1 MNKIY
6 KKIWNR
12 SRGCFVAVSE
22 AMTAASQSSKA
33 GVIIGTVAFLTA
45 VGNNAGATDITV
57 TQSQAVSGNYGQ
69 VVIGGNLGTKE
80 VTIRTPNSIGYS
92 SDSRQYQGSDP
103 SKIDY
108 SYDPHLRTPFSTGY
122 YVNGRRVGENEFFN
136 YWSNSAGGSSVNAD
150 LQSTISA
157 GSSLVANNLT
167 LSSNTASAV
176 TKLTYLGIGYHM
188 SGQGGDGGWTYAY
201 AGTDTSDPQ
210 TKNGVSNLVNN
221 GGSLIAGSINLC
233 PGCNYIQNSGSSNI
247 DDITGD
253 GKVIIN
259 GGEVT
264 TNGLLTLNPAKAANL
279 SVKDLNTLASL
290 NAISYAAGT
299 KASLGAF
306 RPMSDKIQIGNATLK
321 IEGDYTQSIRDQASS
336 AIKNKYG
343 SGVNVQFT
351 GNVATDNSLD
361 LSNGWTSTVLNSV
374 FDENRRADY
383 LFHTLNWNGEGQDKV
398 IGTGDISKNFGV
410 KNVENVGSIT
420 VNSGATFAILGDNAS
435 TRLAGNEFIADHGTL
450 IFGANGLAS
459 GGTATNVSIVNNGT
473 LKVFAGEFSINN
485 LNLDGLLNNS
495 GTLRLNDF
503 NMGNNGRLVSSGT
516 LQADRSKLFSIEDSH
531 IDGLNVVDLGR
542 PQPQEVR
549 QQLTEFFRK
558 YVPENQKVLDE
569 IANHASFTGGKVIV
583 RNAHL
588 TETQRDDLIKAFK
601 DKFGG
606 NTALEFQGTISGVS
620 HDDKLTVAKTN
631 ELYDNVEHLRDV
643 IFVDRNLEGENGAI
657 VVGNSGLRNN
667 TGFTGINEATGTTI
681 QDGKELTLI
690 GGKSDGTGT
699 RFTLAERIISAV
711 GDGAKLILGSLGIKD
726 SSVYQGQAEQVHLS
740 DKGELKVAAGDYL
753 VKNLNSSGGKTTV
766 DKNAVFNSENAT
778 FTEKAV
784 LENNGETVLGTLTGW
799 NGAEVHNNSKLTV
812 NGITQFGGRFINNAN
827 AKLVGTADLDGTL
840 QNSQGASLIANTVN
854 VNGTLRNFG
863 YMEALDNSTVFG
875 TLENP
880 GEIRLFN
887 TAIGSRGDGDIGT
900 IGNTYTLK
908 ATGKTQVSGL
918 IANAQGAVAE
928 FSGDDAELLILD
940 GGVVSNNG
948 TLIADSLIVNDGGY
962 FINGDNAQQTFT
974 ASPLRL
980 RAVAR
985 AVARATEQLKN
996 LTVSEGGT
1004 KTNNGL
1010 AYYGTGTIAGEF
1022 INATGAEAF
1031 GGVSDI
1037 FVDGSGLGITNT
1049 GSIKNAGTFTFGGTL
1064 NNSGSISG
1072 DGLIV
1077 FKRAGLGNDTFTN
1090 AGQIKTGSLEADNI
1104 KYVQTAGS
1112 LSSASGWF
1120 SNSTVDLTGG
1130 TIEHTV
1136 LGSGNTYNL
1145 GAGSGSNDAATFT
1158 VGTLDSSSVVNINR
1172 GATLRT
1178 EHIAM
1183 DGHKTTNLQG
1193 GRLSTTL
1200 DQVFADLDY
1209 STLNLDAVNPDDK
1222 VEVTSNPQIVTGVG
1236 NVIDSVAEGVAFQ
1249 WGTVAF
1255 DDASYSA
1262 ALAGDAVNKL
1272 VAIGD
1277 VPAERRG
1284 ELEVAFNG
1292 KAAERFDVDL
1302 ANSIKATA
1310 AGTLAYATFAN
1321 ETLSN
1326 ETTDNPG
1333 ATSLVVGVNEKGA
1346 IVVPS
1351 SGIPNVLSQ
1360 NMGFMNVTGVTDG
1373 LYINNG
1379 SHFVLVGQSQ
1389 PNPNLAPVEL
1399 ADGTM
1404 WVGGNRNDNGTVT
1417 PSKLTLGSYGSASAT
1432 KGHLAQLNIGI
1443 SPVNNQLGG
1452 AGGQVIVKNGVF
1464 TIDTLNNGSAGYGE
1478 DREGLVIGNA
1488 DDTTTQLIVTNYA
1501 AVDGSAMSNHGLFK
1515 AENIASRNT
1524 NNSFVNHGTFEI
1536 GTADISGYLDN
1547 KGTASFDDLTLREYG
1562 TVNRQDAELTA
1573 GKLTVAGNA
1582 LAGAS
1587 GTYAIR
1593 GELDNQGKL
1602 SVTDE
1607 LTVAGEVTNSGELN
1621 AEKAVV
1627 QAAASD
1633 VEGAEAGSF
1642 INKALAKVDSVLTE
1656 AGSIVS
1662 NATDAVL
1669 TIAGLNNASELQG
1682 TVNNDGTIKVEGTQS
1697 VTVADGEL
1705 NNNGSMENTNALN
1718 VEGGLVNN
1726 KGNLALTGLNITG
1739 GQVSN
1744 DASAYFKDAGVTEI
1758 AMSDTGDVAIQNAG
1772 LLELTEL
1779 QLTKGTISGGTVG
1792 VKETTI
1798 ASVKADGVIDAA
1810 SVGFKDLTNEGVI
1823 TVSDMF
1829 ASANTENSGTVEAA
1843 NIAMSEGDKF
1853 VNEAGA
1859 TAKADKLDISGG
1871 EFVNEAGDTSGIVLT
1886 QIGADGQF
1894 TANGDTTLQQVVSAD
1909 GIINLNKGN
1918 LNIAELDAKDSVYNQ
1933 KAGNFKADKG
1943 FFENST
1949 LNIMGGVFDASEVR
1963 DAEGNVTGLL
1973 GNNVVNISGTNKTP
1987 IINNEDSAEDK
1998 AHYKDNLTQVLAG
2011 VVNSDTTVNIMEGG
2025 VLDVAKIELD
2035 GKADSINLKGGVLQ
2049 TSADQI
2055 FGSVTTE
2062 AIRIDATDAETGTVQ
2077 LPTTVL
2083 SATTVGA
2090 VKDEI
2095 KSGLNV
2101 ESGNLA
2107 LDDDY
2112 FSASLIVSV
2121 TDKIANAFE
2130 NAANLTINFLG
2141 EMTAPFT
2148 ITTANDLEK
2157 EGLDVV
2163 LNPGIVLNTT
2173 TLHNEFADEYNK
2185 DTDASQTI
2193 KGLIIG
2199 AESNDPNTNSINIS
2213 MGFKDVSHTD
2223 KVTIEGGKELVLVGN
2238 TVNAIPEGSFGDD
2251 ANKLLKD
2258 SADGGSIDVNNGTFT
2273 FGSHGGSTPTVG
2285 WILSSNIGENGSLEA
2300 KNGEFADWTIANN
2313 GNVHVHSNAILHT
2326 NSLTGNG
2333 AAVNEGKLSLDEKD
2347 GKGPTFDVAGS
2358 FTNKG
2363 ENSILDASKVEKVT
2377 VSGTHVNEGQADY
2390 KDMLVAEGGSS
2401 TNSGTEQG
2409 NILTVEG
2416 SHANT
2421 GTSIWNGVTVAE
2433 NGKGENAGK
2442 LDVGSVFDVI
2452 GEFVN
2457 KGAEAVLDATKTAV
2471 TNVAGILRNE
2481 GTANY
2486 DDMTIADGGKSE
2498 NSGFEKGDILTVAT
2512 GGQHA
2517 NSGTSIW
2524 NNVTIQ
2530 TGATSTVD
2538 AGAKETITGT
2548 YDIAGDRIN
2557 KGEVDATGVADTTVS
2572 GKLDNQGKSEYDDMT
2587 IQAGGNSD
2595 NSGYEKG
2602 DILTIE
2608 DGGEHTNSGTSIW
2621 NNQTVEKGGSS
2632 VTEEGGKETINDK
2645 YVIEGDKTNK
2655 GEVDAKGVENTE
2667 VKGNLDNQGKSEYDD
2682 MTIGDGGKSDN
2693 SGYEKGDILTVDKGG
2708 EHDNSGTS
2716 IWNNVVV
2723 AGGEVN
2729 NTGDIETEKLTID
2742 DGLVNIGEGSLNAGE
2757 TDLNGGDLVIGNDKD
2772 RTPENRVTAEINPKD
2787 DVIDTNIYVKNN
2799 GDLNLG
2805 PKGGLDWADSIG
2817 SPTVPSGTPSRLVI
2831 TTNVTTGPGGGIAV
2845 GPEVWPDKDNHVQI
2859 GNGDLY
2865 FAKDSLTVIDS
2876 AILSDGKSA
2885 FNTTSDVAKVTVE
2898 PGANLVLGNIEE
2910 VGDYTIV
2917 NGYITDGN
2925 ESDGMWTGG
2934 WTGDNLYALPQDGSG
2949 INWILKLHNDPS
2961 KIWVNATLAD
2971 VRTVYP
2977 DIAIPNIANDDM
2989 LNCKSGDAGAD
3000 FVCRVLRDK
3009 ELDVAG
3015 KTKVL
3020 NSVANIAFAGGAMS
3034 VAMNDLNS
3042 ATDSIEGRVSM
3053 KNEAFTEYGVMR
3065 EWERGNHLWID
3076 IIGGKQKYKSLSATG
3091 ISKAGYDT
3099 NSYGFIMGYDR
3110 KFADKPI
3117 ILGAAFSY
3125 NHGSL
3130 DSTGDVL
3137 KTKNKYNSFG
3147 LHAYGAYA
3155 PVEKVNLIGTLSW
3168 MHNSSDITQ
3177 SINAAGF
3184 NKADA
3189 DVKTNMF
3196 SLGARAEATIPAGK
3210 ANIVPHAGLRYVWA
3224 KSGKY
3229 DTKVD
3234 GKKVWS
3240 NKADATNT
3248 FQLPIGVAVRTDI
3261 ATASGWNV
3269 RPQADVTVI
3278 PQFGDTKQKTK
3289 LSNFNGVSD
3298 KLSGEFAGKF
3308 GTNVNLGV
3316 QADKG
3321 PATIGVRYGFT
3332 GGTKG
3337 KADHMFKLEARYRF

>member
-1 MNKIY
+1 MNKIF
-6 KKIWNR
+6 KKIWNKR
-12 SRGCFVAVSE
+12 RGCFVAVSE
-22 AMTAASQSSKA
+22 AMSSVCQGKTKAVLAASLLLVAQVPAFALVTINGDVVGKDPQFQFQGRGPALADSHTINGNLTWNLGREGDFRRSFLCVSIGAGYFSSLSNTLI
-33 GVIIGTVAFLTA
+33 VN
-45 VGNNAGATDITV
+45 GNFNINNNSWVHIAHNGDE
-57 TQSQAVSGNYGQ
+57 
-69 VVIGGNLGTKE
+69 GGNIYSALNISKDLN
-80 VTIRTPNSIGYS
+80 IS
-92 SDSRQYQGSDP
+92 SDSELSL
-103 SKIDY
+103 I
-108 SYDPHLRTPFSTGY
+108 
-122 YVNGRRVGENEFFN
+122 
-136 YWSNSAGGSSVNAD
+136 SNGGSGND
-150 LQSTISA
+150 PTIHASLNVGGTVYNSGRLISYGGTQA
-157 GSSLVANNLT
+157 GR
-167 LSSNTASAV
+167 
-176 TKLTYLGIGYHM
+176 TYGSFSI
-188 SGQGGDGGWTYAY
+188 
-201 AGTDTSDPQ
+201 
-210 TKNGVSNLVNN
+210 NNLVNN
-221 GGSLIAGSINLC
+221 GTFVFDSPNALNGTFNNITQAGGYFQQGGTN
-233 PGCNYIQNSGSSNI
+233 
-247 DDITGD
+247 DFH
-253 GKVIIN
+253 IN
-259 GGEVT
+259 GTLTVSGGTVG
-264 TNGLLTLNPAKAANL
+264 NNDAIVVGADQGKFSVGQGLNLAGGAVGNL
-279 SVKDLNTLASL
+279 SVLTHVGGSVMVSAGSYGIGTLNKSNGTLTNKSTL
-290 NAISYAAGT
+290 TVSNFNQSNGT
-299 KASLGAF
+299 TTNSGNLT
-306 RPMSDKIQIGNATLK
+306 IGNANLGGTLNST
-321 IEGDYTQSIRDQASS
+321 GTL
-336 AIKNKYG
+336 NL
-343 SGVNVQFT
+343 T
-351 GNVATDNSLD
+351 GNVVTRGNL
-361 LSNGWTSTVLNSV
+361 TST
-374 FDENRRADY
+374 
-383 LFHTLNWNGEGQDKV
+383 G
-398 IGTGDISKNFGV
+398 
-410 KNVENVGSIT
+410 
-420 VNSGATFAILGDNAS
+420 
-435 TRLAGNEFIADHGTL
+435 
-450 IFGANGLAS
+450 
-459 GGTATNVSIVNNGT
+459 
-473 LKVFAGEFSINN
+473 N
-485 LNLDGLLNNS
+485 LNNRGNWTETNRYTIAANLNNS
-495 GTLRLNDF
+495 GSVNF
-503 NMGNNGRLVSSGT
+503 QNGFEFSNGRLTSSGT
-516 LQADRSKLFSIEDSH
+516 VQTNNVFDVFDSIGETGQQDLNYV
-531 IDGLNVVDLGR
+531 GLGSSV
-542 PQPQEVR
+542 PQEVKTS
-549 QQLTEFFRK
+549 LTDFFLK
-558 YVPENQKVLDE
+558 YLPGKLAQNL
-569 IANHASFTGGKVIV
+569 ISHASFTGGKVV
-583 RNAHL
+583 VTGVEL
-588 TETQRDDLIKAFK
+588 TQTQADDLKKAFK

-606 NTALEFQGTISGVS
+606 NTALEFQGTIAGVS
-620 HDDKLTVAKTN
+620 HDDRLTVAKTN

-643 IFVDRNLEGENGAI
+643 IFVDRKLEGENGAI
-657 VVGNSGLRNN
+657 VVGDSGLRNN

-690 GGKSDGTGT
+690 GGKSDGTGN

-726 SSVYQGQAEQVHLS
+726 FSVYQGQAEQVHLS

-778 FTEKAV
+778 FTDKAV

-887 TAIGSRGDGDIGT
+887 TAIGSRGEGDIGT

-1064 NNSGSISG
+1064 NNSGSITG

-1158 VGTLDSSSVVNINR
+1158 VGTLDSSSYVEIRR

-1183 DGHKTTNLQG
+1183 NGNKTTNLVG

-1200 DQVFADLDY
+1200 DQIFTDLDY
-1209 STLNLDAVNPDDK
+1209 STLNLDAVNPEDK
-1222 VEVTSNPQIVTGVG
+1222 VEVSSNPQIVTGIG
-1236 NVIDSVAEGVAFQ
+1236 NVIGSVAQGIAFQ

-1277 VPAERRG
+1277 VPADRRG

-1292 KAAERFDVDL
+1292 KAAERFNVDL
-1302 ANSIKATA
+1302 ANSIRATA
-1310 AGTLAYATFAN
+1310 DGTLAYATFAN

-1326 ETTDNPG
+1326 ESAANPG
-1333 ATSLVVGVNEKGA
+1333 ATSLVIGVNDRTA
-1346 IVVPS
+1346 VVVPT
-1351 SGIPNVLSQ
+1351 SGTPNVLNQS
-1360 NMGFMNVTGVTDG
+1360 MGFMNVTGVSDG
-1373 LYINNG
+1373 LYINSG
-1379 SHFVLVGQSQ
+1379 SHFVLVGQAQ

-1399 ADGTM
+1399 ADGAV
-1404 WVGGNRNDNGTVT
+1404 WVGGNKNIDGSVT
-1417 PSKLTLGSYGSASAT
+1417 PSKLTLGSYGSASET
-1432 KGHLAQLNIGI
+1432 KGHLGELNIGV
-1443 SPVNNQLGG
+1443 SPANPALGG
-1452 AGGQVIVKNGVF
+1452 AGGQVIVKNGEF
-1464 TIDTLNNGSAGYGE
+1464 TVDVLNNGSAGYGN
-1478 DREGLVIGNA
+1478 DKEGLVIGNA
-1488 DDTTTQLIVTNYA
+1488 DDTATLLIVGTYT
-1501 AVDGSAMSNHGLFK
+1501 AVDGSAMSNHGIFK
-1515 AENIASRNT
+1515 AQNIASRNT
-1524 NNSFVNHGTFEI
+1524 NNSFVNYGTFEI
-1536 GTADISGYLDN
+1536 GTADISGYVEN
-1547 KGTASFDDLTLREYG
+1547 NGQAAFNELTLREYG
-1562 TVNRQDAELTA
+1562 SVNKQGAELTA
-1573 GKLTVAGNA
+1573 GKLTVSGNA

-1587 GTYAIR
+1587 GTYGIR
-1593 GELDNQGKL
+1593 GSLENQGKL

-1607 LTVAGEVTNSGELN
+1607 LTVAGDMTNSGEVDIAKLT
-1621 AEKAVV
+1621 V
-1627 QAAASD
+1627 QAATPVQDAT
-1633 VEGAEAGSF
+1633 AGSF
-1642 INKALAKVDSVLTE
+1642 INNALAKVDSMLTE
-1656 AGSIVS
+1656 AGSFVT
-1662 NATDAVL
+1662 NAADAVL
-1669 TIAGLNNASELQG
+1669 TIAGLKGASELNG
-1682 TVNNDGTIKVEGTQS
+1682 TVTNDGTLKVDGTAS
-1697 VTVADGEL
+1697 VTVASGEL
-1705 NNNGSMENTNALN
+1705 NNNGTMENTNALN
-1718 VEGGLVNN
+1718 VTGGTVGNN
-1726 KGNLALTGLNITG
+1726 GSLALNGLNITG
-1739 GQVSN
+1739 GQVQNSAQADQFKDSGTTQIEMA
-1744 DASAYFKDAGVTEI
+1744 DASDVGIANEGHLELSNLMLLKGMIQGGSVGSKDVTL
-1758 AMSDTGDVAIQNAG
+1758 ADVRQDASIEAEKVQLKELNNAG
-1772 LLELTEL
+1772 TVKVIEFAATKTEN
-1779 QLTKGTISGGTVG
+1779 TGTVEAG
-1792 VKETTI
+1792 HLVLAENDRFLNQ
-1798 ASVKADGVIDAA
+1798 AAGSVKADQLV
-1810 SVGFKDLTNEGVI
+1810 LN
-1823 TVSDMF
+1823 
-1829 ASANTENSGTVEAA
+1829 
-1843 NIAMSEGDKF
+1843 
-1853 VNEAGA
+1853 
-1859 TAKADKLDISGG
+1859 GG
-1871 EFVNEAGDTSGIVLT
+1871 EFVNAGGNTSDIALT
-1886 QIGADGQF
+1886 QIATGGQF
-1894 TANGDTTLQQVVSAD
+1894 TSDGDSNLQKVVSNE
-1909 GIINLNKGN
+1909 GTINLNKGN
-1918 LNIAELDAKDSVYNQ
+1918 LNIAELDAKNSVYNQ
-1933 KAGNFKADKG
+1933 LGGHFKADKG
-1943 FFENST
+1943 FFADST
-1949 LNIMGGVFDASEVR
+1949 LNIKGGIFDASEVR
-1963 DAEGNVTGLL
+1963 DSEGNVTGLL
-1973 GNNVVNISGTNKTP
+1973 GNNTVNISGGNKTP
-1987 IINNEDSAEDK
+1987 VIDNEDSAEVK
-1998 AHYKDNLTQVLAG
+1998 SHYKDNLTQVIAG
-2011 VVNSDTTVNIMEGG
+2011 VVNSDTTVNIMAGG

-2121 TDKIANAFE
+2121 TDKISNAFE

-2141 EMTAPFT
+2141 QMTAPFT

-2238 TVNAIPEGSFGDD
+2238 AVNAIPEGSFGDD

-2273 FGSHGGSTPTVG
+2273 FGSHGGVTPTVG
-2285 WILSSNIGENGSLEA
+2285 WILSSNIGENGALEA

-2326 NSLTGNG
+2326 NSLTGSG
-2333 AAVNEGKLSLDEKD
+2333 STVNEGKVSLDEKD
-2347 GKGPTFDVAGS
+2347 GSLPVFDVTGN
-2358 FTNKG
+2358 FLNKG
-2363 ENSILDASKVEKVT
+2363 QNSVLDASKVDKVT
-2377 VSGTHVNEGQADY
+2377 VSGTHANEGKANY
-2390 KDMLVAEGGSS
+2390 NDMLIAEGGSS
-2401 TNSGTEQG
+2401 NNSGTEKG

-2416 SHANT
+2416 THTNS
-2421 GTSIWNGVTVAE
+2421 GTSTWNGVTVADK
-2433 NGKGENAGK
+2433 GKGENAGK
-2442 LDVGSVFDVI
+2442 LDVGTVFDVI

-2457 KGAEAVLDATKTAV
+2457 KGKDAVLDATKTAV
-2471 TNVAGILRNE
+2471 TTVAGLLRNE

-2486 DDMTIADGGKSE
+2486 DDMTVASGGTSN
-2498 NSGFEKGDILTVAT
+2498 NSGYEKGDILIIED
-2512 GGQHA
+2512 GGEHI

-2524 NNVTIQ
+2524 NNQ
-2530 TGATSTVD
+2530 TVQVGGSATTEE
-2538 AGAKETITGT
+2538 GGKETINDKYVIDGEKT
-2548 YDIAGDRIN
+2548 N
-2557 KGEVDATGVADTTVS
+2557 KGEIDATKVTDTLIS
-2572 GKLDNQGKSEYDDMT
+2572 GTLDNQGKSEYDDMT
-2587 IQAGGNSD
+2587 IQGGGTSN

-2602 DILTIE
+2602 DILTI
-2608 DGGEHTNSGTSIW
+2608 DPDGEHN
-2621 NNQTVEKGGSS
+2621 
-2632 VTEEGGKETINDK
+2632 
-2645 YVIEGDKTNK
+2645 
-2655 GEVDAKGVENTE
+2655 
-2667 VKGNLDNQGKSEYDD
+2667 
-2682 MTIGDGGKSDN
+2682 
-2693 SGYEKGDILTVDKGG
+2693 
-2708 EHDNSGTS
+2708 NSGTS

-2723 AGGEVN
+2723 AGGDVN
-2729 NTGDIETEKLTID
+2729 NTGDIETGKLTID
-2742 DGLVNIGEGSLNAGE
+2742 DGLVKIDGGSLKAEE
-2757 TDLNGGDLVIGNDKD
+2757 TDLNGGDLVIGND
-2772 RTPENRVTAEINPKD
+2772 REPIEENHVKAEINPKN

-2805 PKGGLDWADSIG
+2805 PTGGLDWADSIG
-2817 SPTVPSGTPSRLVI
+2817 SPTVPGGTPSRLVI
-2831 TTNVTTGPGGGIAV
+2831 TNNVTTGPGGGIAV
-2845 GPEVWPDKDNHVQI
+2845 GPNVWTDKDNHVQI

-2865 FAKDSLTVIDS
+2865 FATDSLTVIDS
-2876 AILSDGKSA
+2876 SILTDGKSA
-2885 FNTTSDVAKVTVE
+2885 FNTTSDIAKVTVE

-2917 NGYITDGN
+2917 NGYITGGN
-2925 ESDGMWTGG
+2925 ETNGMWTGG

-2949 INWILKLHNDPS
+2949 INWILTLHNDPS

-2977 DIAIPNIANDDM
+2977 DIAIPNIANDD
-2989 LNCKSGDAGAD
+2989 LLHCKSGDAGAE

-3015 KTKVL
+3015 KTKVI

-3034 VAMNDLNS
+3034 VSINDLNT
-3042 ATDSIEGRVSM
+3042 AADSIEGRVSM
-3053 KNEAFTEYGVMR
+3053 RNEAFTEYGVMR
-3065 EWERGNHLWID
+3065 EWDRGNDLWVD
-3076 IIGGKQKYKSLSATG
+3076 VIGGKQKYKSLSATG
-3091 ISKAGYDT
+3091 ISKAGFDT
-3099 NSYGFIMGYDR
+3099 NAYGLVMGYDR
-3110 KFADKPI
+3110 KFAGKSV
-3117 ILGAAFSY
+3117 ILGGAFSY

-3137 KTKNKYNSFG
+3137 KTKNKYDSFG

-3155 PVEKVNLIGTLSW
+3155 PVDRVNLIGTLSW

-3189 DVKTNMF
+3189 DVKTNLF
-3196 SLGARAEATIPAGK
+3196 SLGARAEANLPVGK
-3210 ANIVPHAGLRYVWA
+3210 ANVIPHAGLRYVWA
-3224 KSGKY
+3224 KSGSY

-3234 GKKVWS
+3234 GKKVWG
-3240 NKADATNT
+3240 NTPDATNT
-3248 FQLPIGVAVRTDI
+3248 FQLPIGVAVRGDI
-3261 ATASGWNV
+3261 MTVSGWNV
-3269 RPQADVTVI
+3269 RPQADLTFI
-3278 PQFGDTKQKTK
+3278 PQFGDTEQKTK

-3308 GTNVNLGV
+3308 GTSVNLGV

-3321 PATIGVRYGFT
+3321 PTTFGVRYGFT
-3332 GGTKG
+3332 AGTKG
-3337 KADHMFKLEARYRF
+3337 KADHAFKFEYRYRF

>member
-1 MNKIY
+1 MNKIF
-6 KKIWNR
+6 KKVWNKR
-12 SRGCFVAVSE
+12 RGCFVAVSE
-22 AMTAASQSSKA
+22 AMTAASQNTGKAAVITAGLALALASTPSYAIYKHIYAGESTAGQNLDYAEQDYSLNLHGNYTVGAGSNVSWSVRGRAAFNIGPDNTVTTVNGNLLLHSWNSGDLGHFTWDRSNSILVNSTGSLYIGDYDEIGNLTRGGTNGSNNLTEFRLKDSSSITIN
-33 GVIIGTVAFLTA
+33 GRGFSNTTFVQEGNSVLSINGSGMVFDGPFHINGNSRVDVHNNLQTRSNTYMTGGTINPY
-45 VGNNAGATDITV
+45 GNWINTGSFNLQGGNVNAGNGSLINNGTV
-57 TQSQAVSGNYGQ
+57 TQTGGNFSSKLTGSGTYNYNGGSFNASKVSGDIIVNIASGLGASTSNFEGGNINNRGTLTVNGGWYKNLNNYGTANFNGNATIAKTTNYGTINSYGAVNFTDKLNTSGTLNTHDGVWSFGPSGVLAVSGGIVQTNNIFN
-69 VVIGGNLGTKE
+69 VFDSLGTTAQQE
-80 VTIRTPNSIGYS
+80 L
-92 SDSRQYQGSDP
+92 
-103 SKIDY
+103 
-108 SYDPHLRTPFSTGY
+108 H
-122 YVNGRRVGENEFFN
+122 YVG
-136 YWSNSAGGSSVNAD
+136 
-150 LQSTISA
+150 
-157 GSSLVANNLT
+157 
-167 LSSNTASAV
+167 
-176 TKLTYLGIGYHM
+176 
-188 SGQGGDGGWTYAY
+188 
-201 AGTDTSDPQ
+201 
-210 TKNGVSNLVNN
+210 
-221 GGSLIAGSINLC
+221 
-233 PGCNYIQNSGSSNI
+233 
-247 DDITGD
+247 
-253 GKVIIN
+253 
-259 GGEVT
+259 
-264 TNGLLTLNPAKAANL
+264 
-279 SVKDLNTLASL
+279 
-290 NAISYAAGT
+290 
-299 KASLGAF
+299 
-306 RPMSDKIQIGNATLK
+306 
-321 IEGDYTQSIRDQASS
+321 
-336 AIKNKYG
+336 
-343 SGVNVQFT
+343 
-351 GNVATDNSLD
+351 
-361 LSNGWTSTVLNSV
+361 LNSV
-374 FDENRRADY
+374 LPQE
-383 LFHTLNWNGEGQDKV
+383 
-398 IGTGDISKNFGV
+398 V
-410 KNVENVGSIT
+410 KS
-420 VNSGATFAILGDNAS
+420 S
-435 TRLAGNEFIADHGTL
+435 
-450 IFGANGLAS
+450 
-459 GGTATNVSIVNNGT
+459 
-473 LKVFAGEFSINN
+473 
-485 LNLDGLLNNS
+485 
-495 GTLRLNDF
+495 LNDF
-503 NMGNNGRLVSSGT
+503 FTKYAPGSIA
-516 LQADRSKLFSIEDSH
+516 QKLI
-531 IDGLNVVDLGR
+531 
-542 PQPQEVR
+542 
-549 QQLTEFFRK
+549 
-558 YVPENQKVLDE
+558 
-569 IANHASFTGGKVIV
+569 NHASFTGGKIVITGV
-583 RNAHL
+583 NL
-588 TETQRDDLIKAFK
+588 TQTQADDLAKAFK
-601 DKFGG
+601 TKFGSA
-606 NTALEFQGTISGVS
+606 TTLEFQGTIAGVS

-643 IFVDRNLEGENGAI
+643 IFVDRKLEAENGAV

-690 GGKSDGTGT
+690 GGKSDGSGN
-699 RFTLAERIISAV
+699 RFNLAEKVISAV

-726 SSVYQGQAEQVHLS
+726 SSLYQGQAAEVNLS
-740 DKGELKVAAGDYL
+740 NGGELKITAGDYL
-753 VKNLNSSGGKTTV
+753 VRNHSSAGGTTTV
-766 DKNAVFNSENAT
+766 DKNSTFRSDNAT
-778 FTEKAV
+778 FTDKAV
-784 LENNGETVLGTLTGW
+784 LENNGETILGALNGW
-799 NGAEVHNNSKLTV
+799 NSAEVRNNSKLTV
-812 NGITQFGGRFINNAN
+812 NGNTQFGGRFINNAN
-827 AKLVGTADLDGTL
+827 AKLVGTADIDGTL
-840 QNSQGASLIANTVN
+840 QNSQGARLIANTVN

-887 TAIGSRGDGDIGT
+887 THIGSRGSGDIGT

-918 IANAQGAVAE
+918 LANAPGAIAE
-928 FSGDDAELLILD
+928 FSGNDSELVILS
-940 GGVVSNNG
+940 GGSVSNNG
-948 TLIADSLIVNDGGY
+948 TLIADSLVVNEGGY
-962 FINGDNAQQTFT
+962 FINGDNAQKTFT

-980 RAVAR
+980 RAVTR
-985 AVARATEQLKN
+985 AVAKATEQLKN

-1010 AYYGTGTIAGEF
+1010 AYYGTGSIAGEF
-1022 INATGAEAF
+1022 INAAGAEAY

-1037 FVDGSGLGITNT
+1037 FADGSGLGITNT
-1049 GSIKNAGTFTFGGTL
+1049 GSIRNAGTFTFGGSL
-1064 NNSGSISG
+1064 NNSGSITG

-1090 AGQIKTGSLEADNI
+1090 AGQINVGSLEADNI

-1112 LSSASGWF
+1112 LSSPSGWF
-1120 SNSTVDLTGG
+1120 SNSTVELTGG
-1130 TIEHTV
+1130 TIEHAV

-1145 GAGSGSNDAATFT
+1145 GSGSGSNDAATFT

-1178 EHIAM
+1178 EKIAM
-1183 DGHKTTNLQG
+1183 TGHKTTNLQG

-1200 DQVFADLDY
+1200 NQVFADLDY
-1209 STLNLDAVNPDDK
+1209 RTLNLDAANPDDK
-1222 VEVTSNPQIVTGVG
+1222 VEVSSNPQIVTGVG
-1236 NVIDSVAEGVAFQ
+1236 NVIDSVAEGIAYK

-1277 VPAERRG
+1277 VPADRHG

-1292 KAAERFDVDL
+1292 KAAERFNVDL

-1310 AGTLAYATFAN
+1310 NGGQAYATFAN

-1326 ETTDNPG
+1326 ESAANPG
-1333 ATSLVVGVNEKGA
+1333 ATSLVVGVNDRSA
-1346 IVVPS
+1346 VIIPT
-1351 SGIPNVLSQ
+1351 SGKPNVLNQ

-1379 SHFVLVGQSQ
+1379 SHFVLVGQEQ

-1399 ADGTM
+1399 ADGTV
-1404 WVGGNRNDNGTVT
+1404 WVGGNKNIDGSVT
-1417 PSKLTLGSYGSASAT
+1417 PSKLTLGSYGSASET
-1432 KGHLAQLNIGI
+1432 KGHLGELNIGI
-1443 SPVNNQLGG
+1443 SPANPALGG
-1452 AGGQVIVKNGVF
+1452 AGGQVIVKNGEF
-1464 TIDTLNNGSAGYGE
+1464 TVDVLNNGSAGYGN

-1488 DDTTTQLIVTNYA
+1488 EDTTTQLIVTNYT
-1501 AVDGSAMSNHGLFK
+1501 AVDGSAMSNHGIFK

-1536 GTADISGYLDN
+1536 GSADVSGYIENDG
-1547 KGTASFDDLTLREYG
+1547 KADFKELTLREYG
-1562 TVNRQDAELTA
+1562 TVNRTGGELTA
-1573 GKLTVAGNA
+1573 GKLTVSGNA

-1593 GELDNQGKL
+1593 GSLENQGKL
-1602 SVTDE
+1602 SVTEE
-1607 LTVAGEVTNSGELN
+1607 LTVAGDMTNGGELDI
-1621 AEKAVV
+1621 AKLTV
-1627 QAAASD
+1627 QAATPVQDAK
-1633 VEGAEAGSF
+1633 AGSF
-1642 INKALAKVDSVLTE
+1642 INNALAKVDSLLTE
-1656 AGSIVS
+1656 AGSLVS
-1662 NATDAVL
+1662 NAADAVL
-1669 TIAGLNNASELQG
+1669 TIAGLNGASELNG
-1682 TVNNDGTIKVEGTQS
+1682 TVTNDGTLKVDGTQS
-1697 VTVADGEL
+1697 VTVASGEL

-1758 AMSDTGDVAIQNAG
+1758 AMSDTGDVAIQNGG
-1772 LLELTEL
+1772 LLDLTDL

-1823 TVSDMF
+1823 TVSDVF
-1829 ASANTENSGTVEAA
+1829 ASANTENSGTVDAA
-1843 NIAMSEGDKF
+1843 NIAMSDGDKF
-1853 VNEAGA
+1853 VNKAGA
-1859 TAKADKLDISGG
+1859 TATSDKLDLAGG
-1871 EFVNEAGDTSGIVLT
+1871 EFVNEAGDTSGIALT
-1886 QIGADGQF
+1886 QIGENGQF
-1894 TANGDTTLQQVVSAD
+1894 TANGDTTLQQVGSA
-1909 GIINLNKGN
+1909 GGTINLNKGN

-1933 KAGNFKADKG
+1933 TAGNFKADKG

-1973 GNNVVNISGTNKTP
+1973 GNNVVNISGPNKTP
-1987 IINNEDSAEDK
+1987 VINNEDSAEDK

-2025 VLDVAKIELD
+2025 VLDVAEIKLD
-2035 GKADSINLKGGVLQ
+2035 GTKADSINLKGGVLQ

-2062 AIRIDATDAETGTVQ
+2062 AIRIDAADPETGTVQ
-2077 LPTTVL
+2077 LPTEVL

-2095 KSGLNV
+2095 KTGLNV

-2107 LDDDY
+2107 LDDDW
-2112 FSASLIVSV
+2112 FSSSLIVSV

-2141 EMTAPFT
+2141 QMTAPFT
-2148 ITTANDLEK
+2148 VTTANDLEK

-2185 DTDASQTI
+2185 GTDASQTI

-2238 TVNAIPEGSFGDD
+2238 AVNAIPEGSFGDD

-2273 FGSHGGSTPTVG
+2273 FGSHGGVTPTVG
-2285 WILSSNIGENGSLEA
+2285 WILSSNIGENGALEA

-2313 GNVHVHSNAILHT
+2313 GNVYVHSNAILHT

-2333 AAVNEGKLSLDEKD
+2333 STVNEGKLSLDEKD
-2347 GKGPTFDVAGS
+2347 GNAPVFDVVGSFLNKGP
-2358 FTNKG
+2358 
-2363 ENSILDASKVEKVT
+2363 NSVLDASKVDQ
-2377 VSGTHVNEGQADY
+2377 VSVYGTHVNEGNAEY
-2390 KDMLVAEGGSS
+2390 HDMMIAPDGSS
-2401 TNSGTEQG
+2401 NNSGTEKG
-2409 NILTVEG
+2409 NILTVQG
-2416 SHANT
+2416 SHANS
-2421 GTSIWNGVTVAE
+2421 GTSIWNGVTVADK
-2433 NGKGENAGK
+2433 GKGENAGK
-2442 LDVGSVFDVI
+2442 LDVGSVFDVL

-2498 NSGFEKGDILTVAT
+2498 NAGFEKGDILTVAT
-2512 GGQHA
+2512 GAEHS

-2524 NNVTIQ
+2524 NNVTVQ
-2530 TGATSTVD
+2530 DGATSTVEE
-2538 AGAKETITGT
+2538 GAKETINDA
-2548 YDIAGDRIN
+2548 YVVAGDRTN
-2557 KGEVDATGVADTTVS
+2557 KGEVDATGVENTQVT
-2572 GKLDNQGKSEYDDMT
+2572 GTLDNQGTSNYDDMT
-2587 IQAGGNSD
+2587 VASGGTSN

-2602 DILTIE
+2602 DILIIE
-2608 DGGEHTNSGTSIW
+2608 DGGEHINSGTSIW
-2621 NNQTVEKGGSS
+2621 NNQTVQVGGSAT
-2632 VTEEGGKETINDK
+2632 TEEGGKETINDK
-2645 YVIEGDKTNK
+2645 YVIEGDKTNR

-2693 SGYEKGDILTVDKGG
+2693 SGYEKGDILTIDKGG

-2723 AGGEVN
+2723 AGGDVN

-2772 RTPENRVTAEINPKD
+2772 RTPENRVTAEINPKN

-2817 SPTVPSGTPSRLVI
+2817 SPTVPGGTPSRLVI

-2845 GPEVWPDKDNHVQI
+2845 GPEVWTDKDNHVQI

-2876 AILSDGKSA
+2876 SILTDGKSA

-2917 NGYITDGN
+2917 NGYITGGN

-2989 LNCKSGDAGAD
+2989 LNCKSGDPGAD

-3015 KTKVL
+3015 KTKIL

-3065 EWERGNHLWID
+3065 EWERGNDLWID
-3076 IIGGKQKYKSLSATG
+3076 VIGGKQKYKSLSATG

-3099 NSYGFIMGYDR
+3099 NSYGFVMGYDR

-3196 SLGARAEATIPAGK
+3196 SLGARAEATIPAGT

>member
-1 MNKIY
+1 MNKIF
-6 KKIWNR
+6 KKVWNR
-12 SRGCFVAVSE
+12 KRGCFVAVSE
-22 AMTAASQSSKA
+22 AMTAASQ
-33 GVIIGTVAFLTA
+33 
-45 VGNNAGATDITV
+45 NAGKAAVITVGLALALASTPSYAIYKHIYAGESTAGQNLDYAEQDYSLNLHGNYTVGAGSNVSWSVRGKASFNIGPDNTVTTVNGNLLLHSWHSEDLGHFTWDRSNSILVNSTGSLYIGDYDEIGNLTRGGTDKSNNLTEFRLKDSSSITINGRGFSNTTFVQEGNSVLSVNGSGMVFDGPFHIDGNSRVDVHNNLQTRSNTYMTGGTINPYGNWINTGSFNLQGGNVNAGNGSLINNGTV
-57 TQSQAVSGNYGQ
+57 TQTGGNFSSKLTGSGTYNYNGGSFNASKVSGAIVVNIASGLGASTSNFEGGNINNRGTLTVNGGWYKNLNNYGTANFNGNATIAKTTNYGTINSYGAVNFTDKLNTSGTLNTHDGVWSFGLSGVLAVSGGIVQTNNAFN
-69 VVIGGNLGTKE
+69 VFDSLGTTAQQE
-80 VTIRTPNSIGYS
+80 L
-92 SDSRQYQGSDP
+92 
-103 SKIDY
+103 
-108 SYDPHLRTPFSTGY
+108 H
-122 YVNGRRVGENEFFN
+122 YVG
-136 YWSNSAGGSSVNAD
+136 
-150 LQSTISA
+150 
-157 GSSLVANNLT
+157 
-167 LSSNTASAV
+167 
-176 TKLTYLGIGYHM
+176 
-188 SGQGGDGGWTYAY
+188 
-201 AGTDTSDPQ
+201 
-210 TKNGVSNLVNN
+210 
-221 GGSLIAGSINLC
+221 
-233 PGCNYIQNSGSSNI
+233 
-247 DDITGD
+247 
-253 GKVIIN
+253 
-259 GGEVT
+259 
-264 TNGLLTLNPAKAANL
+264 
-279 SVKDLNTLASL
+279 
-290 NAISYAAGT
+290 
-299 KASLGAF
+299 
-306 RPMSDKIQIGNATLK
+306 
-321 IEGDYTQSIRDQASS
+321 
-336 AIKNKYG
+336 
-343 SGVNVQFT
+343 
-351 GNVATDNSLD
+351 
-361 LSNGWTSTVLNSV
+361 LNSV
-374 FDENRRADY
+374 LPQE
-383 LFHTLNWNGEGQDKV
+383 
-398 IGTGDISKNFGV
+398 V
-410 KNVENVGSIT
+410 KS
-420 VNSGATFAILGDNAS
+420 S
-435 TRLAGNEFIADHGTL
+435 
-450 IFGANGLAS
+450 
-459 GGTATNVSIVNNGT
+459 
-473 LKVFAGEFSINN
+473 
-485 LNLDGLLNNS
+485 
-495 GTLRLNDF
+495 LNDF
-503 NMGNNGRLVSSGT
+503 FTKYAPGSIA
-516 LQADRSKLFSIEDSH
+516 QKLI
-531 IDGLNVVDLGR
+531 
-542 PQPQEVR
+542 
-549 QQLTEFFRK
+549 
-558 YVPENQKVLDE
+558 
-569 IANHASFTGGKVIV
+569 NHASFTGGKVV
-583 RNAHL
+583 VTGVEL
-588 TETQRDDLIKAFK
+588 TQTQADDLKKAFK

-606 NTALEFQGTISGVS
+606 NTALEFQGTIAGVS
-620 HDDKLTVAKTN
+620 HDDRLTVAKTN

-643 IFVDRNLEGENGAI
+643 IFVDRKLEGENGAI
-657 VVGNSGLRNN
+657 VVGDSGLRNN

-690 GGKSDGTGT
+690 GGKSDGTGD

-778 FTEKAV
+778 FTDKAV

-1064 NNSGSISG
+1064 NNSGSITG

-1077 FKRAGLGNDTFTN
+1077 FKGNDTFTN
-1090 AGQIKTGSLEADNI
+1090 AGQINVGSLEAANV

-1292 KAAERFDVDL
+1292 KAAERFNVDL

-1351 SGIPNVLSQ
+1351 SGTPNVLSQ

-1399 ADGTM
+1399 ADGTV

-1582 LAGAS
+1582 LVGAS

-2238 TVNAIPEGSFGDD
+2238 AVNAIPEGSFGDD

-2512 GGQHA
+2512 GAEHS

-2524 NNVTIQ
+2524 NNVTVQ
-2530 TGATSTVD
+2530 DGATSTVED
-2538 AGAKETITGT
+2538 GAKETINDA
-2548 YDIAGDRIN
+2548 YVVAGDRTN
-2557 KGEVDATGVADTTVS
+2557 KGEVDATGVENTQVT
-2572 GKLDNQGKSEYDDMT
+2572 GTLDNQGTSNYDDMT
-2587 IQAGGNSD
+2587 VEADGKSD

-2602 DILTIE
+2602 DILTIA

-2621 NNQTVEKGGSS
+2621 NNQTVKEGGTS

-2645 YVIEGDKTNK
+2645 YVIEGDKTNR

-2693 SGYEKGDILTVDKGG
+2693 SGYEKGDILTIDKGG

-2723 AGGEVN
+2723 AGGDVN

-2845 GPEVWPDKDNHVQI
+2845 GPEVWTDKDNHVQI

-2876 AILSDGKSA
+2876 SILTDGKSA

-2898 PGANLVLGNIEE
+2898 PGANLILGNIEE

-2917 NGYITDGN
+2917 NGYITGGN
-2925 ESDGMWTGG
+2925 ESDGRWTGG

-2989 LNCKSGDAGAD
+2989 LNCKSGDPGAD

-3015 KTKVL
+3015 KTKIL

-3053 KNEAFTEYGVMR
+3053 KNEAFTENGVMR
-3065 EWERGNHLWID
+3065 EWERGNDLWID
-3076 IIGGKQKYKSLSATG
+3076 VIGGKQKYKSLSATG

-3099 NSYGFIMGYDR
+3099 NSYGFVMGYDR

-3224 KSGKY
+3224 KSGNY

-3261 ATASGWNV
+3261 ATASSWNV

>member
-1 MNKIY
+1 MNKIF
-6 KKIWNR
+6 KKVWNR
-12 SRGCFVAVSE
+12 KRGCFVAVSE
-22 AMTAASQSSKA
+22 AMTAASQ
-33 GVIIGTVAFLTA
+33 
-45 VGNNAGATDITV
+45 NAGKAAVITVGLALALASTPSYAIYKHIYAGESTAGQNLDYAEQDYSLNLHGNYTVGAGSNVSWSVRGKASFNIGPDNTVTTVNGNLLLHSWHSEDLGHFTWDRSNSILVNSTGSLYIGDYDEIGNLTRGGTDKSNNLTEFRLKDSSSITINGRGFSNTTFVQEGNSVLSVNGSGMVFDGPFHIDGNSRVDVHNNLQTRSNTYMTGGTINPYGNWINTGSFNLQGGNVNAGNGSLINNGTV
-57 TQSQAVSGNYGQ
+57 TQTGGNFSSKLTGSGAYNYNGGSFNASKVSGAIVVNIASGLGASTSNFEGGNINNRGTLTVNGGWYKNLNNYGTANFNGNATIAKTTNYGTINSYGAVNFTDKLNTSGTLNTHDGVWSFGPSGVLAVSGGIVQTNNAFN
-69 VVIGGNLGTKE
+69 VFDSLGTTAQQE
-80 VTIRTPNSIGYS
+80 L
-92 SDSRQYQGSDP
+92 
-103 SKIDY
+103 
-108 SYDPHLRTPFSTGY
+108 H
-122 YVNGRRVGENEFFN
+122 YVG
-136 YWSNSAGGSSVNAD
+136 
-150 LQSTISA
+150 
-157 GSSLVANNLT
+157 
-167 LSSNTASAV
+167 
-176 TKLTYLGIGYHM
+176 
-188 SGQGGDGGWTYAY
+188 
-201 AGTDTSDPQ
+201 
-210 TKNGVSNLVNN
+210 
-221 GGSLIAGSINLC
+221 
-233 PGCNYIQNSGSSNI
+233 
-247 DDITGD
+247 
-253 GKVIIN
+253 
-259 GGEVT
+259 
-264 TNGLLTLNPAKAANL
+264 
-279 SVKDLNTLASL
+279 
-290 NAISYAAGT
+290 
-299 KASLGAF
+299 
-306 RPMSDKIQIGNATLK
+306 
-321 IEGDYTQSIRDQASS
+321 
-336 AIKNKYG
+336 
-343 SGVNVQFT
+343 
-351 GNVATDNSLD
+351 
-361 LSNGWTSTVLNSV
+361 LNSV
-374 FDENRRADY
+374 LPQE
-383 LFHTLNWNGEGQDKV
+383 
-398 IGTGDISKNFGV
+398 V
-410 KNVENVGSIT
+410 KS
-420 VNSGATFAILGDNAS
+420 S
-435 TRLAGNEFIADHGTL
+435 
-450 IFGANGLAS
+450 
-459 GGTATNVSIVNNGT
+459 
-473 LKVFAGEFSINN
+473 
-485 LNLDGLLNNS
+485 
-495 GTLRLNDF
+495 LNDF
-503 NMGNNGRLVSSGT
+503 FTKYAPGSIA
-516 LQADRSKLFSIEDSH
+516 QKLI
-531 IDGLNVVDLGR
+531 
-542 PQPQEVR
+542 
-549 QQLTEFFRK
+549 
-558 YVPENQKVLDE
+558 
-569 IANHASFTGGKVIV
+569 NHASFTGGKVV
-583 RNAHL
+583 VTGVEL
-588 TETQRDDLIKAFK
+588 TQTQADDLKKAFK

-606 NTALEFQGTISGVS
+606 NTALEFQGTIAGVS
-620 HDDKLTVAKTN
+620 HDDRLTVAKTN

-643 IFVDRNLEGENGAI
+643 IFVDRKLEGENGAI
-657 VVGNSGLRNN
+657 VVGDSGLRNN

-690 GGKSDGTGT
+690 GGKSDGTGN

-778 FTEKAV
+778 FTDKAV

-974 ASPLRL
+974 ASLLRL

-1064 NNSGSISG
+1064 NNSGSITG

-1077 FKRAGLGNDTFTN
+1077 FKRAGNDTFTN
-1090 AGQIKTGSLEADNI
+1090 AGQINVGSLEAANV

-1262 ALAGDAVNKL
+1262 ALASDAVNKL

-1292 KAAERFDVDL
+1292 KAAERFNVDL

-1333 ATSLVVGVNEKGA
+1333 AISLVVGVNEKGA

-1351 SGIPNVLSQ
+1351 SGTPNVLSQ

-1399 ADGTM
+1399 ADGTV

-2238 TVNAIPEGSFGDD
+2238 AVNAIPEGSFGDD

-2512 GGQHA
+2512 GAEHS

-2524 NNVTIQ
+2524 NNVTVQ
-2530 TGATSTVD
+2530 DGATSTVED
-2538 AGAKETITGT
+2538 GAKETINDA
-2548 YDIAGDRIN
+2548 YVVAGDRTN
-2557 KGEVDATGVADTTVS
+2557 KGEVDATGVENTQVT
-2572 GKLDNQGKSEYDDMT
+2572 GTLDNQGTSNYDDMT
-2587 IQAGGNSD
+2587 VEADGKSD

-2602 DILTIE
+2602 DILTIA

-2621 NNQTVEKGGSS
+2621 NNQTVKEGGTS

-2645 YVIEGDKTNK
+2645 YVIEGDKTNR

-2682 MTIGDGGKSDN
+2682 MTIGDDGKSDN
-2693 SGYEKGDILTVDKGG
+2693 FGYEKGDILTIDKGG

-2723 AGGEVN
+2723 AGGDVN

-2845 GPEVWPDKDNHVQI
+2845 GPEVWTDKDNHVQI

-2876 AILSDGKSA
+2876 SILTDGKSA

-2898 PGANLVLGNIEE
+2898 PGANLILGNIEE

-2917 NGYITDGN
+2917 NGYITGGN
-2925 ESDGMWTGG
+2925 ESDGRWTGG

-2989 LNCKSGDAGAD
+2989 LNCKSGDPGAD

-3015 KTKVL
+3015 KTKIL

-3042 ATDSIEGRVSM
+3042 ATDSIEGRLSM

-3065 EWERGNHLWID
+3065 EWERGNDLWID
-3076 IIGGKQKYKSLSATG
+3076 VLGGKQKYKSLSATG

-3099 NSYGFIMGYDR
+3099 NSYGFVMGYDR

-3147 LHAYGAYA
+3147 LHAYGSYA

-3184 NKADA
+3184 KKADA

-3196 SLGARAEATIPAGK
+3196 SLGSRAEATIPAGK

-3224 KSGKY
+3224 KSGNY

-3261 ATASGWNV
+3261 ATASSWNV

>member
-1 MNKIY
+1 MNKIF
-6 KKIWNR
+6 KKVWNR
-12 SRGCFVAVSE
+12 KRGCFVAVSE
-22 AMTAASQSSKA
+22 AMTAASQ
-33 GVIIGTVAFLTA
+33 
-45 VGNNAGATDITV
+45 NAGKAAVITVGLALALASTPSYAIYKHIYAGESTAGQNLDYAEQDYSLNLHGNYTVGAGSNVSWSVRGKASFNIGPDNTVTTVNGNLLLHSWHSEDLGHFTWDRSNSILVNSTGSLYIGDYDEIGNLTRGGTDKSNNLTEFRLKDSSSITINGRGFSNTTFVQEGNSVLSVNGSGMVFDGPFHIDGNSRVDVHNNLQTRSNTYMTGGTINPYGNWINTGSFNLQGGNVNAGNGNLINNGTV
-57 TQSQAVSGNYGQ
+57 TQTGGNFSSKLTGSGTYNYNGGSFNASKVSGDIVVNIASGLGASTSNFEGGNINNRGTLTVNGGWYKNLNNYGTANFNGNATIAKTTNYGTINSYGAVNFTDKLNTSGTLNTHDGVWSFGPSGVLAVSGGIVQTNNSFN
-69 VVIGGNLGTKE
+69 VFDSLGTTAQQE
-80 VTIRTPNSIGYS
+80 L
-92 SDSRQYQGSDP
+92 
-103 SKIDY
+103 
-108 SYDPHLRTPFSTGY
+108 H
-122 YVNGRRVGENEFFN
+122 YVG
-136 YWSNSAGGSSVNAD
+136 
-150 LQSTISA
+150 
-157 GSSLVANNLT
+157 
-167 LSSNTASAV
+167 
-176 TKLTYLGIGYHM
+176 
-188 SGQGGDGGWTYAY
+188 
-201 AGTDTSDPQ
+201 
-210 TKNGVSNLVNN
+210 
-221 GGSLIAGSINLC
+221 
-233 PGCNYIQNSGSSNI
+233 
-247 DDITGD
+247 
-253 GKVIIN
+253 
-259 GGEVT
+259 
-264 TNGLLTLNPAKAANL
+264 
-279 SVKDLNTLASL
+279 
-290 NAISYAAGT
+290 
-299 KASLGAF
+299 
-306 RPMSDKIQIGNATLK
+306 
-321 IEGDYTQSIRDQASS
+321 
-336 AIKNKYG
+336 
-343 SGVNVQFT
+343 
-351 GNVATDNSLD
+351 
-361 LSNGWTSTVLNSV
+361 LNSV
-374 FDENRRADY
+374 LPQE
-383 LFHTLNWNGEGQDKV
+383 
-398 IGTGDISKNFGV
+398 V
-410 KNVENVGSIT
+410 KS
-420 VNSGATFAILGDNAS
+420 S
-435 TRLAGNEFIADHGTL
+435 
-450 IFGANGLAS
+450 
-459 GGTATNVSIVNNGT
+459 
-473 LKVFAGEFSINN
+473 
-485 LNLDGLLNNS
+485 
-495 GTLRLNDF
+495 LNDF
-503 NMGNNGRLVSSGT
+503 FTKYAPGSIA
-516 LQADRSKLFSIEDSH
+516 QKLI
-531 IDGLNVVDLGR
+531 
-542 PQPQEVR
+542 
-549 QQLTEFFRK
+549 
-558 YVPENQKVLDE
+558 
-569 IANHASFTGGKVIV
+569 NHASFTGGKVV
-583 RNAHL
+583 VTGVEL
-588 TETQRDDLIKAFK
+588 TQTQANDLKKAFK

-606 NTALEFQGTISGVS
+606 NTALEFQGTIAGVS
-620 HDDKLTVAKTN
+620 HDDRLTVAKTN

-643 IFVDRNLEGENGAI
+643 IFVDRKLEGENGAI
-657 VVGNSGLRNN
+657 VVGDSGLRNN

-690 GGKSDGTGT
+690 GGKSDGTGN

-778 FTEKAV
+778 FTDKAV

-1064 NNSGSISG
+1064 NNSGSITG

-1090 AGQIKTGSLEADNI
+1090 AGQINVGSLEAANV

-1292 KAAERFDVDL
+1292 KAAERFNVDL

-1351 SGIPNVLSQ
+1351 SGTPNVLSQ

-1399 ADGTM
+1399 ADGTV

-1705 NNNGSMENTNALN
+1705 NNNGSMKNTNALN

-2185 DTDASQTI
+2185 ENDANQTV
-2193 KGLIIG
+2193 KGLVIG
-2199 AESNDPNTNSINIS
+2199 AASNGENTNSINIS
-2213 MGFKDVSHTD
+2213 MGFKDITHAD
-2223 KVTIEGGKELVLVGN
+2223 KVTIEGGKELALVGN
-2238 TVNAIPEGSFGDD
+2238 AVNAIPEASFGDD

-2258 SADGGSIDVNNGTFT
+2258 AADGGSVDVNNGKFT
-2273 FGSHGGSTPTVG
+2273 FGSHGGVTPTVG
-2285 WILSSNIGENGSLEA
+2285 WILSSNIAENGSLEA
-2300 KNGEFADWTIANN
+2300 KNGEFADWTIAND

-2326 NSLTGNG
+2326 NGLTGNG

-2347 GKGPTFDVAGS
+2347 GTGPTFDVAGS

-2363 ENSILDASKVEKVT
+2363 ENSVLDASKVEKVT
-2377 VSGTHVNEGQADY
+2377 VSGTHVNEGKADY

-2421 GTSIWNGVTVAE
+2421 GTSIWNGVTVADK
-2433 NGKGENAGK
+2433 GKGENAGK

-2471 TNVAGILRNE
+2471 TNVAGPLRNE

-2557 KGEVDATGVADTTVS
+2557 KGEVDATGVADTKVS

-2693 SGYEKGDILTVDKGG
+2693 SGYEKGDILTIDKGG

-2723 AGGEVN
+2723 AGGDVN
-2729 NTGDIETEKLTID
+2729 NTGDIETEKLKID

-2831 TTNVTTGPGGGIAV
+2831 TNNVTTGPGGGIAV
-2845 GPEVWPDKDNHVQI
+2845 GPNVWTDKDNHVQI
-2859 GNGDLY
+2859 GNGDLF

-3110 KFADKPI
+3110 KLADKSV
-3117 ILGAAFSY
+3117 ILGGAFSY

-3210 ANIVPHAGLRYVWA
+3210 ANIVPHAGIRYVWA
-3224 KSGKY
+3224 KSGNY

-3278 PQFGDTKQKTK
+3278 PKFGDTKQKTK

-3321 PATIGVRYGFT
+3321 PTTIGVRYGFT

>member
-1 MNKIY
+1 MNKIF
-6 KKIWNR
+6 KKIWNKR
-12 SRGCFVAVSE
+12 RGCFVAVSE
-22 AMTAASQSSKA
+22 AMSSVCQGKTKAVLAASLLLVAQVPAFALVTINGDVVGKDPQFQFQGRGPALADSHTINGNLTWNLGREGDFRRSFLCVSIGAGYFSSLSNTLI
-33 GVIIGTVAFLTA
+33 VN
-45 VGNNAGATDITV
+45 GNFNINNNSWVHIAHNGDE
-57 TQSQAVSGNYGQ
+57 
-69 VVIGGNLGTKE
+69 GGNIYSALNISKDLN
-80 VTIRTPNSIGYS
+80 IS
-92 SDSRQYQGSDP
+92 SDSELSL
-103 SKIDY
+103 I
-108 SYDPHLRTPFSTGY
+108 
-122 YVNGRRVGENEFFN
+122 
-136 YWSNSAGGSSVNAD
+136 SNGGSGND
-150 LQSTISA
+150 PTIHASLNVGGTVYNSGRLISYGGTQA
-157 GSSLVANNLT
+157 GR
-167 LSSNTASAV
+167 
-176 TKLTYLGIGYHM
+176 TYGSFSI
-188 SGQGGDGGWTYAY
+188 
-201 AGTDTSDPQ
+201 
-210 TKNGVSNLVNN
+210 NNLVNN
-221 GGSLIAGSINLC
+221 GTFVFDSPNALNGTFNNITQAGGYFQQGGTN
-233 PGCNYIQNSGSSNI
+233 
-247 DDITGD
+247 DFH
-253 GKVIIN
+253 IN
-259 GGEVT
+259 GTLTVSGGTVG
-264 TNGLLTLNPAKAANL
+264 NNDAIVVGADQGKFSVGQGLNLAGGAVGNL
-279 SVKDLNTLASL
+279 SVLTHVGGSVMVSAGSYGIGTLNKSNGTLTNKSTL
-290 NAISYAAGT
+290 TVSNFNQSNGT
-299 KASLGAF
+299 TTNSGNLT
-306 RPMSDKIQIGNATLK
+306 IGNANLGGTLNST
-321 IEGDYTQSIRDQASS
+321 GTL
-336 AIKNKYG
+336 NL
-343 SGVNVQFT
+343 T
-351 GNVATDNSLD
+351 GNVVTRGNL
-361 LSNGWTSTVLNSV
+361 TST
-374 FDENRRADY
+374 
-383 LFHTLNWNGEGQDKV
+383 G
-398 IGTGDISKNFGV
+398 
-410 KNVENVGSIT
+410 
-420 VNSGATFAILGDNAS
+420 
-435 TRLAGNEFIADHGTL
+435 
-450 IFGANGLAS
+450 
-459 GGTATNVSIVNNGT
+459 
-473 LKVFAGEFSINN
+473 N
-485 LNLDGLLNNS
+485 LNNRGNWTETNRYTIAANLNNS
-495 GTLRLNDF
+495 GSVNF
-503 NMGNNGRLVSSGT
+503 QNGFEFSNGRLTSSGT
-516 LQADRSKLFSIEDSH
+516 VQTNNVFDVFDSIGETGQQDLNYV
-531 IDGLNVVDLGR
+531 GLGSSV
-542 PQPQEVR
+542 PQEVKKS
-549 QQLTEFFRK
+549 LTDFFLK
-558 YVPENQKVLDE
+558 YLPGKLAQNL
-569 IANHASFTGGKVIV
+569 ISHASFTGGKVV
-583 RNAHL
+583 VTGVEL
-588 TETQRDDLIKAFK
+588 TQTQADDLKKAFK

-606 NTALEFQGTISGVS
+606 NTALEFQGTIAGVS
-620 HDDKLTVAKTN
+620 HDDRLTVAKTN

-643 IFVDRNLEGENGAI
+643 IFVDRKLEGENGAI
-657 VVGNSGLRNN
+657 VVGDSGLRNN

-690 GGKSDGTGT
+690 GGKSDGTGN

-778 FTEKAV
+778 FTDKAV

-887 TAIGSRGDGDIGT
+887 TAIGSRGEGDIGT

-1064 NNSGSISG
+1064 NNSGSITG

-1158 VGTLDSSSVVNINR
+1158 VGTLDSSSYVEIRR

-1183 DGHKTTNLQG
+1183 NGNKTTNLVG

-1200 DQVFADLDY
+1200 DQIFTDLDY
-1209 STLNLDAVNPDDK
+1209 STLNLDAVNPEDK
-1222 VEVTSNPQIVTGVG
+1222 VEVSSNPQIVTGIG
-1236 NVIDSVAEGVAFQ
+1236 NVIGSVAQGIAFQ

-1277 VPAERRG
+1277 VPADRRG

-1292 KAAERFDVDL
+1292 KAAERFNVDL
-1302 ANSIKATA
+1302 ANSIRATA
-1310 AGTLAYATFAN
+1310 DGTLAYATFAN

-1326 ETTDNPG
+1326 ESAANPG
-1333 ATSLVVGVNEKGA
+1333 ATSLVIGVNDRTA
-1346 IVVPS
+1346 VVVPT
-1351 SGIPNVLSQ
+1351 SGTPNVLNQS
-1360 NMGFMNVTGVTDG
+1360 MGFMNVTGVSDG
-1373 LYINNG
+1373 LYINSG
-1379 SHFVLVGQSQ
+1379 SHFVLVGQAQ

-1399 ADGTM
+1399 ADGAV
-1404 WVGGNRNDNGTVT
+1404 WVGGNKNIDGSVT
-1417 PSKLTLGSYGSASAT
+1417 PSKLTLGSYGSASET
-1432 KGHLAQLNIGI
+1432 KGHLGELNIGV
-1443 SPVNNQLGG
+1443 SPANPALGG
-1452 AGGQVIVKNGVF
+1452 AGGQVIVKNGEF
-1464 TIDTLNNGSAGYGE
+1464 TVDVLNNGSAGYGN
-1478 DREGLVIGNA
+1478 DKEGLVIGNA
-1488 DDTTTQLIVTNYA
+1488 DDTATLLIVGTYT
-1501 AVDGSAMSNHGLFK
+1501 AVDGSAMSNHGIFK
-1515 AENIASRNT
+1515 AQNIASRNT
-1524 NNSFVNHGTFEI
+1524 NNSFVNYGTFEI
-1536 GTADISGYLDN
+1536 GTADISGYVEN
-1547 KGTASFDDLTLREYG
+1547 NGQAAFNELTLREYG
-1562 TVNRQDAELTA
+1562 SVNKQGAELTA
-1573 GKLTVAGNA
+1573 GKLTVSGNA

-1587 GTYAIR
+1587 GTYGIR
-1593 GELDNQGKL
+1593 GSLENQGKL

-1607 LTVAGEVTNSGELN
+1607 LTVAGDMTNSGEVDIAKLT
-1621 AEKAVV
+1621 V
-1627 QAAASD
+1627 QAATPVQDAT
-1633 VEGAEAGSF
+1633 AGSF
-1642 INKALAKVDSVLTE
+1642 INNALAKVDSMLTE
-1656 AGSIVS
+1656 AGSFVT
-1662 NATDAVL
+1662 NAADAVL
-1669 TIAGLNNASELQG
+1669 TIAGLKGASELNG
-1682 TVNNDGTIKVEGTQS
+1682 TVTNDGTLKVDGTAS
-1697 VTVADGEL
+1697 VTVASGEL
-1705 NNNGSMENTNALN
+1705 NNNGTMENTNALN
-1718 VEGGLVNN
+1718 VTGGTVGNN
-1726 KGNLALTGLNITG
+1726 GSLALNGLNITG
-1739 GQVSN
+1739 GQVQNSAQADQFKDSGTTQIEMA
-1744 DASAYFKDAGVTEI
+1744 DASDVGIANEGHLELSNLMLLKGMIQGGSVGSKDVTL
-1758 AMSDTGDVAIQNAG
+1758 ADVRQDASIEAEKVQLKELNNAG
-1772 LLELTEL
+1772 TVKVIEFAATKTEN
-1779 QLTKGTISGGTVG
+1779 TGTVEAG
-1792 VKETTI
+1792 HLVLAENDRFLNQ
-1798 ASVKADGVIDAA
+1798 AAGSVKADQLV
-1810 SVGFKDLTNEGVI
+1810 LN
-1823 TVSDMF
+1823 
-1829 ASANTENSGTVEAA
+1829 
-1843 NIAMSEGDKF
+1843 
-1853 VNEAGA
+1853 
-1859 TAKADKLDISGG
+1859 GG
-1871 EFVNEAGDTSGIVLT
+1871 EFVNAGGNTSDIALT
-1886 QIGADGQF
+1886 QIATGGQF
-1894 TANGDTTLQQVVSAD
+1894 TSDGDSNLQKVVSNE
-1909 GIINLNKGN
+1909 GTINLNKGN
-1918 LNIAELDAKDSVYNQ
+1918 LNIAELDAKNSVYNQ
-1933 KAGNFKADKG
+1933 LGGHFKADKG
-1943 FFENST
+1943 FFADST
-1949 LNIMGGVFDASEVR
+1949 LNIKGGIFDASEVR
-1963 DAEGNVTGLL
+1963 DSEGNVTGLL
-1973 GNNVVNISGTNKTP
+1973 GNNTVNISGGNKTP
-1987 IINNEDSAEDK
+1987 VIDNEDSAEDK
-1998 AHYKDNLTQVLAG
+1998 SHYKDNLTQVIAG
-2011 VVNSDTTVNIMEGG
+2011 LVNSDTTVNIMAGG

-2062 AIRIDATDAETGTVQ
+2062 AIRIDAADAETGTVQ

-2130 NAANLTINFLG
+2130 NATNLTINFLG
-2141 EMTAPFT
+2141 QMTAPFT

-2238 TVNAIPEGSFGDD
+2238 AVNAIPEGSFGDD

-2273 FGSHGGSTPTVG
+2273 FGSHGGVAPTVG
-2285 WILSSNIGENGSLEA
+2285 WILSSNIGENGALEA

-2326 NSLTGNG
+2326 NSLTGSG
-2333 AAVNEGKLSLDEKD
+2333 STVNEGKVSLDEKD
-2347 GKGPTFDVAGS
+2347 GSLPVFDVTGN
-2358 FTNKG
+2358 FLNKG
-2363 ENSILDASKVEKVT
+2363 QNSVLDASKVDKVT
-2377 VSGTHVNEGQADY
+2377 VSGTHANEGKANY
-2390 KDMLVAEGGSS
+2390 NDMLIAEGGSS
-2401 TNSGTEQG
+2401 NNSGTEKG

-2416 SHANT
+2416 THTNS
-2421 GTSIWNGVTVAE
+2421 GTSTWNGVTVADK
-2433 NGKGENAGK
+2433 GKGENAGK
-2442 LDVGSVFDVI
+2442 LDVGTVFDVI

-2457 KGAEAVLDATKTAV
+2457 KGKDAVLDATKTAV
-2471 TNVAGILRNE
+2471 TTVAGLLRNE

-2486 DDMTIADGGKSE
+2486 DDMTVASGGTSN
-2498 NSGFEKGDILTVAT
+2498 NSGYEKGDILIIED
-2512 GGQHA
+2512 GGEHI

-2524 NNVTIQ
+2524 NNQ
-2530 TGATSTVD
+2530 TVQVGGSATTEE
-2538 AGAKETITGT
+2538 GGKETINDKYVIDGEKT
-2548 YDIAGDRIN
+2548 N
-2557 KGEVDATGVADTTVS
+2557 KGEIDATKVTDTLIS
-2572 GKLDNQGKSEYDDMT
+2572 GTLDNQGKSEYDDMT
-2587 IQAGGNSD
+2587 IQGGGTSN

-2602 DILTIE
+2602 DILTI
-2608 DGGEHTNSGTSIW
+2608 DPDGEHN
-2621 NNQTVEKGGSS
+2621 
-2632 VTEEGGKETINDK
+2632 
-2645 YVIEGDKTNK
+2645 
-2655 GEVDAKGVENTE
+2655 
-2667 VKGNLDNQGKSEYDD
+2667 
-2682 MTIGDGGKSDN
+2682 
-2693 SGYEKGDILTVDKGG
+2693 
-2708 EHDNSGTS
+2708 NSGTS

-2723 AGGEVN
+2723 AGGDVN
-2729 NTGDIETEKLTID
+2729 NTGDIETGKLTID
-2742 DGLVNIGEGSLNAGE
+2742 DGLVKIDGGSLKAEE
-2757 TDLNGGDLVIGNDKD
+2757 TDLNGGDLVIGND
-2772 RTPENRVTAEINPKD
+2772 REPIEENHVKAEINPKN

-2805 PKGGLDWADSIG
+2805 PTGGLDWADSIG
-2817 SPTVPSGTPSRLVI
+2817 SPTVPGGTPSRLVI
-2831 TTNVTTGPGGGIAV
+2831 TNNVTTGPGGGIAV
-2845 GPEVWPDKDNHVQI
+2845 GPNVWTDKDNHVQI

-2865 FAKDSLTVIDS
+2865 FATDSLTVIDS
-2876 AILSDGKSA
+2876 SILTDGKSA
-2885 FNTTSDVAKVTVE
+2885 FNTTSDIAKVTVE

-2917 NGYITDGN
+2917 NGYITGGN
-2925 ESDGMWTGG
+2925 ETNGMWTGG

-2949 INWILKLHNDPS
+2949 INWILTLHNDPS

-2977 DIAIPNIANDDM
+2977 DIAIPNIANDD
-2989 LNCKSGDAGAD
+2989 LLHCKSGDAGAE

-3015 KTKVL
+3015 KTKVI

-3034 VAMNDLNS
+3034 VSINDLNT
-3042 ATDSIEGRVSM
+3042 AADSIEGRVSM
-3053 KNEAFTEYGVMR
+3053 RNEAFTEYGVMR
-3065 EWERGNHLWID
+3065 EWDRGNDLWVD
-3076 IIGGKQKYKSLSATG
+3076 VIGGKQKYKSLSATG
-3091 ISKAGYDT
+3091 ISKAGFDT
-3099 NSYGFIMGYDR
+3099 NAYGLVMGYDR
-3110 KFADKPI
+3110 KFAGKSV
-3117 ILGAAFSY
+3117 ILGGAFSY

-3137 KTKNKYNSFG
+3137 KTKNKYDSFG

-3155 PVEKVNLIGTLSW
+3155 PVDRVNLIGTLSW

-3189 DVKTNMF
+3189 DVKTNLF
-3196 SLGARAEATIPAGK
+3196 SLGARAEANLPVGK
-3210 ANIVPHAGLRYVWA
+3210 ANVIPHAGLRYVWA
-3224 KSGKY
+3224 KSGSY

-3234 GKKVWS
+3234 GKKVWG
-3240 NKADATNT
+3240 NTPDATNT
-3248 FQLPIGVAVRTDI
+3248 FQLPIGVAVRGDI
-3261 ATASGWNV
+3261 MTVSGWNV
-3269 RPQADVTVI
+3269 RPQADLTFI
-3278 PQFGDTKQKTK
+3278 PQFGDTEQKTK

-3308 GTNVNLGV
+3308 GTSVNLGV

-3321 PATIGVRYGFT
+3321 PTTFGVRYGFT
-3332 GGTKG
+3332 AGTKG
-3337 KADHMFKLEARYRF
+3337 KADHAFKFEYRYRF

>member
-1 MNKIY
+1 MNKIF
-6 KKIWNR
+6 KKVRNR
-12 SRGCFVAVSE
+12 RRGCFVAVSE
-22 AMTAASQSSKA
+22 AMTAASQ
-33 GVIIGTVAFLTA
+33 
-45 VGNNAGATDITV
+45 NAGKAAVVTAGLVLGLMSTPTYAIYKHIYAGQSTAGQNLDYAEQDYSLNLHGNYTVGAGSNVSWSVRGKASFNIGPADTVTTVNGNLLLNSWHSGDLGHFTWDRSNSILVNNTGTLYIGDYDEIGNLTRGGTNGSNNLTEFRLKDSSSITINGRGFSNTTFVQEGNSVLSINGSGMVFDGPLQVNGNSRVDVHSNLQTRSNSYMTGGTINPYGNWINTGSFNLQGGNVTAANGSLTNNGTV
-57 TQSQAVSGNYGQ
+57 TQT
-69 VVIGGNLGTKE
+69 GGNF
-80 VTIRTPNSIGYS
+80 S
-92 SDSRQYQGSDP
+92 S
-103 SKIDY
+103 
-108 SYDPHLRTPFSTGY
+108 
-122 YVNGRRVGENEFFN
+122 
-136 YWSNSAGGSSVNAD
+136 
-150 LQSTISA
+150 
-157 GSSLVANNLT
+157 
-167 LSSNTASAV
+167 
-176 TKLTYLGIGYHM
+176 KLTG
-188 SGQGGDGGWTYAY
+188 SGTYNY
-201 AGTDTSDPQ
+201 
-210 TKNGVSNLVNN
+210 N
-221 GGSLIAGSINLC
+221 GGSFNAAKVSGDIVVNIASGLGASTSNFEGGNINNRGTL
-233 PGCNYIQNSGSSNI
+233 
-247 DDITGD
+247 T
-253 GKVIIN
+253 VN
-259 GGEVT
+259 GGWY
-264 TNGLLTLNPAKAANL
+264 K
-279 SVKDLNTLASL
+279 SL
-290 NAISYAAGT
+290 NNYGT
-299 KASLGAF
+299 ANF
-306 RPMSDKIQIGNATLK
+306 NGNATIAK
-321 IEGDYTQSIRDQASS
+321 TTNSGTINTYGDVNFSDRLNTSGTLNTHDGVWSFGSAGVLAVNGGVVQTNNAS
-336 AIKNKYG
+336 
-343 SGVNVQFT
+343 NVFDELGTTAQQELHYV
-351 GNVATDNSLD
+351 G
-361 LSNGWTSTVLNSV
+361 LNSV
-374 FDENRRADY
+374 
-383 LFHTLNWNGEGQDKV
+383 V
-398 IGTGDISKNFGV
+398 
-410 KNVENVGSIT
+410 
-420 VNSGATFAILGDNAS
+420 
-435 TRLAGNEFIADHGTL
+435 
-450 IFGANGLAS
+450 
-459 GGTATNVSIVNNGT
+459 
-473 LKVFAGEFSINN
+473 
-485 LNLDGLLNNS
+485 
-495 GTLRLNDF
+495 
-503 NMGNNGRLVSSGT
+503 
-516 LQADRSKLFSIEDSH
+516 
-531 IDGLNVVDLGR
+531 
-542 PQPQEVR
+542 PQEVKTS
-549 QQLTEFFRK
+549 LTDFFTQ
-558 YVPENQKVLDE
+558 YAPGSIAQKL
-569 IANHASFTGGKVIV
+569 INHTSFTGGTVVVSGVNI
-583 RNAHL
+583 
-588 TETQRDDLIKAFK
+588 TQTQADDLTKAFK
-601 DKFGG
+601 DQFGS
-606 NTALEFQGTISGVS
+606 NTKLEFQGTIAGVS

-657 VVGNSGLRNN
+657 VVGDSGLRNN

-699 RFTLAERIISAV
+699 RFTLADKIISVA
-711 GDGAKLILGSLGIKD
+711 GKGAKLILGSLGVKD
-726 SSVYQGQAEQVHLS
+726 SSVYQGQAEEVQLS
-740 DKGELKVAAGDYL
+740 NGGELRIAAGDYL
-753 VKNLNSSGGKTTV
+753 VKNHTSSGGITTV
-766 DKNAVFNSENAT
+766 NSNSTFRSDKATLTGAT
-778 FTEKAV
+778 F
-784 LENNGETVLGTLTGW
+784 ENNGTTELGSLEGW
-799 NGAEVHNNSKLTV
+799 NGARLTNNKKLTV
-812 NGITQFGGRFINNAN
+812 TGETQFGGIFTNNKDATL
-827 AKLVGTADLDGTL
+827 KGTAHFDGTL
-840 QNSQGASLIANTVN
+840 VNTQGANLIANTVN
-854 VNGTLRNFG
+854 VIGTLENLG
-863 YMEALDNSTVFG
+863 YMEALDDSTVYG
-875 TLENP
+875 TLYNP
-880 GEIRLFN
+880 GEIHLFN
-887 TAIGSRGDGDIGT
+887 TAIGARVDEKGGH
-900 IGNTYTLK
+900 IGNTFTLI
-908 ATGKTQVSGL
+908 ATGKTQVAGL
-918 IANAQGAVAE
+918 ISNAAT
-928 FSGDDAELLILD
+928 GDARFTGEGSELTILD

-948 TLIADSLIVNDGGY
+948 ELRADSLVVNAGGR
-962 FINGDNAQQTFT
+962 FINGDENQQTF
-974 ASPLRL
+974 AVSPLRRKAL
-980 RAVAR
+980 AR
-985 AVARATEQLKN
+985 AVERAVEIVANKN
-996 LTVSEGGT
+996 VIGT
-1004 KTNNGL
+1004 QENNGIG
-1010 AYYGTGTIAGEF
+1010 YYGAGTISGTFNNYA
-1022 INATGAEAF
+1022 GAEAF
-1031 GGVSDI
+1031 GGISEH
-1037 FVDGSGLGITNT
+1037 FADGAGLEITST
-1049 GSIKNAGTFTFGGTL
+1049 GQLHNAGTFTFGGHL
-1064 NNSGSISG
+1064 
-1072 DGLIV
+1072 
-1077 FKRAGLGNDTFTN
+1077 TN
-1090 AGQIKTGSLEADNI
+1090 AGTIDGDGTIIFAKSGLDANSFTNSGTITVGSLQADGIN
-1104 KYVQTAGS
+1104 YSQTAGNLTS
-1112 LSSASGWF
+1112 GNGWF
-1120 SNSTVDLTGG
+1120 SNSVVALTGG
-1130 TIEHTV
+1130 EMSHDV
-1136 LGSGNTYNL
+1136 LGEGNTYNL
-1145 GAGSGSNDAATFT
+1145 GLGSGSNDTALFT
-1158 VGTLDSSSVVNINR
+1158 VATLDSSSTVNINQ
-1172 GATLRT
+1172 GATLRA
-1178 EHIAM
+1178 EKIAM

-1200 DQVFADLDY
+1200 DQVFDGLDY
-1209 STLNLDAVNPDDK
+1209 STLNLDASSPDDK
-1222 VEVTSNPQIVTGVG
+1222 VEVSSNPQIVTGIG
-1236 NVIDSVAEGVAFQ
+1236 DVIGSVAEGIAFK

-1272 VAIGD
+1272 VALGD
-1277 VPAERRG
+1277 VPADRRG

-1292 KAAERFDVDL
+1292 KAAERFNVDL
-1302 ANSIKATA
+1302 ANSIKATIE
-1310 AGTLAYATFAN
+1310 GNQAYATFAN

-1326 ETTDNPG
+1326 ETTENPG
-1333 ATSLVVGVNEKGA
+1333 ATSLVVGVNDRGHG
-1346 IVVPS
+1346 VVPT
-1351 SGIPNVLSQ
+1351 SGTPNVLSQ

-1379 SHFVLVGQSQ
+1379 SHFVLVGQAN
-1389 PNPNLAPVEL
+1389 PNPNHAPIKL
-1399 ADGTM
+1399 ADGTVY
-1404 WVGGNRNDNGTVT
+1404 VGGQKAGAEDVT
-1417 PSKLTLGSYGSASAT
+1417 PAKLTLGSYGSATAT
-1432 KGHLAQLNIGI
+1432 RGHLAALNVGVDPA
-1443 SPVNNQLGG
+1443 SGHAGV
-1452 AGGQVIVKNGVF
+1452 GGQVVVKNGEFIV
-1464 TIDTLNNGSAGYGE
+1464 DALNNGSSGLGD

-1488 DDTTTQLIVTNYA
+1488 NDKTAQLTVGTYT
-1501 AVDGSAMSNHGLFK
+1501 AVSGGSMSNHGIFK
-1515 AENIASRNT
+1515 ATTIATTNTESSYRN
-1524 NNSFVNHGTFEI
+1524 FGTFEV
-1536 GTADISGYLDN
+1536 GTADISGKIDN
-1547 KGTASFDDLTLREYG
+1547 MGTATFKELTLREVG
-1562 TVNRQDAELTA
+1562 SVNEKDATLTA
-1573 GKLTVAGNA
+1573 EKLTVAGNA
-1582 LAGAS
+1582 LSGAD
-1587 GTYAIR
+1587 GRHPIH
-1593 GELDNQGKL
+1593 GELENKGQL
-1602 SVTDE
+1602 TVSDE

-1621 AEKAVV
+1621 AEKATV

-1633 VEGAEAGSF
+1633 VEGSEAGNF
-1642 INKALAKVDSVLTE
+1642 INKALAKVDSLLTE

-1669 TIAGLNNASELQG
+1669 SIAGLNNASELQG

-1718 VEGGLVNN
+1718 VEGGLVSN

-1739 GQVSN
+1739 GQVKN
-1744 DASAYFKDAGVTEI
+1744 AAEAQFKDSGVTKIEM
-1758 AMSDTGDVAIQNAG
+1758 AEATDVAIANEG
-1772 LLELTEL
+1772 HLELADLKLLKGKIEGGSVGSKE
-1779 QLTKGTISGGTVG
+1779 LTKADVQKDASVEAESVQFNHLNNVG
-1792 VKETTI
+1792 
-1798 ASVKADGVIDAA
+1798 SVKATNFAA
-1810 SVGFKDLTNEGVI
+1810 
-1823 TVSDMF
+1823 
-1829 ASANTENSGTVEAA
+1829 ANAENSGTVEAG
-1843 NIAMSEGDKF
+1843 NIVMAENDRF
-1853 VNEAGA
+1853 VNMLDG
-1859 TAKADKLDISGG
+1859 TTKADKLDIAGG

-1886 QIGADGQF
+1886 QIGAGGQL
-1894 TANGDTTLQQVVSAD
+1894 TANGDTKLQQVVSE
-1909 GIINLNKGN
+1909 GGTINLNQGS

-1933 KAGNFKADKG
+1933 TAGNFKADKG

-1973 GNNVVNISGTNKTP
+1973 GNNVVNISGPNKTP
-1987 IINNEDSAEDK
+1987 VINNEESAEKK

-2011 VVNSDTTVNIMEGG
+2011 VVNSDTTVNIKEGG
-2025 VLDVAKIELD
+2025 VLDVAEIKLD
-2035 GKADSINLKGGVLQ
+2035 GSKENSINLKGGVLQ

-2062 AIRIDATDAETGTVQ
+2062 AIRIDAADPETGTVQ

-2083 SATTVGA
+2083 TATTVGA

-2095 KSGLNV
+2095 KTGLNV

-2107 LDDDY
+2107 LDDDW
-2112 FSASLIVSV
+2112 FSSSLIVSV

-2130 NAANLTINFLG
+2130 NAADLTINFLG
-2141 EMTAPFT
+2141 QMTAPFT
-2148 ITTANDLEK
+2148 VTTANDLEI

-2173 TLHNEFADEYNK
+2173 TLHNEFKDEYNK
-2185 DTDASQTI
+2185 ENDANQTV
-2193 KGLIIG
+2193 KGLVIG
-2199 AESNDPNTNSINIS
+2199 AASNDENTNSINIS
-2213 MGFKDVSHTD
+2213 MGFKDITHAN
-2223 KVTIEGGKELVLVGN
+2223 KEGGKELALVGN
-2238 TVNAIPEGSFGDD
+2238 AVNAIPEASFGDD

-2258 SADGGSIDVNNGTFT
+2258 AADGGSIDVNDGKFT
-2273 FGSHGGSTPTVG
+2273 FGSHGGFTPTVG

-2333 AAVNEGKLSLDEKD
+2333 AAVNEGKVSLDEKD
-2347 GKGPTFDVAGS
+2347 GTGPTFDVAGS

-2363 ENSILDASKVEKVT
+2363 ENSVLDASKVEKVT
-2377 VSGTHVNEGQADY
+2377 VSGTHVNEGKADY

-2442 LDVGSVFDVI
+2442 LDVGSVFDVL

-2486 DDMTIADGGKSE
+2486 DDMTIGDGGKSE
-2498 NSGFEKGDILTVAT
+2498 NAGFEKGDILTVAT
-2512 GGQHA
+2512 GAEHS

-2524 NNVTIQ
+2524 NNVTVQ
-2530 TGATSTVD
+2530 DGATSTVEE
-2538 AGAKETITGT
+2538 GAKETINDA
-2548 YDIAGDRIN
+2548 YVVAGDRTN
-2557 KGEVDATGVADTTVS
+2557 KGEVDATGVENTQVT
-2572 GKLDNQGKSEYDDMT
+2572 GTLDNQGTSNYNDMT
-2587 IQAGGNSD
+2587 VEAGGKSD

-2602 DILTIE
+2602 DILTIA

-2621 NNQTVEKGGSS
+2621 NNQTVKEGGTS

-2655 GEVDAKGVENTE
+2655 AEVDAKGVENTE

-2693 SGYEKGDILTVDKGG
+2693 SGYEKGDILTIDKGG

-2723 AGGEVN
+2723 AGGDVN
-2729 NTGDIETEKLTID
+2729 NTGDIETEKLKID
-2742 DGLVNIGEGSLNAGE
+2742 DGLVNIGEGSLNVGE

-2845 GPEVWPDKDNHVQI
+2845 GPEVWTDKDNHVQI

-2876 AILSDGKSA
+2876 SILTDGKSA
-2885 FNTTSDVAKVTVE
+2885 FSTTSDVAKVTVE

-2917 NGYITDGN
+2917 NGYITGGN

-2989 LNCKSGDAGAD
+2989 LNCKSGDPGAD

-3015 KTKVL
+3015 KTKIL

-3065 EWERGNHLWID
+3065 EWERGNDLWID
-3076 IIGGKQKYKSLSATG
+3076 VIGGKQKYKSLSATG

-3099 NSYGFIMGYDR
+3099 NSYGFVMGYDR

-3125 NHGSL
+3125 HHGSL

-3234 GKKVWS
+3234 VKKVWS

-3308 GTNVNLGV
+3308 GTNVNLGI

>member
-1 MNKIY
+1 MNKIF
-6 KKIWNR
+6 KKVWNR
-12 SRGCFVAVSE
+12 KRGCFVAVSE
-22 AMTAASQSSKA
+22 AMTAASQ
-33 GVIIGTVAFLTA
+33 
-45 VGNNAGATDITV
+45 NAGKAAVITVGLALALASTPSYAIYKHIYAGESTAGQNLDYAEQDYSLNLHGNYTVGAGSNVSWSVRGKASFNIGPDNTVTTVNGNLLLHSWHSEDLGHFTWDRSNSILVNSTGSLYIGDYDEIGNLTRGGTDKSNNLTEFRLKDSSSITINGRGFSNTTFVQEGNSVLSVNGSGMVFDGPFHINGNSRVDVHNNLQTRSNTYMTGGTINPYGNWINTGSFNLQGGNVNAGNGSLINNGTV
-57 TQSQAVSGNYGQ
+57 TQTGGNFSSKLTGSGTYNYNGGSFNASKVSGDIVVNIASGLGASTSNFEGGNINNRGTLTVNGGWYKNLNNYGTANFNGNATIAKTTNYGTINSYGAVNFTDKLNTSGTLNTHDGVWSFGPSGVLAVSGGIVQTNNSFN
-69 VVIGGNLGTKE
+69 VFDSLGTTAQQE
-80 VTIRTPNSIGYS
+80 L
-92 SDSRQYQGSDP
+92 
-103 SKIDY
+103 
-108 SYDPHLRTPFSTGY
+108 H
-122 YVNGRRVGENEFFN
+122 YVG
-136 YWSNSAGGSSVNAD
+136 
-150 LQSTISA
+150 
-157 GSSLVANNLT
+157 
-167 LSSNTASAV
+167 
-176 TKLTYLGIGYHM
+176 
-188 SGQGGDGGWTYAY
+188 
-201 AGTDTSDPQ
+201 
-210 TKNGVSNLVNN
+210 
-221 GGSLIAGSINLC
+221 
-233 PGCNYIQNSGSSNI
+233 
-247 DDITGD
+247 
-253 GKVIIN
+253 
-259 GGEVT
+259 
-264 TNGLLTLNPAKAANL
+264 
-279 SVKDLNTLASL
+279 
-290 NAISYAAGT
+290 
-299 KASLGAF
+299 
-306 RPMSDKIQIGNATLK
+306 
-321 IEGDYTQSIRDQASS
+321 
-336 AIKNKYG
+336 
-343 SGVNVQFT
+343 
-351 GNVATDNSLD
+351 
-361 LSNGWTSTVLNSV
+361 LNSV
-374 FDENRRADY
+374 LPQE
-383 LFHTLNWNGEGQDKV
+383 
-398 IGTGDISKNFGV
+398 V
-410 KNVENVGSIT
+410 KS
-420 VNSGATFAILGDNAS
+420 S
-435 TRLAGNEFIADHGTL
+435 
-450 IFGANGLAS
+450 
-459 GGTATNVSIVNNGT
+459 
-473 LKVFAGEFSINN
+473 
-485 LNLDGLLNNS
+485 
-495 GTLRLNDF
+495 LNDF
-503 NMGNNGRLVSSGT
+503 FTKYAPGSIA
-516 LQADRSKLFSIEDSH
+516 QKLI
-531 IDGLNVVDLGR
+531 
-542 PQPQEVR
+542 
-549 QQLTEFFRK
+549 
-558 YVPENQKVLDE
+558 
-569 IANHASFTGGKVIV
+569 NHASFTGGKVV
-583 RNAHL
+583 VTGVEL
-588 TETQRDDLIKAFK
+588 TQTQADDLKKAFK

-1064 NNSGSISG
+1064 NNSGSITG

-1090 AGQIKTGSLEADNI
+1090 AGQINVGSLEAANV

-1292 KAAERFDVDL
+1292 KAAERFNVDL

-1351 SGIPNVLSQ
+1351 SGTPNVLSQ

-1399 ADGTM
+1399 ADGTV

-2238 TVNAIPEGSFGDD
+2238 AVNAIPEGSFGDD

-2333 AAVNEGKLSLDEKD
+2333 AAVNEGKLSLNEKD

-2512 GGQHA
+2512 GAEHS

-2524 NNVTIQ
+2524 NNVTVQ
-2530 TGATSTVD
+2530 DGATSTVED
-2538 AGAKETITGT
+2538 GAKETINDA
-2548 YDIAGDRIN
+2548 YVVAGDRTN
-2557 KGEVDATGVADTTVS
+2557 KGEVDATGVENTQVT
-2572 GKLDNQGKSEYDDMT
+2572 GTLDNQGTSNYDDMT
-2587 IQAGGNSD
+2587 VEAGGKSD

-2602 DILTIE
+2602 DILTIA

-2621 NNQTVEKGGSS
+2621 NNQTVKEGGTS

-2645 YVIEGDKTNK
+2645 YVIEGDKTNR

-2693 SGYEKGDILTVDKGG
+2693 SGYEKGDILTIDKGG

-2723 AGGEVN
+2723 AGGDVN

-2845 GPEVWPDKDNHVQI
+2845 GPEVWTDKDNHVQI

-2876 AILSDGKSA
+2876 SILTDGKSA

-2898 PGANLVLGNIEE
+2898 PGANLILGNIEE

-2917 NGYITDGN
+2917 NGYITGGN
-2925 ESDGMWTGG
+2925 ESDGRWTGG

-2989 LNCKSGDAGAD
+2989 LNCKSGDPGAD

-3015 KTKVL
+3015 KTKIL

-3053 KNEAFTEYGVMR
+3053 KNEAFTENGVMR
-3065 EWERGNHLWID
+3065 EWERGNDLWID
-3076 IIGGKQKYKSLSATG
+3076 VIGGKQKYKSLSATG

-3099 NSYGFIMGYDR
+3099 NSYGFVMGYDR

>member
-1 MNKIY
+1 MNKIF
-6 KKIWNR
+6 KKIWNKR
-12 SRGCFVAVSE
+12 RGCFVAVSE
-22 AMTAASQSSKA
+22 AMSSVCQGKTKAVLAASLLLVAQVPAFALVTINGDVVGKDPQFQFQGRGPALADSHTINGNLTWNLGREGDFRRSFLCVSIGA
-33 GVIIGTVAFLTA
+33 GYFNSLSNTLIVN
-45 VGNNAGATDITV
+45 GNFNINNNSWVHIAHNGDE
-57 TQSQAVSGNYGQ
+57 
-69 VVIGGNLGTKE
+69 GGNIYSALNISKDLN
-80 VTIRTPNSIGYS
+80 IS
-92 SDSRQYQGSDP
+92 SDSELSL
-103 SKIDY
+103 I
-108 SYDPHLRTPFSTGY
+108 
-122 YVNGRRVGENEFFN
+122 
-136 YWSNSAGGSSVNAD
+136 SNGGSGND
-150 LQSTISA
+150 PTIHASLNVGGTVYNSGRLISYGGTQA
-157 GSSLVANNLT
+157 GR
-167 LSSNTASAV
+167 
-176 TKLTYLGIGYHM
+176 TYGSFSI
-188 SGQGGDGGWTYAY
+188 
-201 AGTDTSDPQ
+201 
-210 TKNGVSNLVNN
+210 NNLVNN
-221 GGSLIAGSINLC
+221 GTFVFDSPNALNGTFNNITQAGGYFQQGGTN
-233 PGCNYIQNSGSSNI
+233 
-247 DDITGD
+247 DFH
-253 GKVIIN
+253 IN
-259 GGEVT
+259 GTLTVSGGTVG
-264 TNGLLTLNPAKAANL
+264 NNDAIVVGADQGKFSVGQGLNLAGGAVGNL
-279 SVKDLNTLASL
+279 SVLTHVGGSVMVSAGSYGIGTLNKSNGTLTNKSTL
-290 NAISYAAGT
+290 TVSNFNQSNGT
-299 KASLGAF
+299 TTNSGNLT
-306 RPMSDKIQIGNATLK
+306 IGNANLGGTLNST
-321 IEGDYTQSIRDQASS
+321 GTL
-336 AIKNKYG
+336 NL
-343 SGVNVQFT
+343 T
-351 GNVATDNSLD
+351 GNVVTRGNL
-361 LSNGWTSTVLNSV
+361 TST
-374 FDENRRADY
+374 
-383 LFHTLNWNGEGQDKV
+383 G
-398 IGTGDISKNFGV
+398 
-410 KNVENVGSIT
+410 
-420 VNSGATFAILGDNAS
+420 
-435 TRLAGNEFIADHGTL
+435 
-450 IFGANGLAS
+450 
-459 GGTATNVSIVNNGT
+459 
-473 LKVFAGEFSINN
+473 N
-485 LNLDGLLNNS
+485 LNNRGNWTETNRYTIAANLNNS
-495 GTLRLNDF
+495 GSVNF
-503 NMGNNGRLVSSGT
+503 QNGFEFSNGRLTSSGT
-516 LQADRSKLFSIEDSH
+516 VQTNNVFDVFDSIGETGQQDLNYV
-531 IDGLNVVDLGR
+531 GLGSSV
-542 PQPQEVR
+542 PQEVKTS
-549 QQLTEFFRK
+549 LTDFFLK
-558 YVPENQKVLDE
+558 YLPGKLAQNL
-569 IANHASFTGGKVIV
+569 ISHASFTGGKVV
-583 RNAHL
+583 VTGVEL
-588 TETQRDDLIKAFK
+588 TQTQADDLKKAFK

-606 NTALEFQGTISGVS
+606 NTALEFQGTIAGVS
-620 HDDKLTVAKTN
+620 HDDRLTVAKTN

-643 IFVDRNLEGENGAI
+643 IFVDRKLEGENGAI
-657 VVGNSGLRNN
+657 VVGDSGLRNN

-690 GGKSDGTGT
+690 GGKSDGTGN

-726 SSVYQGQAEQVHLS
+726 FSVYQGQAEQVHLS

-778 FTEKAV
+778 FTDKAV

-887 TAIGSRGDGDIGT
+887 TAIGSRGEGDIGT

-1064 NNSGSISG
+1064 NNSGSITG

-1158 VGTLDSSSVVNINR
+1158 VGTLDSSSYVEIRR

-1183 DGHKTTNLQG
+1183 NGNKTTNLVG

-1200 DQVFADLDY
+1200 DQIFTDLDY
-1209 STLNLDAVNPDDK
+1209 STLNLDAVNPEDK
-1222 VEVTSNPQIVTGVG
+1222 VEVSSNPQIVTGIG
-1236 NVIDSVAEGVAFQ
+1236 NVIGSVAQGIAFQ

-1277 VPAERRG
+1277 VPADRRG

-1292 KAAERFDVDL
+1292 KAAERFNVDL
-1302 ANSIKATA
+1302 ANSIRATA
-1310 AGTLAYATFAN
+1310 DGTLAYATFAN

-1326 ETTDNPG
+1326 ESAANPG
-1333 ATSLVVGVNEKGA
+1333 ATSLVIGVNDRTA
-1346 IVVPS
+1346 VVVPT
-1351 SGIPNVLSQ
+1351 SGTPNVLNQS
-1360 NMGFMNVTGVTDG
+1360 MGFMNVTGVSDG
-1373 LYINNG
+1373 LYINSG
-1379 SHFVLVGQSQ
+1379 SHFVLVGQAQ

-1399 ADGTM
+1399 ADGAV
-1404 WVGGNRNDNGTVT
+1404 WVGGNKNIDGSVT
-1417 PSKLTLGSYGSASAT
+1417 PSKLTLGSYGSASET
-1432 KGHLAQLNIGI
+1432 KGHLGELNIGV
-1443 SPVNNQLGG
+1443 SPANPALGG
-1452 AGGQVIVKNGVF
+1452 AGGQVIVKNGEF
-1464 TIDTLNNGSAGYGE
+1464 TVDVLNNGSAGYGN
-1478 DREGLVIGNA
+1478 DKEGLVIGNA
-1488 DDTTTQLIVTNYA
+1488 DDTATLLIVGTYT
-1501 AVDGSAMSNHGLFK
+1501 AVDGSAMSNHGIFK
-1515 AENIASRNT
+1515 AQNIASRNT
-1524 NNSFVNHGTFEI
+1524 NNSFVNYGTFEI
-1536 GTADISGYLDN
+1536 GTADISGYVEN
-1547 KGTASFDDLTLREYG
+1547 NGQAAFNELTLREYG
-1562 TVNRQDAELTA
+1562 SVNKQGAELTA
-1573 GKLTVAGNA
+1573 GKLTVSGNA

-1587 GTYAIR
+1587 GTYGIR
-1593 GELDNQGKL
+1593 GSLENQGKL

-1607 LTVAGEVTNSGELN
+1607 LTVAGDMTNSGEVDIAKLT
-1621 AEKAVV
+1621 V
-1627 QAAASD
+1627 QAATPVQDAT
-1633 VEGAEAGSF
+1633 AGSF
-1642 INKALAKVDSVLTE
+1642 INNALAKVDSMLTE
-1656 AGSIVS
+1656 AGSFVT
-1662 NATDAVL
+1662 NAADAVL
-1669 TIAGLNNASELQG
+1669 TIAGLKGASELNG
-1682 TVNNDGTIKVEGTQS
+1682 TVTNDGTLKVDGTAS
-1697 VTVADGEL
+1697 VTVASGEL
-1705 NNNGSMENTNALN
+1705 NNNGTMENTNALN
-1718 VEGGLVNN
+1718 VTGGTVGNN
-1726 KGNLALTGLNITG
+1726 GSLALNGLNITG
-1739 GQVSN
+1739 GQVQNSAQADQFKDSGTTQIEMA
-1744 DASAYFKDAGVTEI
+1744 DASDVGIANEGHLELSNLMLLKGMIQGGSVGSKDVTL
-1758 AMSDTGDVAIQNAG
+1758 ADVRQDASIEAEKVQLKELNNAG
-1772 LLELTEL
+1772 TVKVIEFAATKTEN
-1779 QLTKGTISGGTVG
+1779 TGTVEAG
-1792 VKETTI
+1792 HLVLAENDRFLNQ
-1798 ASVKADGVIDAA
+1798 AAGSVKADQLV
-1810 SVGFKDLTNEGVI
+1810 LN
-1823 TVSDMF
+1823 
-1829 ASANTENSGTVEAA
+1829 
-1843 NIAMSEGDKF
+1843 
-1853 VNEAGA
+1853 
-1859 TAKADKLDISGG
+1859 GG
-1871 EFVNEAGDTSGIVLT
+1871 EFVNAGGNTSDIALT
-1886 QIGADGQF
+1886 QIATGGQF
-1894 TANGDTTLQQVVSAD
+1894 TSDGDSNLQKVVSNE
-1909 GIINLNKGN
+1909 GTINLNKGN
-1918 LNIAELDAKDSVYNQ
+1918 LNIAELDAKNSVYNQ
-1933 KAGNFKADKG
+1933 LGGHFKADKG
-1943 FFENST
+1943 FFADST
-1949 LNIMGGVFDASEVR
+1949 LNIKGGIFDASEVR
-1963 DAEGNVTGLL
+1963 DSEGNVTGLL
-1973 GNNVVNISGTNKTP
+1973 GNNTVNISGGNKTP
-1987 IINNEDSAEDK
+1987 VIDNEDSAEVK
-1998 AHYKDNLTQVLAG
+1998 SHYKDNLTQVIAG
-2011 VVNSDTTVNIMEGG
+2011 VVNSDTTVNIMAGG

-2121 TDKIANAFE
+2121 TDKISNAFE

-2141 EMTAPFT
+2141 QMTAPFT

-2238 TVNAIPEGSFGDD
+2238 AVNAIPEGSFGDD

-2273 FGSHGGSTPTVG
+2273 FGSHGGVTPTVG
-2285 WILSSNIGENGSLEA
+2285 WILSSNIGENGALEA

-2326 NSLTGNG
+2326 NSLTGSG
-2333 AAVNEGKLSLDEKD
+2333 STVNEGKVSLDEKD
-2347 GKGPTFDVAGS
+2347 GSLPVFDVTGN
-2358 FTNKG
+2358 FLNKG
-2363 ENSILDASKVEKVT
+2363 QNSVLDASKVDKVT
-2377 VSGTHVNEGQADY
+2377 VSGTHANEGKANY
-2390 KDMLVAEGGSS
+2390 NDMLIAEGGSS
-2401 TNSGTEQG
+2401 NNSGTEKGNILSVEGTHTNSGTS
-2409 NILTVEG
+2409 T
-2416 SHANT
+2416 
-2421 GTSIWNGVTVAE
+2421 WNGVTVADK
-2433 NGKGENAGK
+2433 GKGENAGK
-2442 LDVGSVFDVI
+2442 LDVGTVFDVI

-2457 KGAEAVLDATKTAV
+2457 KGKDAVLDATKTAV
-2471 TNVAGILRNE
+2471 TTVAGLLRNE

-2486 DDMTIADGGKSE
+2486 DDMTVASGGTSN
-2498 NSGFEKGDILTVAT
+2498 NSGYEKGDILIIED
-2512 GGQHA
+2512 GGEHI

-2524 NNVTIQ
+2524 NNQ
-2530 TGATSTVD
+2530 TVQVGGSATTEE
-2538 AGAKETITGT
+2538 GGKETINDKYVIDGEKT
-2548 YDIAGDRIN
+2548 N
-2557 KGEVDATGVADTTVS
+2557 KGEIDATKVTDTLIS
-2572 GKLDNQGKSEYDDMT
+2572 GTLDNQGKSEYDDMT
-2587 IQAGGNSD
+2587 IQGGGTSN

-2602 DILTIE
+2602 DILTI
-2608 DGGEHTNSGTSIW
+2608 DPDGEHN
-2621 NNQTVEKGGSS
+2621 
-2632 VTEEGGKETINDK
+2632 
-2645 YVIEGDKTNK
+2645 
-2655 GEVDAKGVENTE
+2655 
-2667 VKGNLDNQGKSEYDD
+2667 
-2682 MTIGDGGKSDN
+2682 
-2693 SGYEKGDILTVDKGG
+2693 
-2708 EHDNSGTS
+2708 NSGTS

-2723 AGGEVN
+2723 AGGDVN
-2729 NTGDIETEKLTID
+2729 NTGDIETGKLTID
-2742 DGLVNIGEGSLNAGE
+2742 DGLVKIDGGSLKAEE
-2757 TDLNGGDLVIGNDKD
+2757 TDLNGGDLVIGND
-2772 RTPENRVTAEINPKD
+2772 REPIEENHVKAEINPKN

-2805 PKGGLDWADSIG
+2805 PTGGLDWADSIG
-2817 SPTVPSGTPSRLVI
+2817 SPTVPGGTPSRLVI
-2831 TTNVTTGPGGGIAV
+2831 TNNVTTGPGGGIAV
-2845 GPEVWPDKDNHVQI
+2845 GPNVWTDKDNHVQI

-2865 FAKDSLTVIDS
+2865 FATDSLTVIDS
-2876 AILSDGKSA
+2876 SILTDGKSA
-2885 FNTTSDVAKVTVE
+2885 FNTTSDIAKVTVE

-2917 NGYITDGN
+2917 NGYITGGN
-2925 ESDGMWTGG
+2925 ETNGMWTGG

-2949 INWILKLHNDPS
+2949 INWILTLHNDPS

-2977 DIAIPNIANDDM
+2977 DIAIPNIANDD
-2989 LNCKSGDAGAD
+2989 LLHCKSGDAGAE

-3015 KTKVL
+3015 KTKVI

-3034 VAMNDLNS
+3034 VSINDLNT
-3042 ATDSIEGRVSM
+3042 AADSIEGRVSM
-3053 KNEAFTEYGVMR
+3053 RNEAFTEYGVMR
-3065 EWERGNHLWID
+3065 EWDRGNDLWVD
-3076 IIGGKQKYKSLSATG
+3076 VIGGKQKYKSLSATG
-3091 ISKAGYDT
+3091 ISKAGFDT
-3099 NSYGFIMGYDR
+3099 NAYGLVMGYDR
-3110 KFADKPI
+3110 KFAGKSV
-3117 ILGAAFSY
+3117 ILGGAFSY

-3137 KTKNKYNSFG
+3137 KTKNKYDSFG

-3155 PVEKVNLIGTLSW
+3155 PVDRVNLIGTLSW

-3189 DVKTNMF
+3189 DVKTNLF
-3196 SLGARAEATIPAGK
+3196 SLGARAEANLPVGK
-3210 ANIVPHAGLRYVWA
+3210 ANVIPHAGLRYVWA
-3224 KSGKY
+3224 KSGSY

-3234 GKKVWS
+3234 GKKVWG
-3240 NKADATNT
+3240 NTPDATNT
-3248 FQLPIGVAVRTDI
+3248 FQLPIGVAVRGDI
-3261 ATASGWNV
+3261 MTVSGWNV
-3269 RPQADVTVI
+3269 RPQADLTFI
-3278 PQFGDTKQKTK
+3278 PQFGDTEQKTK

-3308 GTNVNLGV
+3308 GTSVNLGV

-3321 PATIGVRYGFT
+3321 PTTFGVRYGFT
-3332 GGTKG
+3332 AGTKG
-3337 KADHMFKLEARYRF
+3337 KADHAFKFEYRYRF

>member
-1 MNKIY
+1 MNKIF
-6 KKIWNR
+6 KKVWNR
-12 SRGCFVAVSE
+12 KRGCFVAVSE
-22 AMTAASQSSKA
+22 AMTAASQ
-33 GVIIGTVAFLTA
+33 
-45 VGNNAGATDITV
+45 NAGKAAVITVGLALALASTPSYAIYKHIYAGESTAGQNLDYAEQDYSLNLHGNYTVGAGSNVSWSVRGKASFNIGPDNTVTTVNGNLLLHSWHSEDLGHFTWDRSNSILVNSTGSLYIGDYDEIGNLTRGGTDKSNNLTEFRLKDSSSITINGRGFSNTTFVQEGNSVLSVNGSGMVFDGPFHIDGNSRVDVHNNLQTRSNTYMTGGTINPYGNWINTGSFNLQGGNVNAGNGSLINNGTV
-57 TQSQAVSGNYGQ
+57 TQTGGNFSSKLTGSGTYNYNGGSFNASKVSGAIVVNIASGLGASTSNFEGGNINNRGTLTVNGGWYKNLNNYGTANFNGNATIAKTTNYGTINSYGAVNFTDKLNTSGTLNTHDGVWSFGPSGVLAVSGGIVQTNNAFN
-69 VVIGGNLGTKE
+69 VFDSLGTTAQQE
-80 VTIRTPNSIGYS
+80 L
-92 SDSRQYQGSDP
+92 
-103 SKIDY
+103 
-108 SYDPHLRTPFSTGY
+108 H
-122 YVNGRRVGENEFFN
+122 YVG
-136 YWSNSAGGSSVNAD
+136 
-150 LQSTISA
+150 
-157 GSSLVANNLT
+157 
-167 LSSNTASAV
+167 
-176 TKLTYLGIGYHM
+176 
-188 SGQGGDGGWTYAY
+188 
-201 AGTDTSDPQ
+201 
-210 TKNGVSNLVNN
+210 
-221 GGSLIAGSINLC
+221 
-233 PGCNYIQNSGSSNI
+233 
-247 DDITGD
+247 
-253 GKVIIN
+253 
-259 GGEVT
+259 
-264 TNGLLTLNPAKAANL
+264 
-279 SVKDLNTLASL
+279 
-290 NAISYAAGT
+290 
-299 KASLGAF
+299 
-306 RPMSDKIQIGNATLK
+306 
-321 IEGDYTQSIRDQASS
+321 
-336 AIKNKYG
+336 
-343 SGVNVQFT
+343 
-351 GNVATDNSLD
+351 
-361 LSNGWTSTVLNSV
+361 LNSV
-374 FDENRRADY
+374 LPQE
-383 LFHTLNWNGEGQDKV
+383 
-398 IGTGDISKNFGV
+398 V
-410 KNVENVGSIT
+410 KS
-420 VNSGATFAILGDNAS
+420 S
-435 TRLAGNEFIADHGTL
+435 
-450 IFGANGLAS
+450 
-459 GGTATNVSIVNNGT
+459 
-473 LKVFAGEFSINN
+473 
-485 LNLDGLLNNS
+485 
-495 GTLRLNDF
+495 LNDF
-503 NMGNNGRLVSSGT
+503 FTKYAPGSIA
-516 LQADRSKLFSIEDSH
+516 QKLI
-531 IDGLNVVDLGR
+531 
-542 PQPQEVR
+542 
-549 QQLTEFFRK
+549 
-558 YVPENQKVLDE
+558 
-569 IANHASFTGGKVIV
+569 NHASFTGGKVV
-583 RNAHL
+583 VTGVEL
-588 TETQRDDLIKAFK
+588 TQTQADDLKKAFK

-606 NTALEFQGTISGVS
+606 NTALEFQGTIAGVS
-620 HDDKLTVAKTN
+620 HDDRLTVAKTN

-643 IFVDRNLEGENGAI
+643 IFVDRKLEGENGAI
-657 VVGNSGLRNN
+657 VVGDSGLRNN

-690 GGKSDGTGT
+690 GGKSDGTGN

-778 FTEKAV
+778 FTDKAV

-1064 NNSGSISG
+1064 NNSGSITG

-1077 FKRAGLGNDTFTN
+1077 FKRAGLGNDTVTN
-1090 AGQIKTGSLEADNI
+1090 AGQINVGSLEAANV

-1292 KAAERFDVDL
+1292 KAAERFNVDL

-1351 SGIPNVLSQ
+1351 SGTPNVLSQ

-1399 ADGTM
+1399 ADGTV

-1524 NNSFVNHGTFEI
+1524 NNSFVNHRTFEI

-1607 LTVAGEVTNSGELN
+1607 LTVAGDVSNSGELN
-1621 AEKAVV
+1621 AEKSVV

-1633 VEGAEAGSF
+1633 VEGAEAGNF
-1642 INKALAKVDSVLTE
+1642 INNALVKFDSLLTE

-1662 NATDAVL
+1662 NAADAVL

-2238 TVNAIPEGSFGDD
+2238 AVNAIPEGSFGDD

-2512 GGQHA
+2512 GAEHS

-2524 NNVTIQ
+2524 NNVTVQ
-2530 TGATSTVD
+2530 DGATSTVED
-2538 AGAKETITGT
+2538 GAKETINDA
-2548 YDIAGDRIN
+2548 YVVAGDRTN
-2557 KGEVDATGVADTTVS
+2557 KGEVDATGVENTQVT
-2572 GKLDNQGKSEYDDMT
+2572 GTLDNQGTSNYDDMT
-2587 IQAGGNSD
+2587 VEADGKSD

-2602 DILTIE
+2602 DILTIA

-2621 NNQTVEKGGSS
+2621 NNQTVKEGGTS
-2632 VTEEGGKETINDK
+2632 VTEEGGKETINDE

-2655 GEVDAKGVENTE
+2655 GEVDATGVENTE

-2693 SGYEKGDILTVDKGG
+2693 SGYEKGDILTIDKGG

-2723 AGGEVN
+2723 AGGDVN
-2729 NTGDIETEKLTID
+2729 NTGDIDTSKLTID

-2817 SPTVPSGTPSRLVI
+2817 SPTVPGGTPSRLVI
-2831 TTNVTTGPGGGIAV
+2831 TTNVTTGPRGGIAV
-2845 GPEVWPDKDNHVQI
+2845 GPEVWTDKDNHVQI

-2876 AILSDGKSA
+2876 AILADGKSA

-2910 VGDYTIV
+2910 VGNYTIV
-2917 NGYITDGN
+2917 NGYITGGN

-2949 INWILKLHNDPS
+2949 INWVLKLHNDPS

-3015 KTKVL
+3015 KTKIL

-3065 EWERGNHLWID
+3065 EWERGNDLWID
-3076 IIGGKQKYKSLSATG
+3076 VLGGKQKYKSLSATG

-3099 NSYGFIMGYDR
+3099 NSYGFVMGYDR

-3147 LHAYGAYA
+3147 LHAYGSYA

-3224 KSGKY
+3224 KSGNY

-3261 ATASGWNV
+3261 ATASSWNV

>member
-1 MNKIY
+1 MNKIF
-6 KKIWNR
+6 KKVWNR
-12 SRGCFVAVSE
+12 KRGCFVAVSE
-22 AMTAASQSSKA
+22 AMTAASQ
-33 GVIIGTVAFLTA
+33 
-45 VGNNAGATDITV
+45 NAGKAAVITVGLALALASTPSYAIYKHIYAGESTAGQNLDYAEQDYSLNLHGNYTVGAGSNVSWSVRGKASFNIGPDNTVTTVNGNLLLHSWHSEDLGHFTWDRSNSILVNSTGSLYIGDYDEIGNLTRGGTDKSNNLTEFRLKDSSSITINGRGFSNTTFVQEGNSVLSVNGSGMVFDGPFHIDGNSRVDVHNNLQTRSNTYMTGGTINPYGNWINTGSFNLQGGNVNAGNGSLINNGTV
-57 TQSQAVSGNYGQ
+57 TQTGGNFSSKLTGSGTYNYNGGSFNASKVSGDIVVNIASGLGASTSNFEGGNINNRGTLTVNGGWYKNLNNYGTANFNDNATIAKTTNYGTINSYGAVNFTDKLNTSGTLNTHDGVWSFGPSGVLAVSGGIVQTNNAFN
-69 VVIGGNLGTKE
+69 VFDSLGTTAQQE
-80 VTIRTPNSIGYS
+80 L
-92 SDSRQYQGSDP
+92 
-103 SKIDY
+103 
-108 SYDPHLRTPFSTGY
+108 H
-122 YVNGRRVGENEFFN
+122 YVG
-136 YWSNSAGGSSVNAD
+136 
-150 LQSTISA
+150 
-157 GSSLVANNLT
+157 
-167 LSSNTASAV
+167 
-176 TKLTYLGIGYHM
+176 
-188 SGQGGDGGWTYAY
+188 
-201 AGTDTSDPQ
+201 
-210 TKNGVSNLVNN
+210 
-221 GGSLIAGSINLC
+221 
-233 PGCNYIQNSGSSNI
+233 
-247 DDITGD
+247 
-253 GKVIIN
+253 
-259 GGEVT
+259 
-264 TNGLLTLNPAKAANL
+264 
-279 SVKDLNTLASL
+279 
-290 NAISYAAGT
+290 
-299 KASLGAF
+299 
-306 RPMSDKIQIGNATLK
+306 
-321 IEGDYTQSIRDQASS
+321 
-336 AIKNKYG
+336 
-343 SGVNVQFT
+343 
-351 GNVATDNSLD
+351 
-361 LSNGWTSTVLNSV
+361 LNSV
-374 FDENRRADY
+374 LPQE
-383 LFHTLNWNGEGQDKV
+383 
-398 IGTGDISKNFGV
+398 V
-410 KNVENVGSIT
+410 KS
-420 VNSGATFAILGDNAS
+420 S
-435 TRLAGNEFIADHGTL
+435 
-450 IFGANGLAS
+450 
-459 GGTATNVSIVNNGT
+459 
-473 LKVFAGEFSINN
+473 
-485 LNLDGLLNNS
+485 
-495 GTLRLNDF
+495 LNDF
-503 NMGNNGRLVSSGT
+503 FTKYAPGSIA
-516 LQADRSKLFSIEDSH
+516 QKLI
-531 IDGLNVVDLGR
+531 
-542 PQPQEVR
+542 
-549 QQLTEFFRK
+549 
-558 YVPENQKVLDE
+558 
-569 IANHASFTGGKVIV
+569 NHASFTGGKVV
-583 RNAHL
+583 VTGVEL
-588 TETQRDDLIKAFK
+588 TQTQADDLKKAFK

-606 NTALEFQGTISGVS
+606 NTALEFQGTIAGVS

-657 VVGNSGLRNN
+657 VVGDSGLRNN

-690 GGKSDGTGT
+690 GGKSDGTGN

-778 FTEKAV
+778 FTDKAV

-1064 NNSGSISG
+1064 NNSGSITG

-1077 FKRAGLGNDTFTN
+1077 FKGNDTFTN
-1090 AGQIKTGSLEADNI
+1090 AGQINVGSLEAANV

-1292 KAAERFDVDL
+1292 KAAERFNVDL

-1351 SGIPNVLSQ
+1351 SGTPNVLSQ

-1399 ADGTM
+1399 ADGTV

-1536 GTADISGYLDN
+1536 GIADISGYLDN

-1607 LTVAGEVTNSGELN
+1607 LTVAGDVSNSGELN
-1621 AEKAVV
+1621 AEKSVV

-1633 VEGAEAGSF
+1633 VEGAEAGNF
-1642 INKALAKVDSVLTE
+1642 INNALVKFDSLLTE

-1662 NATDAVL
+1662 NAADAVL

-1758 AMSDTGDVAIQNAG
+1758 AMSDTGDVAIQNGG
-1772 LLELTEL
+1772 LLDLTDL

-1823 TVSDMF
+1823 TVSDVF
-1829 ASANTENSGTVEAA
+1829 ASANTENSGTVDAA
-1843 NIAMSEGDKF
+1843 NIAMSDGDKF
-1853 VNEAGA
+1853 VNKAGA
-1859 TAKADKLDISGG
+1859 TATSDKLDLAGG

-1894 TANGDTTLQQVVSAD
+1894 TANGDTTLQQVGSA
-1909 GIINLNKGN
+1909 GGTINLNKGN

-1933 KAGNFKADKG
+1933 TAGNFKADKG

-1973 GNNVVNISGTNKTP
+1973 GNNVVNISGPNKTP
-1987 IINNEDSAEDK
+1987 VINNEDSAEDK

-2011 VVNSDTTVNIMEGG
+2011 VVNSDTTVNIMGGG
-2025 VLDVAKIELD
+2025 VLDVAEIKLD
-2035 GKADSINLKGGVLQ
+2035 GTKADSINLKGGVLQ

-2062 AIRIDATDAETGTVQ
+2062 AIRIDAADPETGTVQ
-2077 LPTTVL
+2077 LPTEVL

-2095 KSGLNV
+2095 KTGLNV

-2107 LDDDY
+2107 LDDDW
-2112 FSASLIVSV
+2112 FSSSLIVSV

-2141 EMTAPFT
+2141 QMTAPFT
-2148 ITTANDLEK
+2148 VTTANDLEK

-2185 DTDASQTI
+2185 GTDASQTI

-2238 TVNAIPEGSFGDD
+2238 AVNAIPEGSFGDD

-2273 FGSHGGSTPTVG
+2273 FGSHGGVTPTVG

-2347 GKGPTFDVAGS
+2347 GTGPTFDVAGS

-2363 ENSILDASKVEKVT
+2363 ENSVMDASKVEKVT
-2377 VSGTHVNEGQADY
+2377 VSGTHVNEGKADY

-2416 SHANT
+2416 THANT
-2421 GTSIWNGVTVAE
+2421 GTSIWNGVTVADK
-2433 NGKGENAGK
+2433 GTGENAGK
-2442 LDVGSVFDVI
+2442 LDVGSMFDVL
-2452 GEFVN
+2452 GEYVN

-2512 GGQHA
+2512 GAEHS

-2524 NNVTIQ
+2524 NNVTVQ
-2530 TGATSTVD
+2530 NGATSTVE
-2538 AGAKETITGT
+2538 AGAKETINDA
-2548 YDIAGDRIN
+2548 YVVAGDRIN
-2557 KGEVDATGVADTTVS
+2557 KGEVDATGVENTEVT
-2572 GKLDNQGKSEYDDMT
+2572 GTLDNQGTSNYDDMT
-2587 IQAGGNSD
+2587 VEAGGKSD

-2602 DILTIE
+2602 DILTIA

-2621 NNQTVEKGGSS
+2621 NNQTVKEGGSS

-2645 YVIEGDKTNK
+2645 YVIEGDKTNR
-2655 GEVDAKGVENTE
+2655 GEVDAKSVENTE
-2667 VKGNLDNQGKSEYDD
+2667 VTGNLDNQGKSEYDD
-2682 MTIGDGGKSDN
+2682 MTVGDGGKSDN
-2693 SGYEKGDILTVDKGG
+2693 SGYEKGDILTIDKGG

-2723 AGGEVN
+2723 AGGDVN

-2817 SPTVPSGTPSRLVI
+2817 SPTVPGGTPSRLVI
-2831 TTNVTTGPGGGIAV
+2831 TNNVTTGPGGGIAV
-2845 GPEVWPDKDNHVQI
+2845 GPNVWTDKDTHVQI

-2876 AILSDGKSA
+2876 SILTDGKSA
-2885 FNTTSDVAKVTVE
+2885 FNTTSDIAKVTVE

-2917 NGYITDGN
+2917 NGYITGGN
-2925 ESDGMWTGG
+2925 EANGMWTGG
-2934 WTGDNLYALPQDGSG
+2934 WRGNNLYALPQDGSG
-2949 INWILKLHNDPS
+2949 INWILTLHNDPS

-2989 LNCKSGDAGAD
+2989 LNCKSGDPGAD

-3009 ELDVAG
+3009 ELNVAG
-3015 KTKVL
+3015 KTKIL

-3065 EWERGNHLWID
+3065 ECERGNDLWID
-3076 IIGGKQKYKSLSATG
+3076 VIGGKQKYKSLSATG

-3099 NSYGFIMGYDR
+3099 NSYGFVMGYDR

-3130 DSTGDVL
+3130 GSIGDVL
-3137 KTKNKYNSFG
+3137 KTKNKYDSFG

-3196 SLGARAEATIPAGK
+3196 SLGARAEATIPAGT

>member
-1 MNKIY
+1 MEERESQPLHY
-6 KKIWNR
+6 
-12 SRGCFVAVSE
+12 VA
-22 AMTAASQSSKA
+22 
-33 GVIIGTVAFLTA
+33 L
-45 VGNNAGATDITV
+45 
-57 TQSQAVSGNYGQ
+57 
-69 VVIGGNLGTKE
+69 
-80 VTIRTPNSIGYS
+80 
-92 SDSRQYQGSDP
+92 GSD
-103 SKIDY
+103 
-108 SYDPHLRTPFSTGY
+108 
-122 YVNGRRVGENEFFN
+122 
-136 YWSNSAGGSSVNAD
+136 
-150 LQSTISA
+150 
-157 GSSLVANNLT
+157 
-167 LSSNTASAV
+167 
-176 TKLTYLGIGYHM
+176 
-188 SGQGGDGGWTYAY
+188 
-201 AGTDTSDPQ
+201 
-210 TKNGVSNLVNN
+210 
-221 GGSLIAGSINLC
+221 
-233 PGCNYIQNSGSSNI
+233 
-247 DDITGD
+247 
-253 GKVIIN
+253 
-259 GGEVT
+259 
-264 TNGLLTLNPAKAANL
+264 
-279 SVKDLNTLASL
+279 
-290 NAISYAAGT
+290 
-299 KASLGAF
+299 
-306 RPMSDKIQIGNATLK
+306 
-321 IEGDYTQSIRDQASS
+321 
-336 AIKNKYG
+336 
-343 SGVNVQFT
+343 
-351 GNVATDNSLD
+351 
-361 LSNGWTSTVLNSV
+361 
-374 FDENRRADY
+374 
-383 LFHTLNWNGEGQDKV
+383 
-398 IGTGDISKNFGV
+398 
-410 KNVENVGSIT
+410 
-420 VNSGATFAILGDNAS
+420 
-435 TRLAGNEFIADHGTL
+435 
-450 IFGANGLAS
+450 
-459 GGTATNVSIVNNGT
+459 
-473 LKVFAGEFSINN
+473 
-485 LNLDGLLNNS
+485 
-495 GTLRLNDF
+495 
-503 NMGNNGRLVSSGT
+503 
-516 LQADRSKLFSIEDSH
+516 
-531 IDGLNVVDLGR
+531 
-542 PQPQEVR
+542 QPQEIKTN
-549 QQLTEFFRK
+549 LSSFFQN
-558 YVPENQKVLDE
+558 YLPGKVSQYLID
-569 IANHASFTGGKVIV
+569 HATFYGGKVIV
-583 RNAHL
+583 SGVNL
-588 TETQRDDLIKAFK
+588 TQTQVDDLTKAFNE
-601 DKFGG
+601 KFEEKNAWDGDI
-606 NTALEFQGTISGVS
+606 EFQGTIEGVS
-620 HDDKLTVAKTN
+620 EDDKLTVAKAN
-631 ELYDNVEHLRDV
+631 ELYDNVDELKGV
-643 IFVDRNLEGENGAI
+643 IFVDRKLEGENGAV

-667 TGFTGINEATGTTI
+667 TGFTGINEASGTTV

-690 GGKSDGTGT
+690 GAKSDGTEN
-699 RFTLAERIISAV
+699 RFTLADKIISVA
-711 GDGAKLILGSLGIKD
+711 GKGAKLILGSLGIKD
-726 SSVYQGQAEQVHLS
+726 SSVYQGQAEDVQLS
-740 DKGELKVAAGDYL
+740 DDGELKVAAGSYH
-753 VKNLNSSGGKTTV
+753 VKNLNSSKGKTTV
-766 DKNAVFNSENAT
+766 DKDSTFTSDNTTLSGATFENNGRTELASLHGYDSAT
-778 FTEKAV
+778 FT
-784 LENNGETVLGTLTGW
+784 NNK
-799 NGAEVHNNSKLTV
+799 NLTV
-812 NGITQFGGRFINNAN
+812 TGETQFGGIFTNNKDATL
-827 AKLVGTADLDGTL
+827 KGTAHFDGTL
-840 QNSQGASLIANTVN
+840 LNAQGANLIANTVN
-854 VNGTLRNFG
+854 VIGTLENWG
-863 YMEALDNSTVFG
+863 YMEALDNSTVYG
-875 TLENP
+875 TLYNP
-880 GEIRLFN
+880 GEIHLFN
-887 TAIGSRGDGDIGT
+887 TAIGARVDEKGGH
-900 IGNTYTLK
+900 IGNTFTLI
-908 ATGKTQVSGL
+908 ATGKTQVAGL
-918 IANAQGAVAE
+918 ISNAVT
-928 FSGDDAELLILD
+928 GDARFTGEDSELTVLD

-948 TLIADSLIVNDGGY
+948 LLTADSLVVNAGGR
-962 FINGDNAQQTFT
+962 FINGDENQQTF
-974 ASPLRL
+974 AVSPLRRKAL
-980 RAVAR
+980 AR
-985 AVARATEQLKN
+985 AVERAVEIVANKN
-996 LTVSEGGT
+996 VIGT
-1004 KTNNGL
+1004 QENNGIG
-1010 AYYGTGTIAGEF
+1010 YYGAGTISGTFNNYA
-1022 INATGAEAF
+1022 GAEAF
-1031 GGVSDI
+1031 GGISEH
-1037 FVDGSGLGITNT
+1037 FADGAGLEITST
-1049 GSIKNAGTFTFGGTL
+1049 GQLHNDGTFTFGGHL
-1064 NNSGSISG
+1064 
-1072 DGLIV
+1072 
-1077 FKRAGLGNDTFTN
+1077 TN
-1090 AGQIKTGSLEADNI
+1090 AGTIDREGTIVFSKSGLASNSFTNSGTITVGSLQADGIN
-1104 KYVQTAGS
+1104 YSQTNGNLTS
-1112 LSSASGWF
+1112 GNGWF
-1120 SNSTVDLTGG
+1120 SDSTVDLTGG
-1130 TIEHTV
+1130 TIEHAV

-1145 GAGSGSNDAATFT
+1145 GSGSGSNDAATFT

-1172 GATLRT
+1172 GATLKT
-1178 EHIAM
+1178 EKIAM
-1183 DGHKTTNLQG
+1183 TGQKTASLQG

-1200 DQVFADLDY
+1200 DQIFADLDY
-1209 STLNLDAVNPDDK
+1209 STLNLDAENPDDK
-1222 VEVTSNPQIVTGVG
+1222 VEVTSNPQIVTGIG
-1236 NVIDSVAEGVAFQ
+1236 SVIDSVAKGIAFK

-1255 DDASYSA
+1255 DDDYYNAS
-1262 ALAGDAVNKL
+1262 LAGDAVNKL
-1272 VAIGD
+1272 VAVGD
-1277 VPAERRG
+1277 VPADHSG

-1302 ANSIKATA
+1302 ANSIRATA
-1310 AGTLAYATFAN
+1310 NGSLAYATFSKETLFN
-1321 ETLSN
+1321 ETK
-1326 ETTDNPG
+1326 DNPG
-1333 ATSLVVGVNEKGA
+1333 AASLVVGVNDRGHG
-1346 IVVPS
+1346 VVPN
-1351 SGIPNVLSQ
+1351 SGTPNVLNQS
-1360 NMGFMNVTGVTDG
+1360 MGFMNVTGVTDG
-1373 LYINNG
+1373 LYINDG
-1379 SHFVLVGQSQ
+1379 SHFVLVGQAM
-1389 PNPNLAPVEL
+1389 PNPNHTPVEL
-1399 ADGTM
+1399 ADGKVY
-1404 WVGGNRNDNGTVT
+1404 VGGQKPGAEEVT
-1417 PSKLTLGSYGSASAT
+1417 PSKLTLGSYGSATAT
-1432 KGHLAQLNIGI
+1432 KGHFAELNLGVDPATGNGGVGAQAVVKNGEFTIDVLNNGAGGLGIDRAGLIIGNENDKTAQLNVETYTGVDGG
-1443 SPVNNQLGG
+1443 SMVNH
-1452 AGGQVIVKNGVF
+1452 GVF
-1464 TIDTLNNGSAGYGE
+1464 KA
-1478 DREGLVIGNA
+1478 
-1488 DDTTTQLIVTNYA
+1488 TTVAT
-1501 AVDGSAMSNHGLFK
+1501 
-1515 AENIASRNT
+1515 RNT
-1524 NNSFVNHGTFEI
+1524 NNTFHNFGTFEA
-1536 GTADISGYLDN
+1536 GTADISGYIDN
-1547 KGTASFDDLTLREYG
+1547 SGNATFGELTLRELG
-1562 TVNRQDAELTA
+1562 SVNQKDAALTA
-1573 GKLTVAGNA
+1573 EKLTVAGNA
-1582 LAGAS
+1582 MGGAD
-1587 GTYAIR
+1587 GKTAIR
-1593 GELDNQGKL
+1593 GTLENRGQLTV
-1602 SVTDE
+1602 SDE
-1607 LTVAGEVTNSGELN
+1607 LTVAGDVTNSGELN

-1627 QAAASD
+1627 EATASD

-1642 INKALAKVDSVLTE
+1642 INKALAKVDSLLTE
-1656 AGSIVS
+1656 AGSLVT
-1662 NATDAVL
+1662 NAADAVL
-1669 TIAGLNNASELQG
+1669 TIAGLNGASELQG
-1682 TVNNDGTIKVEGTQS
+1682 TVNNEGTITVEGTQS

-1718 VEGGLVNN
+1718 VEGGIVNN
-1726 KGNLALTGLNITG
+1726 KGNLALNGLNITG
-1739 GQVSN
+1739 GQISN

-1792 VKETTI
+1792 VKETTT

-1823 TVSDMF
+1823 TVSDVF
-1829 ASANTENSGTVEAA
+1829 ASANTENSGTVDAA
-1843 NIAMSEGDKF
+1843 NIAMSDADRF
-1853 VNEAGA
+1853 VNKAEA
-1859 TAKADKLDISGG
+1859 TVKADKLDIAGG

-1886 QIGADGQF
+1886 QIGTGGQF
-1894 TANGDTTLQQVVSAD
+1894 TANGDTTLQQVVSA
-1909 GIINLNKGN
+1909 GGTINLNKGN

-1933 KAGNFKADKG
+1933 TAGNFKADKG

-1949 LNIMGGVFDASEVR
+1949 LNIMGGVLDASEVR

-1973 GNNVVNISGTNKTP
+1973 GNNVVNISGPNKTP
-1987 IINNEDSAEDK
+1987 VINNEDSVEDK

-2035 GKADSINLKGGVLQ
+2035 GTKADTINLQGGVLQ

-2062 AIRIDATDAETGTVQ
+2062 AIRIDASDAETGTVQ

-2083 SATTVGA
+2083 SSTAVGA
-2090 VKDEI
+2090 VKDEVRT
-2095 KSGLNV
+2095 GLNV
-2101 ESGNLA
+2101 NSGNLA
-2107 LDDDY
+2107 LDDDNY
-2112 FSASLIVSV
+2112 SASLIVSV
-2121 TDKIANAFE
+2121 TDKLANAFE
-2130 NAANLTINFLG
+2130 KAANLTINFLG
-2141 EMTAPFT
+2141 QMNGPFT
-2148 ITTANDLEK
+2148 VTTANDLET

-2163 LNPGIVLNTT
+2163 KNPGIVLNTT
-2173 TLHNEFADEYNK
+2173 TLHNEFAEEYDKEN
-2185 DTDASQTI
+2185 DANQTV
-2193 KGLIIG
+2193 KGLVIG
-2199 AESNDPNTNSINIS
+2199 AASNGENTNSINIS
-2213 MGFKDVSHTD
+2213 MGFKDITHAD
-2223 KVTIEGGKELVLVGN
+2223 KVTIEGGKELALVGDA
-2238 TVNAIPEGSFGDD
+2238 VNAIPEASFGDD

-2258 SADGGSIDVNNGTFT
+2258 AADGGSVDVNNGKFT
-2273 FGSHGGSTPTVG
+2273 FGSHGGVTPTVG
-2285 WILSSNIGENGSLEA
+2285 WILSSNIAENGSLEA
-2300 KNGEFADWTIANN
+2300 KNGEFADWTIAND

-2326 NSLTGNG
+2326 NGLTGNG

-2347 GKGPTFDVAGS
+2347 STGPTFDVAGS

-2363 ENSILDASKVEKVT
+2363 ENSVLDASKVEKVT
-2377 VSGTHVNEGQADY
+2377 VSGTHVNEGKADY

-2421 GTSIWNGVTVAE
+2421 GTSIWNGVTVADK
-2433 NGKGENAGK
+2433 GKGENAGK

-2471 TNVAGILRNE
+2471 TNVAGLLRNE

-2557 KGEVDATGVADTTVS
+2557 KGEVDTTGVADTKVS

-2693 SGYEKGDILTVDKGG
+2693 SGYEKGDILTIDKGG

-2723 AGGEVN
+2723 AGGDVN

-3110 KFADKPI
+3110 KLADKSV
-3117 ILGAAFSY
+3117 ILGGAFSY

-3189 DVKTNMF
+3189 DVKTSLF
-3196 SLGARAEATIPAGK
+3196 SLGARAEATLPVGK
-3210 ANIVPHAGLRYVWA
+3210 ANVIPHAGLRYVWA
-3224 KSGKY
+3224 KSGNY

-3234 GKKVWS
+3234 GQKVWG
-3240 NKADATNT
+3240 NTPDASNT
-3248 FQLPIGVAVRTDI
+3248 FQLPVGVAVRGDI
-3261 ATASGWNV
+3261 MTASGWNV
-3269 RPQADVTVI
+3269 RPQADVSLI
-3278 PQFGDTKQKTK
+3278 PQFGDTEQKTK

-3321 PATIGVRYGFT
+3321 PATIGIRYGFT

-3337 KADHMFKLEARYRF
+3337 KADNMFKLEARYRF

>member
-1 MNKIY
+1 MNKIF
-6 KKIWNR
+6 KKVWNR
-12 SRGCFVAVSE
+12 RRGCFVAVSE
-22 AMTAASQSSKA
+22 AMSSVCQGKTKAVLAASLLLVAQVPAFALVTINGDVVGKDPQFQFQGRGPALADSHTINGNLTWNLGREGDFRRSFLCVSIGAGYFSSLSNTLI
-33 GVIIGTVAFLTA
+33 VN
-45 VGNNAGATDITV
+45 GNFNINNNSWVHIAHNGDE
-57 TQSQAVSGNYGQ
+57 
-69 VVIGGNLGTKE
+69 GGNIYSALNISKDLN
-80 VTIRTPNSIGYS
+80 IS
-92 SDSRQYQGSDP
+92 SDSELSL
-103 SKIDY
+103 I
-108 SYDPHLRTPFSTGY
+108 
-122 YVNGRRVGENEFFN
+122 
-136 YWSNSAGGSSVNAD
+136 SNGGSGND
-150 LQSTISA
+150 PTIHASLNVGGTVYNSGRLISYGGTQA
-157 GSSLVANNLT
+157 GR
-167 LSSNTASAV
+167 
-176 TKLTYLGIGYHM
+176 TYGSFSI
-188 SGQGGDGGWTYAY
+188 
-201 AGTDTSDPQ
+201 
-210 TKNGVSNLVNN
+210 NNLVNN
-221 GGSLIAGSINLC
+221 GTFVFDSPNALNGTFNNITQAGGYFQQGGTN
-233 PGCNYIQNSGSSNI
+233 
-247 DDITGD
+247 DFH
-253 GKVIIN
+253 IN
-259 GGEVT
+259 GTLTVSGGTVG
-264 TNGLLTLNPAKAANL
+264 NNDAIVVGADQGKFSVGQGLNLAGGAVGNL
-279 SVKDLNTLASL
+279 SVLTHVGGSVMVSAGSYGIGTLNKSNGTLTNKSTL
-290 NAISYAAGT
+290 TVSNFNQSYGT
-299 KASLGAF
+299 TTNSGNLT
-306 RPMSDKIQIGNATLK
+306 IGNANLGGTLNST
-321 IEGDYTQSIRDQASS
+321 GTL
-336 AIKNKYG
+336 NL
-343 SGVNVQFT
+343 T
-351 GNVATDNSLD
+351 GNVVTRGNL
-361 LSNGWTSTVLNSV
+361 TST
-374 FDENRRADY
+374 
-383 LFHTLNWNGEGQDKV
+383 G
-398 IGTGDISKNFGV
+398 
-410 KNVENVGSIT
+410 
-420 VNSGATFAILGDNAS
+420 
-435 TRLAGNEFIADHGTL
+435 
-450 IFGANGLAS
+450 
-459 GGTATNVSIVNNGT
+459 
-473 LKVFAGEFSINN
+473 N
-485 LNLDGLLNNS
+485 LNNRGNWTETNRYTIAANLNNS
-495 GTLRLNDF
+495 GSVNF
-503 NMGNNGRLVSSGT
+503 QNGFEFGNGRLTSSGT
-516 LQADRSKLFSIEDSH
+516 VQTNNVFDVFDSIGETGQQDLH
-531 IDGLNVVDLGR
+531 YVGLSSSV
-542 PQPQEVR
+542 PQEVKTS
-549 QQLTEFFRK
+549 LTDFFLK
-558 YVPENQKVLDE
+558 YLPGKLAQNL
-569 IANHASFTGGKVIV
+569 ISHASFTGGKVV
-583 RNAHL
+583 VTGVEL
-588 TETQRDDLIKAFK
+588 TQTQADDLKKAFK

-726 SSVYQGQAEQVHLS
+726 SSIYQGQAEQVHLS

-778 FTEKAV
+778 FTDKAV

-887 TAIGSRGDGDIGT
+887 TAVGSRGDGDIGT

-962 FINGDNAQQTFT
+962 FINGDNAQKTFAT
-974 ASPLRL
+974 SPLRL
-980 RAVAR
+980 RKVAR
-985 AVARATEQLKN
+985 AVATATEQIAN
-996 LTVSEGGT
+996 LGVVGN

-1010 AYYGTGTIAGEF
+1010 GYYGTGTISGEF
-1022 INATGAEAF
+1022 VNAAGAEAF

-1037 FVDGSGLGITNT
+1037 FVDGGGLSITET
-1049 GSIKNAGTFTFGGTL
+1049 GAIKNAGTFTFGGTL
-1064 NNSGSISG
+1064 NNSGSITG
-1072 DGLIV
+1072 DGLVV
-1077 FKRAGLGNDTFTN
+1077 FKRAGLGNTFTN
-1090 AGQIKTGSLEADNI
+1090 AGQINTGSLDADSI

-1292 KAAERFDVDL
+1292 KAAERFNVDL

-1351 SGIPNVLSQ
+1351 SGTPNVLSQ

-1399 ADGTM
+1399 ADGTV

-1933 KAGNFKADKG
+1933 KAGNFKANKG

-2238 TVNAIPEGSFGDD
+2238 AVNAIPEGSFGDD

-2512 GGQHA
+2512 GAEHS

-2524 NNVTIQ
+2524 NNVTVQ
-2530 TGATSTVD
+2530 DGATSTVED
-2538 AGAKETITGT
+2538 GAKETINDA
-2548 YDIAGDRIN
+2548 YVVAGDRTN
-2557 KGEVDATGVADTTVS
+2557 KGEVDATGVENTQVT
-2572 GKLDNQGKSEYDDMT
+2572 GTLDNQGTSNYDDMT
-2587 IQAGGNSD
+2587 VEAGGKSD

-2602 DILTIE
+2602 DILTIA

-2621 NNQTVEKGGSS
+2621 NNQTVKEGGTS

-2645 YVIEGDKTNK
+2645 YVIEGDKTNR

-2693 SGYEKGDILTVDKGG
+2693 SGYEKGDILTIDKGG

-2723 AGGEVN
+2723 AGGDVN

-2845 GPEVWPDKDNHVQI
+2845 GPEVWTDKDNHVQI

-2876 AILSDGKSA
+2876 SILTDGKSA

-2898 PGANLVLGNIEE
+2898 PGANLILGNIEE

-2917 NGYITDGN
+2917 NGYITGGN
-2925 ESDGMWTGG
+2925 ESDGRWTGG

-2961 KIWVNATLAD
+2961 TIWVNATLAD

-2989 LNCKSGDAGAD
+2989 LNCKSGDPGAD

-3015 KTKVL
+3015 KTKIL

-3053 KNEAFTEYGVMR
+3053 KNEAFTENGVMR
-3065 EWERGNHLWID
+3065 EWERGNDLWID
-3076 IIGGKQKYKSLSATG
+3076 VIGGKQKYKSLSATG

-3099 NSYGFIMGYDR
+3099 NSYGFVMGYDR

>member
-1 MNKIY
+1 MNKIF
-6 KKIWNR
+6 KKVWNR
-12 SRGCFVAVSE
+12 KRGCFVAVSE
-22 AMTAASQSSKA
+22 AMTAASQ
-33 GVIIGTVAFLTA
+33 
-45 VGNNAGATDITV
+45 NAGKAAVITVGLALALASTPSYAIYKHIYGGESTAGQNLDYAEQDYSLNLHGNYTVGAGSNVSWSVRGKASFNIGPDNTVTTVNGNLLLHSWHSEDLGHFTWDRSNSILVNSTGSLYIGDYDEIGNLTRGGTDKSNNLTEFRLKDSSSITINGRGFSNTTFVQEGNSVLSVNGSGMVFDGPFHIDGNSRVDVHNNLQTRSNTYMTGGTINPYGNWINTGSFNLQGGNVNAGNGSLINNGTV
-57 TQSQAVSGNYGQ
+57 TQTGGNFSSKLTGSGTYNYNGGSFNASKVSGDIVVNIASGLGASTSNFEGGNINNRGTLTVNGGWYKNLNNYGTANFNGNATIAKTTNYGTINSYGAVNFTDKLNTSGTLNTHDGVWSFGPSGVLAVSGGIVQTNNSFN
-69 VVIGGNLGTKE
+69 VFDSLGTTAQQE
-80 VTIRTPNSIGYS
+80 L
-92 SDSRQYQGSDP
+92 
-103 SKIDY
+103 
-108 SYDPHLRTPFSTGY
+108 H
-122 YVNGRRVGENEFFN
+122 YVG
-136 YWSNSAGGSSVNAD
+136 
-150 LQSTISA
+150 
-157 GSSLVANNLT
+157 
-167 LSSNTASAV
+167 
-176 TKLTYLGIGYHM
+176 
-188 SGQGGDGGWTYAY
+188 
-201 AGTDTSDPQ
+201 
-210 TKNGVSNLVNN
+210 
-221 GGSLIAGSINLC
+221 
-233 PGCNYIQNSGSSNI
+233 
-247 DDITGD
+247 
-253 GKVIIN
+253 
-259 GGEVT
+259 
-264 TNGLLTLNPAKAANL
+264 
-279 SVKDLNTLASL
+279 
-290 NAISYAAGT
+290 
-299 KASLGAF
+299 
-306 RPMSDKIQIGNATLK
+306 
-321 IEGDYTQSIRDQASS
+321 
-336 AIKNKYG
+336 
-343 SGVNVQFT
+343 
-351 GNVATDNSLD
+351 
-361 LSNGWTSTVLNSV
+361 LNSV
-374 FDENRRADY
+374 LPQE
-383 LFHTLNWNGEGQDKV
+383 
-398 IGTGDISKNFGV
+398 V
-410 KNVENVGSIT
+410 KS
-420 VNSGATFAILGDNAS
+420 S
-435 TRLAGNEFIADHGTL
+435 
-450 IFGANGLAS
+450 
-459 GGTATNVSIVNNGT
+459 
-473 LKVFAGEFSINN
+473 
-485 LNLDGLLNNS
+485 
-495 GTLRLNDF
+495 LNDF
-503 NMGNNGRLVSSGT
+503 FTKYAPGSIA
-516 LQADRSKLFSIEDSH
+516 QKLI
-531 IDGLNVVDLGR
+531 
-542 PQPQEVR
+542 
-549 QQLTEFFRK
+549 
-558 YVPENQKVLDE
+558 
-569 IANHASFTGGKVIV
+569 NHASFTGGKVV
-583 RNAHL
+583 VTGVEL
-588 TETQRDDLIKAFK
+588 TQTQADDLKKAFK

-1064 NNSGSISG
+1064 NNSGSIDG
-1072 DGLIV
+1072 DGTLI
-1077 FKRAGLGNDTFTN
+1077 FARAGLDADSFTN
-1090 AGQIKTGSLEADNI
+1090 SGTINVGALQADG
-1104 KYVQTAGS
+1104 VHFSQTAGLFTS
-1112 LSSASGWF
+1112 ESGWF
-1120 SNSTVDLTGG
+1120 TDSVIALTGG
-1130 TIEHTV
+1130 EMSHDV
-1136 LGSGNTYNL
+1136 LGQGNTYNL
-1145 GAGSGSNDAATFT
+1145 GLGSGSDDAALLT
-1158 VGTLDSSSVVNINR
+1158 VATLDSSSVVNINQ
-1172 GATLRT
+1172 GATLRA
-1178 EHIAM
+1178 EKIAM
-1183 DGHKTTNLQG
+1183 NRHKTVDLRG

-1200 DQVFADLDY
+1200 DQVFDGLDY
-1209 STLNLDAVNPDDK
+1209 RTLNLDAVSPDDK
-1222 VEVTSNPQIVTGVG
+1222 VEIVSTPKIVTGIG
-1236 NVIDSVAEGVAFQ
+1236 SVIESVAEGIAFK
-1249 WGTVAF
+1249 WGTVVF

-1262 ALAGDAVNKL
+1262 AVAGDALNKL
-1272 VAIGD
+1272 AAIGD
-1277 VPAERRG
+1277 VPSDKRG
-1284 ELEVAFNG
+1284 ELEVSFNG
-1292 KAAERFDVDL
+1292 KAAERFNVDL
-1302 ANSIKATA
+1302 ANSIEA
-1310 AGTLAYATFAN
+1310 AVDGSRAYATFAN
-1321 ETLSN
+1321 ETLAN
-1326 ETTDNPG
+1326 ETADNPG
-1333 ATSLVVGVNEKGA
+1333 TTSLVVGVNDRSAGA
-1346 IVVPS
+1346 APT
-1351 SGIPNVLSQ
+1351 SGTPNVLTQ

-1399 ADGTM
+1399 ADGTV

-2223 KVTIEGGKELVLVGN
+2223 KITIEGGKELVLVGN
-2238 TVNAIPEGSFGDD
+2238 AVNAIPEGSFGDD

-2512 GGQHA
+2512 GAEHS

-2524 NNVTIQ
+2524 NNVTVQ
-2530 TGATSTVD
+2530 DGATSTVED
-2538 AGAKETITGT
+2538 GAKETINDA
-2548 YDIAGDRIN
+2548 YVVAGDRTN
-2557 KGEVDATGVADTTVS
+2557 KGEVDATGVENTQVT
-2572 GKLDNQGKSEYDDMT
+2572 GTLDNQGTSNYDDMT
-2587 IQAGGNSD
+2587 VEAGGKSD

-2602 DILTIE
+2602 DILTIA

-2621 NNQTVEKGGSS
+2621 NNQTVKEGGTS

-2645 YVIEGDKTNK
+2645 YVIEGAKTNR

-2693 SGYEKGDILTVDKGG
+2693 SGYEKGDILTIDKGG

-2723 AGGEVN
+2723 AGGDVN

-2845 GPEVWPDKDNHVQI
+2845 GPEVWTDKDNHVQI

-2876 AILSDGKSA
+2876 SILTDGKSA

-2898 PGANLVLGNIEE
+2898 PGANLILGNIEE

-2917 NGYITDGN
+2917 NGYITGGN
-2925 ESDGMWTGG
+2925 ESDGRWTGG

-2989 LNCKSGDAGAD
+2989 LNCKSGDPGAD

-3015 KTKVL
+3015 KTKIL

-3053 KNEAFTEYGVMR
+3053 KNEAFTENGVMR
-3065 EWERGNHLWID
+3065 EWERGNDLWID
-3076 IIGGKQKYKSLSATG
+3076 VIGGKQKYKSLSATG

-3099 NSYGFIMGYDR
+3099 NSYGFVMGYDR

>member
-1 MNKIY
+1 MNKIF
-6 KKIWNR
+6 KKVWNR
-12 SRGCFVAVSE
+12 KRGCFVAVSE
-22 AMTAASQSSKA
+22 AMTAASQNTGKAAVITVGLALALASTPSYAIYKHIYAGESTAGQNLDYAEQDYSLNLHGNYTVGAGSNVSWSVRGRAAFNIGPDNTVTTVNGNLLLHSWHSEDLGHFTWDRSNSILVNSTGSLYIGDYDEIGNLTRGGTDKSNNLTEFRLKDSSSITIN
-33 GVIIGTVAFLTA
+33 GRGFSNTTFVQEGNSVLSVNGSGMIFDGPFHINGNSRVDVHNNLQTRSNTYMTGGTINPY
-45 VGNNAGATDITV
+45 GNWINTGSFNLQGGNVNAGNGNLINNGTV
-57 TQSQAVSGNYGQ
+57 TQTGGNFSSKLTGSGTYNYNGGSFNASKVSGDIVVNIASGLGASTSNFEGGNINNRGTLTVNGGWYKNLNNYGTANFNGNATIAKTTNYGTINSYGAVNFTDKLNTSGTLNTHDGVWSFGPSGVLAVSGGIVQTNNSFN
-69 VVIGGNLGTKE
+69 VFDSLGTTAQQE
-80 VTIRTPNSIGYS
+80 L
-92 SDSRQYQGSDP
+92 
-103 SKIDY
+103 
-108 SYDPHLRTPFSTGY
+108 H
-122 YVNGRRVGENEFFN
+122 YVG
-136 YWSNSAGGSSVNAD
+136 
-150 LQSTISA
+150 
-157 GSSLVANNLT
+157 
-167 LSSNTASAV
+167 
-176 TKLTYLGIGYHM
+176 
-188 SGQGGDGGWTYAY
+188 
-201 AGTDTSDPQ
+201 
-210 TKNGVSNLVNN
+210 
-221 GGSLIAGSINLC
+221 
-233 PGCNYIQNSGSSNI
+233 
-247 DDITGD
+247 
-253 GKVIIN
+253 
-259 GGEVT
+259 
-264 TNGLLTLNPAKAANL
+264 
-279 SVKDLNTLASL
+279 
-290 NAISYAAGT
+290 
-299 KASLGAF
+299 
-306 RPMSDKIQIGNATLK
+306 
-321 IEGDYTQSIRDQASS
+321 
-336 AIKNKYG
+336 
-343 SGVNVQFT
+343 
-351 GNVATDNSLD
+351 
-361 LSNGWTSTVLNSV
+361 LNSV
-374 FDENRRADY
+374 LPQE
-383 LFHTLNWNGEGQDKV
+383 
-398 IGTGDISKNFGV
+398 V
-410 KNVENVGSIT
+410 KS
-420 VNSGATFAILGDNAS
+420 S
-435 TRLAGNEFIADHGTL
+435 
-450 IFGANGLAS
+450 
-459 GGTATNVSIVNNGT
+459 
-473 LKVFAGEFSINN
+473 
-485 LNLDGLLNNS
+485 
-495 GTLRLNDF
+495 LNDF
-503 NMGNNGRLVSSGT
+503 FTKYAPGSIA
-516 LQADRSKLFSIEDSH
+516 QKLI
-531 IDGLNVVDLGR
+531 
-542 PQPQEVR
+542 
-549 QQLTEFFRK
+549 
-558 YVPENQKVLDE
+558 
-569 IANHASFTGGKVIV
+569 NHASFTGGKVV
-583 RNAHL
+583 VTGVEL
-588 TETQRDDLIKAFK
+588 TQTQADDLKKAFK

-631 ELYDNVEHLRDV
+631 ERYDNVEHLRDV

-766 DKNAVFNSENAT
+766 DKNAVFNSENTT
-778 FTEKAV
+778 FTDKAV

-1064 NNSGSISG
+1064 NNSGSITG

-1077 FKRAGLGNDTFTN
+1077 FKRAGNDTFTN
-1090 AGQIKTGSLEADNI
+1090 AGQINVGSLEAANV

-1292 KAAERFDVDL
+1292 KAAERFNVDL

-1351 SGIPNVLSQ
+1351 SGTPNVLSQ

-1399 ADGTM
+1399 ADGTV

-1987 IINNEDSAEDK
+1987 IINNEGSAEDK

-2025 VLDVAKIELD
+2025 VLDVVKIELD

-2141 EMTAPFT
+2141 EMTAPFS

-2238 TVNAIPEGSFGDD
+2238 AVNAIPEGSFGDD

-2512 GGQHA
+2512 GAEHS

-2524 NNVTIQ
+2524 NNVTVQ
-2530 TGATSTVD
+2530 DGATSTVED
-2538 AGAKETITGT
+2538 GAKETINDA
-2548 YDIAGDRIN
+2548 YVVAGDRTN
-2557 KGEVDATGVADTTVS
+2557 KGEVDATGVENTQVT
-2572 GKLDNQGKSEYDDMT
+2572 GTLDNQGTSNYDDMT
-2587 IQAGGNSD
+2587 VEAGGKSD

-2602 DILTIE
+2602 DILTIA

-2621 NNQTVEKGGSS
+2621 NNQTVKEGGTS

-2645 YVIEGDKTNK
+2645 YVIEGDKTNR

-2693 SGYEKGDILTVDKGG
+2693 SGYEKGDILTIDKGG

-2723 AGGEVN
+2723 AGGDVN

-2845 GPEVWPDKDNHVQI
+2845 GPEVWTDKDNHVQI

-2876 AILSDGKSA
+2876 SILTDGKSA

-2898 PGANLVLGNIEE
+2898 PGANLILGNIEE

-2917 NGYITDGN
+2917 NGYITGGN
-2925 ESDGMWTGG
+2925 ESDGRWTGG

-2961 KIWVNATLAD
+2961 TIWVNATLAD

-2989 LNCKSGDAGAD
+2989 LNCKSGDPGAD

-3015 KTKVL
+3015 KTKIL

-3053 KNEAFTEYGVMR
+3053 KNEAFTENGVMR
-3065 EWERGNHLWID
+3065 EWERGNDLWID
-3076 IIGGKQKYKSLSATG
+3076 VIGGKQKYKSLSATG

-3099 NSYGFIMGYDR
+3099 NSYGFVMGYDR

-3125 NHGSL
+3125 NHGSV

>member
-1 MNKIY
+1 MNKIF
-6 KKIWNR
+6 KKVWNR
-12 SRGCFVAVSE
+12 KRGCFVAVSE
-22 AMTAASQSSKA
+22 AMTAASQ
-33 GVIIGTVAFLTA
+33 
-45 VGNNAGATDITV
+45 NAGKAAVITVGLALALASTPSYAIYKHIYGGESTAGQNLDYAEQDYSLNLHGNYTVGAGSNVSWSVRGKASFNIGPDNTVTTVNGNLLLHSWHSEDLGHFTWDRSNSILVNSTGSLYIGDYDEIGNLTRGGTDKSNNLTEFRLKDSSSITINGRGFSNTTFVQEGNSVLSVNGSGMVFDGPFHIDGNSRVDVHNNLQTRSNTYMTGGTINPYGNWINTGSFNLQGGNVNAGNGSLINNGTV
-57 TQSQAVSGNYGQ
+57 TQTGGNFSSKLTGSGTYNYNGGSFNASKVSGDIVVNIASGLGASTSNFEGGNINNRGTLTVNGGWYKNLNNYGTANFNGNATIAKTTNYGTINSYGAVNFTDKLNTSGTLNTHDGVWSFGPSGVLAVSGGIVQTNNSFN
-69 VVIGGNLGTKE
+69 VFDSLGTTAQQE
-80 VTIRTPNSIGYS
+80 L
-92 SDSRQYQGSDP
+92 
-103 SKIDY
+103 
-108 SYDPHLRTPFSTGY
+108 H
-122 YVNGRRVGENEFFN
+122 YVG
-136 YWSNSAGGSSVNAD
+136 
-150 LQSTISA
+150 
-157 GSSLVANNLT
+157 
-167 LSSNTASAV
+167 
-176 TKLTYLGIGYHM
+176 
-188 SGQGGDGGWTYAY
+188 
-201 AGTDTSDPQ
+201 
-210 TKNGVSNLVNN
+210 
-221 GGSLIAGSINLC
+221 
-233 PGCNYIQNSGSSNI
+233 
-247 DDITGD
+247 
-253 GKVIIN
+253 
-259 GGEVT
+259 
-264 TNGLLTLNPAKAANL
+264 
-279 SVKDLNTLASL
+279 
-290 NAISYAAGT
+290 
-299 KASLGAF
+299 
-306 RPMSDKIQIGNATLK
+306 
-321 IEGDYTQSIRDQASS
+321 
-336 AIKNKYG
+336 
-343 SGVNVQFT
+343 
-351 GNVATDNSLD
+351 
-361 LSNGWTSTVLNSV
+361 LNSV
-374 FDENRRADY
+374 LPQE
-383 LFHTLNWNGEGQDKV
+383 
-398 IGTGDISKNFGV
+398 V
-410 KNVENVGSIT
+410 KS
-420 VNSGATFAILGDNAS
+420 S
-435 TRLAGNEFIADHGTL
+435 
-450 IFGANGLAS
+450 
-459 GGTATNVSIVNNGT
+459 
-473 LKVFAGEFSINN
+473 
-485 LNLDGLLNNS
+485 
-495 GTLRLNDF
+495 LNDF
-503 NMGNNGRLVSSGT
+503 FTKYAPGSIA
-516 LQADRSKLFSIEDSH
+516 QKLI
-531 IDGLNVVDLGR
+531 
-542 PQPQEVR
+542 
-549 QQLTEFFRK
+549 
-558 YVPENQKVLDE
+558 
-569 IANHASFTGGKVIV
+569 NHASFTGGKVV
-583 RNAHL
+583 VTGVEL
-588 TETQRDDLIKAFK
+588 TQTQADDLKKAFK

-606 NTALEFQGTISGVS
+606 NTALEFQGTIAGVS
-620 HDDKLTVAKTN
+620 HDDRLTVAKTN

-643 IFVDRNLEGENGAI
+643 IFVDRKLEGENGAI
-657 VVGNSGLRNN
+657 VVGDSGLRNN

-690 GGKSDGTGT
+690 GGKSDGTGNH
-699 RFTLAERIISAV
+699 FTLAERIISAV

-778 FTEKAV
+778 FTDKAV

-948 TLIADSLIVNDGGY
+948 TLLADSLIVNDGGY
-962 FINGDNAQQTFT
+962 FINGDDAQQTFT

-980 RAVAR
+980 RVVAR

-1010 AYYGTGTIAGEF
+1010 AYYGTGSIAGEF
-1022 INATGAEAF
+1022 INAAGAEAY

-1064 NNSGSISG
+1064 NNSGSITG

-1090 AGQIKTGSLEADNI
+1090 AGQINVGSLEAANV

-1249 WGTVAF
+1249 WGTVVF

-1292 KAAERFDVDL
+1292 KAAERFNVDL

-1351 SGIPNVLSQ
+1351 SGTPNVLSQ

-1399 ADGTM
+1399 VDGTV

-1536 GTADISGYLDN
+1536 GIADISGYLDN

-1607 LTVAGEVTNSGELN
+1607 LTVAGDVSNSGELN
-1621 AEKAVV
+1621 AEKSVV

-1633 VEGAEAGSF
+1633 VEGAEAGNF
-1642 INKALAKVDSVLTE
+1642 INNALVKFDSLLTE

-1662 NATDAVL
+1662 NAADAVL

-1758 AMSDTGDVAIQNAG
+1758 AMPDTGDVAIQNGG
-1772 LLELTEL
+1772 LLDLTDL

-1798 ASVKADGVIDAA
+1798 ASVKVDGVIDAA

-1823 TVSDMF
+1823 TVSDVF
-1829 ASANTENSGTVEAA
+1829 ASANTENSSTVDAA
-1843 NIAMSEGDKF
+1843 NIAMSDGDKF
-1853 VNEAGA
+1853 VNKAGA
-1859 TAKADKLDISGG
+1859 TATSDKLDLAGG
-1871 EFVNEAGDTSGIVLT
+1871 EFVNEAGDTSGIALT
-1886 QIGADGQF
+1886 QIGENGQF
-1894 TANGDTTLQQVVSAD
+1894 TANGDTTLQQVGSA
-1909 GIINLNKGN
+1909 GGTINLNKGN

-1933 KAGNFKADKG
+1933 TAGNFKADKG

-1973 GNNVVNISGTNKTP
+1973 GNNVVNISGPNKTP
-1987 IINNEDSAEDK
+1987 VINNEDSAEDK

-2025 VLDVAKIELD
+2025 VLDVAEIRLD
-2035 GKADSINLKGGVLQ
+2035 GSKADSINLKGGVIQ

-2062 AIRIDATDAETGTVQ
+2062 AIRIDAVDPETGTVQ
-2077 LPTTVL
+2077 LPTEVL

-2095 KSGLNV
+2095 KTGLNV

-2107 LDDDY
+2107 LDDDW
-2112 FSASLIVSV
+2112 FSSSLIVSV

-2130 NAANLTINFLG
+2130 NAADLTINFLG
-2141 EMTAPFT
+2141 QMTAPFT
-2148 ITTANDLEK
+2148 VTTANDLEK

-2173 TLHNEFADEYNK
+2173 TLHNEFAKEYDKEN
-2185 DTDASQTI
+2185 DANQTVRA
-2193 KGLIIG
+2193 LVIG
-2199 AESNDPNTNSINIS
+2199 ATSNDENTNSINIS
-2213 MGFKDVSHTD
+2213 MGFKDITHAD
-2223 KVTIEGGKELVLVGN
+2223 KVRIEGGKELALVGN
-2238 TVNAIPEGSFGDD
+2238 AVNAIPEASFGDE

-2258 SADGGSIDVNNGTFT
+2258 AADGGSIDVNNGKFT

-2300 KNGEFADWTIANN
+2300 KNGEFADWTIANS

-2347 GKGPTFDVAGS
+2347 GTGPTFDVAGS

-2557 KGEVDATGVADTTVS
+2557 KGEVDATGVADTKVS

-2723 AGGEVN
+2723 AGGDVN

-2845 GPEVWPDKDNHVQI
+2845 GPEVWTDKDNHVQI

-3110 KFADKPI
+3110 KLADKSV
-3117 ILGAAFSY
+3117 ILGGAFSY

-3210 ANIVPHAGLRYVWA
+3210 ANIVPHAGIRYVWA
-3224 KSGKY
+3224 KSGNY

>member
-1 MNKIY
+1 MNKIF

-12 SRGCFVAVSE
+12 ERGCFVAVSE
-22 AMTAASQSSKA
+22 AVSSLSQNGGKTSCLILAAVLTNSTNSISAEITASQPSTEVGSGTYVLNITSSEKEVLNHYSLGHLGRYEIRSDSDDKRREQEKLSRCRAIAACAKDLDDGYTVSVSYSYTRYKDGGA
-33 GVIIGTVAFLTA
+33 GDADRGTVDVTDGRINGDNGIRKEKIIG
-45 VGNNAGATDITV
+45 
-57 TQSQAVSGNYGQ
+57 
-69 VVIGGNLGTKE
+69 
-80 VTIRTPNSIGYS
+80 
-92 SDSRQYQGSDP
+92 
-103 SKIDY
+103 
-108 SYDPHLRTPFSTGY
+108 
-122 YVNGRRVGENEFFN
+122 
-136 YWSNSAGGSSVNAD
+136 SA
-150 LQSTISA
+150 
-157 GSSLVANNLT
+157 
-167 LSSNTASAV
+167 
-176 TKLTYLGIGYHM
+176 
-188 SGQGGDGGWTYAY
+188 
-201 AGTDTSDPQ
+201 
-210 TKNGVSNLVNN
+210 VNN
-221 GGSLIAGSINLC
+221 GSNVVLDRIHFDN
-233 PGCNYIQNSGSSNI
+233 PDNTYTQNSGSTTI
-247 DDITGD
+247 GDIEGP

-259 GGEVT
+259 GGDVT
-264 TNGLLTLNPAKAANL
+264 ANGLLSIASAKPANI
-279 SVKDLNTLASL
+279 SVKDLHSLANL

-299 KASLGAF
+299 KASFGGLTSVAN
-306 RPMSDKIQIGNATLK
+306 SLQVGNATLK
-321 IEGDYTQSIRDQASS
+321 VGGDYTQNIRNQAVS
-336 AIKNKYG
+336 AIQNRFG
-343 SGVNVQFT
+343 ASVNVVFT
-351 GNVATDNSLD
+351 GNLAVDNSLD
-361 LSNGWTSTVLNSV
+361 LSRGWTSEVLNSV
-374 FDENRRADY
+374 FNENGRADY
-383 LFHTLNWNGEGQDKV
+383 LFHTLNWNAEEQDQT
-398 IGTGDISKNFGV
+398 IGSGYIQRNFGV
-410 KNVENVGSIT
+410 KNIDNAGLIT
-420 VNSGATFAILGDNAS
+420 VNNGAVFAILGERADTKLGGGS
-435 TRLAGNEFIADHGTL
+435 FTADHGTL
-450 IFGANGLAS
+450 VFGANGVAS
-459 GGTATNVSIVNNGT
+459 GGDAWKVSVVNNGT
-473 LKVFAGEFSINN
+473 LRISSGDFTIHN
-485 LNLDGLLNNS
+485 LRLEGTAYNL
-495 GTLRLNDF
+495 GTLRLSEFQFGDK
-503 NMGNNGRLVSSGT
+503 GHLISSGT

-531 IDGLNVVDLGR
+531 IDGLNVVDLGSTK
-542 PQPQEVR
+542 PQEVR

-569 IANHASFTGGKVIV
+569 IVNHTQFTGGKVIV
-583 RNAHL
+583 TNAHL
-588 TETQRDDLIKAFK
+588 TETQRDDLVKAFK

-606 NTALEFQGTISGVS
+606 NTALEFQGTIAGVS
-620 HDDKLTVAKTN
+620 HDDRLTVAKTN

-643 IFVDRNLEGENGAI
+643 IFVDRKLEGENGAI
-657 VVGNSGLRNN
+657 VVGDSGLRNN

-690 GGKSDGTGT
+690 GGKSDGTGN

-778 FTEKAV
+778 FTDKAV

-887 TAIGSRGDGDIGT
+887 TAIGSRGEGDIGT

-1064 NNSGSISG
+1064 NNSGSITG

-1292 KAAERFDVDL
+1292 KAAERFNVDL

-1351 SGIPNVLSQ
+1351 SGTPNVLSQ

-1399 ADGTM
+1399 ADGTV

-1501 AVDGSAMSNHGLFK
+1501 AVDGSALSNHGLFK

-2238 TVNAIPEGSFGDD
+2238 AVNAIPEGSFGDD

-2377 VSGTHVNEGQADY
+2377 VSATHVNEGQADY

-2512 GGQHA
+2512 GAEHS

-2524 NNVTIQ
+2524 NNVTVQ
-2530 TGATSTVD
+2530 DGATSTVED
-2538 AGAKETITGT
+2538 GAKEIINDA
-2548 YDIAGDRIN
+2548 YVVAGDRTN
-2557 KGEVDATGVADTTVS
+2557 KGEVDATGVENTQVT
-2572 GKLDNQGKSEYDDMT
+2572 GTLDNQGTSNYDDMT
-2587 IQAGGNSD
+2587 VEAGGKSD

-2602 DILTIE
+2602 DILTIA

-2621 NNQTVEKGGSS
+2621 NNQTVKEGGTS

-2645 YVIEGDKTNK
+2645 YVIEGDKTNR

-2667 VKGNLDNQGKSEYDD
+2667 VKGNLDNRGKSEYDD

-2693 SGYEKGDILTVDKGG
+2693 SGYEKGDILTIDKGG

-2723 AGGEVN
+2723 AGGDVN

-2772 RTPENRVTAEINPKD
+2772 RTPENRVTAEINPKN

-2845 GPEVWPDKDNHVQI
+2845 GPEVWTDKDNHVQI
-2859 GNGDLY
+2859 GNGGLY

-2876 AILSDGKSA
+2876 SILTDGKSA

-2917 NGYITDGN
+2917 NGYITGGN

-2989 LNCKSGDAGAD
+2989 LNCKSGDPGAD

-3015 KTKVL
+3015 KTKIL

-3053 KNEAFTEYGVMR
+3053 KNEAFTENGIMR
-3065 EWERGNHLWID
+3065 EWERGNDLWID
-3076 IIGGKQKYKSLSATG
+3076 VIGGKQKYKSLSATG

-3099 NSYGFIMGYDR
+3099 NSYGFVMGYDR

-3196 SLGARAEATIPAGK
+3196 NLGARAEATIPAGK

>member
-1 MNKIY
+1 MNKIF
-6 KKIWNR
+6 KKIWNKR
-12 SRGCFVAVSE
+12 RGCFVAVSE
-22 AMTAASQSSKA
+22 AMSSVCQGKTKAVLAASLLLVAQVPAFALVTINGDVVGKDPQFQFQGRGPALADSHTINGNLTWNLGREGDFRRSFLCVSIGAGYFSSLSNTLI
-33 GVIIGTVAFLTA
+33 VN
-45 VGNNAGATDITV
+45 GNFNINNNSWVHIAHNGDE
-57 TQSQAVSGNYGQ
+57 
-69 VVIGGNLGTKE
+69 GGNIYSALNISKDLN
-80 VTIRTPNSIGYS
+80 IS
-92 SDSRQYQGSDP
+92 SDSELSL
-103 SKIDY
+103 I
-108 SYDPHLRTPFSTGY
+108 
-122 YVNGRRVGENEFFN
+122 
-136 YWSNSAGGSSVNAD
+136 SNGGSGND
-150 LQSTISA
+150 PTIHASLNVGGTVYNSGRLISYGGTQA
-157 GSSLVANNLT
+157 GR
-167 LSSNTASAV
+167 
-176 TKLTYLGIGYHM
+176 TYGSFSI
-188 SGQGGDGGWTYAY
+188 
-201 AGTDTSDPQ
+201 
-210 TKNGVSNLVNN
+210 NNLVNN
-221 GGSLIAGSINLC
+221 GTFVFDSPNALNGTFNNITQAGGYFQQGGTN
-233 PGCNYIQNSGSSNI
+233 
-247 DDITGD
+247 DFH
-253 GKVIIN
+253 IN
-259 GGEVT
+259 GTLTVSGGTVG
-264 TNGLLTLNPAKAANL
+264 NNDAIVVGADQGKFSVGQGLNLAGGAVGNL
-279 SVKDLNTLASL
+279 SVLTHVGGSVMVSAGSYGIGTLNKSNGTLTNKSTL
-290 NAISYAAGT
+290 TVSNFNQSNGT
-299 KASLGAF
+299 TTNSGNLT
-306 RPMSDKIQIGNATLK
+306 IGNANLGGTLNST
-321 IEGDYTQSIRDQASS
+321 GTL
-336 AIKNKYG
+336 NL
-343 SGVNVQFT
+343 T
-351 GNVATDNSLD
+351 GNVVTRGNL
-361 LSNGWTSTVLNSV
+361 TST
-374 FDENRRADY
+374 
-383 LFHTLNWNGEGQDKV
+383 G
-398 IGTGDISKNFGV
+398 
-410 KNVENVGSIT
+410 
-420 VNSGATFAILGDNAS
+420 
-435 TRLAGNEFIADHGTL
+435 
-450 IFGANGLAS
+450 
-459 GGTATNVSIVNNGT
+459 
-473 LKVFAGEFSINN
+473 N
-485 LNLDGLLNNS
+485 LNNRGNWTETNRYTIAANLNNS
-495 GTLRLNDF
+495 GSVNF
-503 NMGNNGRLVSSGT
+503 QNGFEFSNGRLTSSGT
-516 LQADRSKLFSIEDSH
+516 VQTNNVFDVFDSIGETGQQDLNYV
-531 IDGLNVVDLGR
+531 GLGSSV
-542 PQPQEVR
+542 PQEVKTS
-549 QQLTEFFRK
+549 LTDFFLK
-558 YVPENQKVLDE
+558 YLPGKLAQNL
-569 IANHASFTGGKVIV
+569 ISHASFTGGKVV
-583 RNAHL
+583 VTGVEL
-588 TETQRDDLIKAFK
+588 TQTQADDLKKAFK

-606 NTALEFQGTISGVS
+606 NTALEFQGTIAGVS
-620 HDDKLTVAKTN
+620 HDDRLTVAKTN

-643 IFVDRNLEGENGAI
+643 IFVDRKLEGENGAI
-657 VVGNSGLRNN
+657 VVGDSGLRNN

-690 GGKSDGTGT
+690 GGKSDGTGN

-726 SSVYQGQAEQVHLS
+726 FSVYQGQAEQVHLS

-778 FTEKAV
+778 FTDKAV

-887 TAIGSRGDGDIGT
+887 TAIGSRGEGDIGT

-1064 NNSGSISG
+1064 NNSGSITG

-1077 FKRAGLGNDTFTN
+1077 FKRAGGNDTFTN
-1090 AGQIKTGSLEADNI
+1090 AGQINVGSLEAANV

-1158 VGTLDSSSVVNINR
+1158 VGTLDSSSYVEIRR

-1183 DGHKTTNLQG
+1183 NGNKTTNLVG

-1200 DQVFADLDY
+1200 DQIFTDLDY
-1209 STLNLDAVNPDDK
+1209 STLNLDAVNPEDK
-1222 VEVTSNPQIVTGVG
+1222 VEVSSNPQIVTGIG
-1236 NVIDSVAEGVAFQ
+1236 NVIGSVAQGIAFQ

-1277 VPAERRG
+1277 VPADRRG

-1292 KAAERFDVDL
+1292 KAAERFNVDL
-1302 ANSIKATA
+1302 ANSIRATA
-1310 AGTLAYATFAN
+1310 DGTLAYATFAN

-1326 ETTDNPG
+1326 ESAANPG
-1333 ATSLVVGVNEKGA
+1333 ATSLVIGVNDRTA
-1346 IVVPS
+1346 VVVPT
-1351 SGIPNVLSQ
+1351 SGTPNVLNQS
-1360 NMGFMNVTGVTDG
+1360 MGFMNVTGVSDG
-1373 LYINNG
+1373 LYINSG
-1379 SHFVLVGQSQ
+1379 SHFVLVGQAQ

-1399 ADGTM
+1399 ADGAV
-1404 WVGGNRNDNGTVT
+1404 WVGGNKNIDGSVT
-1417 PSKLTLGSYGSASAT
+1417 PSKLTLGSYGSASET
-1432 KGHLAQLNIGI
+1432 KGHLGELNIGV
-1443 SPVNNQLGG
+1443 SPANPALGG
-1452 AGGQVIVKNGVF
+1452 AGGQVIVKNGEF
-1464 TIDTLNNGSAGYGE
+1464 TVDVLNNGSAGYGN
-1478 DREGLVIGNA
+1478 DKEGLVIGNA
-1488 DDTTTQLIVTNYA
+1488 DDTATLLIVGTYT
-1501 AVDGSAMSNHGLFK
+1501 AVDGSAMSNHGIFK
-1515 AENIASRNT
+1515 AQNIASRNT
-1524 NNSFVNHGTFEI
+1524 NNSFVNYGTFEI
-1536 GTADISGYLDN
+1536 GTADISGYVEN
-1547 KGTASFDDLTLREYG
+1547 NGQAAFNELTLREYG
-1562 TVNRQDAELTA
+1562 SVNKQGAELTA
-1573 GKLTVAGNA
+1573 GKLTVSGNA

-1587 GTYAIR
+1587 GTYGIR
-1593 GELDNQGKL
+1593 GSLENQGKL

-1607 LTVAGEVTNSGELN
+1607 LTVAGDMTNSGEVDIAKLT
-1621 AEKAVV
+1621 V
-1627 QAAASD
+1627 QAATPVQDAT
-1633 VEGAEAGSF
+1633 AGSF
-1642 INKALAKVDSVLTE
+1642 INNALAKVDSMLTE
-1656 AGSIVS
+1656 AGSFVT
-1662 NATDAVL
+1662 NAADAVL
-1669 TIAGLNNASELQG
+1669 TIAGLKGASELNG
-1682 TVNNDGTIKVEGTQS
+1682 TVTNDGTLKVDGTAS
-1697 VTVADGEL
+1697 VTVASGEL
-1705 NNNGSMENTNALN
+1705 NNNGTMENTNALN
-1718 VEGGLVNN
+1718 VTGGTVGNN
-1726 KGNLALTGLNITG
+1726 GSLALNGLNITG
-1739 GQVSN
+1739 GQVQNSAQADQFKDSGTTQIEMA
-1744 DASAYFKDAGVTEI
+1744 DASDVGIANEGHLELSNLMLLKGMIQGGSVGSKDVTL
-1758 AMSDTGDVAIQNAG
+1758 ADVRQDASIEAEKVQLKELNNAG
-1772 LLELTEL
+1772 TVKVIEFAATKTEN
-1779 QLTKGTISGGTVG
+1779 TGTVEAG
-1792 VKETTI
+1792 HLVLAENDRFLNQ
-1798 ASVKADGVIDAA
+1798 AAGSVKADQLV
-1810 SVGFKDLTNEGVI
+1810 LN
-1823 TVSDMF
+1823 
-1829 ASANTENSGTVEAA
+1829 
-1843 NIAMSEGDKF
+1843 
-1853 VNEAGA
+1853 
-1859 TAKADKLDISGG
+1859 GG
-1871 EFVNEAGDTSGIVLT
+1871 EFVNAGGNTSDIALT
-1886 QIGADGQF
+1886 QIATGGQF
-1894 TANGDTTLQQVVSAD
+1894 TSDGDSNLQKVVSNE
-1909 GIINLNKGN
+1909 GTINLNKGN
-1918 LNIAELDAKDSVYNQ
+1918 LNIAELDAKNSVYNQ
-1933 KAGNFKADKG
+1933 LGGHFKADKG
-1943 FFENST
+1943 FFADST
-1949 LNIMGGVFDASEVR
+1949 LNIKGGIFDASEVR
-1963 DAEGNVTGLL
+1963 DSEGNVTGLL
-1973 GNNVVNISGTNKTP
+1973 GNNTVNISGGNKTP
-1987 IINNEDSAEDK
+1987 VIDNEDSAEVK
-1998 AHYKDNLTQVLAG
+1998 SHYKDNLTQVIAG
-2011 VVNSDTTVNIMEGG
+2011 VVNSDTTVNIMAGG

-2238 TVNAIPEGSFGDD
+2238 AVNAIPEGSFGDD

-2273 FGSHGGSTPTVG
+2273 FGSHGGVTPTVG
-2285 WILSSNIGENGSLEA
+2285 WILSSNIGENGALEA

-2326 NSLTGNG
+2326 NSLTGSG
-2333 AAVNEGKLSLDEKD
+2333 STVNEGKVSLDEKD
-2347 GKGPTFDVAGS
+2347 GSLPVFDVTGN
-2358 FTNKG
+2358 FLNKG
-2363 ENSILDASKVEKVT
+2363 QNSVLDASKVDKVT
-2377 VSGTHVNEGQADY
+2377 VSGTHANEGKANY
-2390 KDMLVAEGGSS
+2390 NDMLIAEGGSS
-2401 TNSGTEQG
+2401 NNSGTEKG

-2416 SHANT
+2416 THTNS
-2421 GTSIWNGVTVAE
+2421 GTSTWNGVTVADK
-2433 NGKGENAGK
+2433 GKGENAGK
-2442 LDVGSVFDVI
+2442 LDVGTVFDVI

-2457 KGAEAVLDATKTAV
+2457 KGKDAVLDATKTAV
-2471 TNVAGILRNE
+2471 TTVAGLLRNE

-2486 DDMTIADGGKSE
+2486 DDMTVASGGTSN
-2498 NSGFEKGDILTVAT
+2498 NSGYEKGDILTVAN
-2512 GGQHA
+2512 GGQHT

-2524 NNVTIQ
+2524 NNVTVQ

-2538 AGAKETITGT
+2538 VGGKETINDT
-2548 YDIAGDRIN
+2548 YDIAGKRTN
-2557 KGEVDATGVADTTVS
+2557 KGEVDATKVANTQVS
-2572 GKLDNQGKSEYDDMT
+2572 GSLDNQGTSNYDDMTVASGGTSNNSGYEKGDILIIEDGGEHINSGTSIWNNQTVQVGGSATTEEGGKETINDKYVIDGEKTNKGEIDATKVTDTLISGTLDNQGKSEYDDMT
-2587 IQAGGNSD
+2587 IQGGGTSN

-2602 DILTIE
+2602 DILTI
-2608 DGGEHTNSGTSIW
+2608 DPDGEHN
-2621 NNQTVEKGGSS
+2621 
-2632 VTEEGGKETINDK
+2632 
-2645 YVIEGDKTNK
+2645 
-2655 GEVDAKGVENTE
+2655 
-2667 VKGNLDNQGKSEYDD
+2667 
-2682 MTIGDGGKSDN
+2682 
-2693 SGYEKGDILTVDKGG
+2693 
-2708 EHDNSGTS
+2708 NSGTS

-2723 AGGEVN
+2723 AGGDVN
-2729 NTGDIETEKLTID
+2729 NTGDIETGKLTID
-2742 DGLVNIGEGSLNAGE
+2742 DGLVKIDGGSLKAEE
-2757 TDLNGGDLVIGNDKD
+2757 TDLNGGDLVIGND
-2772 RTPENRVTAEINPKD
+2772 REPIEENHVKAEINPKN

-2805 PKGGLDWADSIG
+2805 PTGGLDWADSIG
-2817 SPTVPSGTPSRLVI
+2817 SPTVPGGTPSRLVI
-2831 TTNVTTGPGGGIAV
+2831 TNNVTTGPGGGIAV
-2845 GPEVWPDKDNHVQI
+2845 GPNVWTDKDNHVQI

-2865 FAKDSLTVIDS
+2865 FATNSLTVIDS
-2876 AILSDGKSA
+2876 SILTDGKSA
-2885 FNTTSDVAKVTVE
+2885 FNTTSDIAKVTVE

-2917 NGYITDGN
+2917 NGYITGGN
-2925 ESDGMWTGG
+2925 ETNGMWTGG

-2949 INWILKLHNDPS
+2949 INWILTLHNDPS

-2977 DIAIPNIANDDM
+2977 DIAIPNIANDD
-2989 LNCKSGDAGAD
+2989 LLHCKSGDAGAE

-3015 KTKVL
+3015 KTKVI

-3034 VAMNDLNS
+3034 VSINDLNT
-3042 ATDSIEGRVSM
+3042 AADSIEGRVSM
-3053 KNEAFTEYGVMR
+3053 RNEAFTEYGVMR
-3065 EWERGNHLWID
+3065 EWDRGNDLWVD
-3076 IIGGKQKYKSLSATG
+3076 VIGGKQKYKSLSATG
-3091 ISKAGYDT
+3091 ISKAGFDT
-3099 NSYGFIMGYDR
+3099 NAYGLVMGYDR
-3110 KFADKPI
+3110 KFAGKSV
-3117 ILGAAFSY
+3117 ILGGAFSY

-3137 KTKNKYNSFG
+3137 KTKNKYDSFG

-3155 PVEKVNLIGTLSW
+3155 PVDRVNLIGTLSW

-3189 DVKTNMF
+3189 DVKTNLF
-3196 SLGARAEATIPAGK
+3196 SLGARAEANLPVGK
-3210 ANIVPHAGLRYVWA
+3210 ANVIPHAGLRYVWA
-3224 KSGKY
+3224 KSGSY

-3234 GKKVWS
+3234 GKKVWG
-3240 NKADATNT
+3240 NTPDATNT
-3248 FQLPIGVAVRTDI
+3248 FQLPIGVAVRGDI
-3261 ATASGWNV
+3261 MTVSGWNV
-3269 RPQADVTVI
+3269 RPQADLTFI
-3278 PQFGDTKQKTK
+3278 PQFGDTEQKTK

-3308 GTNVNLGV
+3308 GTSVNLGV

-3321 PATIGVRYGFT
+3321 PTTFGVRYGFT
-3332 GGTKG
+3332 AGTKG
-3337 KADHMFKLEARYRF
+3337 KADHAFKFEYRYRF

>member
-1 MNKIY
+1 MNKIF
-6 KKIWNR
+6 KKVWNR
-12 SRGCFVAVSE
+12 RRGCFVAVSE
-22 AMTAASQSSKA
+22 AMSSVCQGKTKAVLAASLLLVAQVPAFALVTINGDVVGKDPQFQFQGRGPALADSHTINGNLTWNLGREGDFRRSFLCVSIGAGYFSSLSNTLI
-33 GVIIGTVAFLTA
+33 VN
-45 VGNNAGATDITV
+45 GNFNINNNSWVHIAHNGDE
-57 TQSQAVSGNYGQ
+57 
-69 VVIGGNLGTKE
+69 GGNIYSALNISKDLN
-80 VTIRTPNSIGYS
+80 IS
-92 SDSRQYQGSDP
+92 SDSELSL
-103 SKIDY
+103 I
-108 SYDPHLRTPFSTGY
+108 
-122 YVNGRRVGENEFFN
+122 
-136 YWSNSAGGSSVNAD
+136 SNGGSGND
-150 LQSTISA
+150 PTIHASLNVGGTVYNSGRLISYGGTQA
-157 GSSLVANNLT
+157 GR
-167 LSSNTASAV
+167 
-176 TKLTYLGIGYHM
+176 TYGSFSI
-188 SGQGGDGGWTYAY
+188 
-201 AGTDTSDPQ
+201 
-210 TKNGVSNLVNN
+210 NNLVNN
-221 GGSLIAGSINLC
+221 GTFVFDSPNALNGTFNNITQAGGYFQQGGTN
-233 PGCNYIQNSGSSNI
+233 
-247 DDITGD
+247 DFH
-253 GKVIIN
+253 IN
-259 GGEVT
+259 GTLTVSGGTVG
-264 TNGLLTLNPAKAANL
+264 NNDAIVVGADQGKFSVGQGLNLAGGAVGNL
-279 SVKDLNTLASL
+279 SVLTHVGGSVMVSAGSYGIGTLNKSNGTLTNKSTL
-290 NAISYAAGT
+290 TVSNFNQSNGT
-299 KASLGAF
+299 TTNSGNLT
-306 RPMSDKIQIGNATLK
+306 IGNANLGGTLNST
-321 IEGDYTQSIRDQASS
+321 GTL
-336 AIKNKYG
+336 NL
-343 SGVNVQFT
+343 T
-351 GNVATDNSLD
+351 GNVVTRGNL
-361 LSNGWTSTVLNSV
+361 TST
-374 FDENRRADY
+374 
-383 LFHTLNWNGEGQDKV
+383 G
-398 IGTGDISKNFGV
+398 
-410 KNVENVGSIT
+410 
-420 VNSGATFAILGDNAS
+420 
-435 TRLAGNEFIADHGTL
+435 
-450 IFGANGLAS
+450 
-459 GGTATNVSIVNNGT
+459 
-473 LKVFAGEFSINN
+473 N
-485 LNLDGLLNNS
+485 LNNRGNWTETNRYTIAANLNNS
-495 GTLRLNDF
+495 GSVNF
-503 NMGNNGRLVSSGT
+503 QNGFEFSNGRLTSSGT
-516 LQADRSKLFSIEDSH
+516 VQTNNVFDVFDSIGETGQQDLNYV
-531 IDGLNVVDLGR
+531 GLGSSV
-542 PQPQEVR
+542 PQEVKTS
-549 QQLTEFFRK
+549 LTDFFLK
-558 YVPENQKVLDE
+558 YLPGKLAQNL
-569 IANHASFTGGKVIV
+569 ISHASFTGGKVV
-583 RNAHL
+583 VTGVEL
-588 TETQRDDLIKAFK
+588 TQTQADDLKKAFK

-606 NTALEFQGTISGVS
+606 NTALEFQGTIAGVS
-620 HDDKLTVAKTN
+620 HDDRLTVAKTN

-643 IFVDRNLEGENGAI
+643 IFVDRKLEGENGAI
-657 VVGNSGLRNN
+657 VVGDSGLRNN

-690 GGKSDGTGT
+690 GGKSDGTGN

-778 FTEKAV
+778 FTDKAV

-887 TAIGSRGDGDIGT
+887 TAIGSRGEGDIGT

-962 FINGDNAQQTFT
+962 FINGDNTQQTFT

-1064 NNSGSISG
+1064 NNSGSITG

-1077 FKRAGLGNDTFTN
+1077 FKRAGLDDTFTN
-1090 AGQIKTGSLEADNI
+1090 AGQINVGSLEAANV

-1292 KAAERFDVDL
+1292 KAAERFNVDL

-1351 SGIPNVLSQ
+1351 SGTPNVLSQ

-1399 ADGTM
+1399 ADGTV

-2238 TVNAIPEGSFGDD
+2238 AVNAIPEGSFGDD

-2512 GGQHA
+2512 GAEHS

-2524 NNVTIQ
+2524 NNVTVQ
-2530 TGATSTVD
+2530 DGATSTVED
-2538 AGAKETITGT
+2538 GAKETINDA
-2548 YDIAGDRIN
+2548 YVVAGDRTN
-2557 KGEVDATGVADTTVS
+2557 KGEVDATGVENTQVT
-2572 GKLDNQGKSEYDDMT
+2572 GTLDNQGTSNYDDMT
-2587 IQAGGNSD
+2587 VEADGKSD

-2602 DILTIE
+2602 DILTIA

-2621 NNQTVEKGGSS
+2621 NNQTVKEGGTS

-2645 YVIEGDKTNK
+2645 YVIEGDKTNR

-2693 SGYEKGDILTVDKGG
+2693 SGYEKGDILTIDKGG

-2723 AGGEVN
+2723 AGGDVN

-2845 GPEVWPDKDNHVQI
+2845 GPEVWTDKDNHVQI

-2876 AILSDGKSA
+2876 SILTDGKSA

-2898 PGANLVLGNIEE
+2898 PGANLILGNIEE

-2917 NGYITDGN
+2917 NGYITGGN
-2925 ESDGMWTGG
+2925 ESDGRWTGG

-2989 LNCKSGDAGAD
+2989 LNCKSGDPGAD

-3015 KTKVL
+3015 KTKIL

-3053 KNEAFTEYGVMR
+3053 KNEAFTENGVMR
-3065 EWERGNHLWID
+3065 EWERGNDLWID
-3076 IIGGKQKYKSLSATG
+3076 VIGGKQKYKSLSATG

-3099 NSYGFIMGYDR
+3099 NSYGFVMGYDR

>member
-1 MNKIY
+1 MNKIF
-6 KKIWNR
+6 KKVWNR
-12 SRGCFVAVSE
+12 KRGCFVAVSE
-22 AMTAASQSSKA
+22 AMTAASQ
-33 GVIIGTVAFLTA
+33 
-45 VGNNAGATDITV
+45 NAGKAAVITVGLALALASTPSYAIYKHIYAGESTAGQNLDYAEQDYSLNLHGNYTVGAGSNVSWSVRGKASFNIGPDNTVTTVNGNLLLHSWHSEDLGHFTWDRSNSILVNSTGSLYIGDYDEIGNLTRGGTDKSNNLTEFRLKDSSSITINGRGFSNTTFVQEGNSVLSVNGSGMVFDGPFHINGNSRVDVHNNLQTRSNTYMTGGTINPYGNWINTGSFNLQGGNVNAGNGSLINNGTV
-57 TQSQAVSGNYGQ
+57 TQTGGNFSSKLTGSGTYNYNGGSFNASKVSGDIVVNIASGLGASTSNFEGGNINNRGTLTVNGGWYKNLNNYGTANFNGNATIAKTTNYGTINSYGAVNFTDKLNTSGTLNTHDGVWSFGPSGVLAVSGGIVQTN
-69 VVIGGNLGTKE
+69 
-80 VTIRTPNSIGYS
+80 NSFNVF
-92 SDSRQYQGSDP
+92 DSLWTTAQQEL
-103 SKIDY
+103 
-108 SYDPHLRTPFSTGY
+108 H
-122 YVNGRRVGENEFFN
+122 YVG
-136 YWSNSAGGSSVNAD
+136 
-150 LQSTISA
+150 
-157 GSSLVANNLT
+157 
-167 LSSNTASAV
+167 
-176 TKLTYLGIGYHM
+176 
-188 SGQGGDGGWTYAY
+188 
-201 AGTDTSDPQ
+201 
-210 TKNGVSNLVNN
+210 
-221 GGSLIAGSINLC
+221 
-233 PGCNYIQNSGSSNI
+233 
-247 DDITGD
+247 
-253 GKVIIN
+253 
-259 GGEVT
+259 
-264 TNGLLTLNPAKAANL
+264 
-279 SVKDLNTLASL
+279 
-290 NAISYAAGT
+290 
-299 KASLGAF
+299 
-306 RPMSDKIQIGNATLK
+306 
-321 IEGDYTQSIRDQASS
+321 
-336 AIKNKYG
+336 
-343 SGVNVQFT
+343 
-351 GNVATDNSLD
+351 
-361 LSNGWTSTVLNSV
+361 LNSV
-374 FDENRRADY
+374 LPQE
-383 LFHTLNWNGEGQDKV
+383 
-398 IGTGDISKNFGV
+398 V
-410 KNVENVGSIT
+410 KS
-420 VNSGATFAILGDNAS
+420 S
-435 TRLAGNEFIADHGTL
+435 
-450 IFGANGLAS
+450 
-459 GGTATNVSIVNNGT
+459 
-473 LKVFAGEFSINN
+473 
-485 LNLDGLLNNS
+485 
-495 GTLRLNDF
+495 LNDF
-503 NMGNNGRLVSSGT
+503 FTKYAPGSIA
-516 LQADRSKLFSIEDSH
+516 QKLI
-531 IDGLNVVDLGR
+531 
-542 PQPQEVR
+542 
-549 QQLTEFFRK
+549 
-558 YVPENQKVLDE
+558 
-569 IANHASFTGGKVIV
+569 NHASFTGGKVV
-583 RNAHL
+583 VTGVEL
-588 TETQRDDLIKAFK
+588 TQTQADDLKKAFK

-1090 AGQIKTGSLEADNI
+1090 AGQINVGSLEAANV

-1292 KAAERFDVDL
+1292 KAAERFNVDL

-1351 SGIPNVLSQ
+1351 SGTPNVLSQ

-1399 ADGTM
+1399 ADGTV

-1607 LTVAGEVTNSGELN
+1607 LTVAGDVSNSGELN
-1621 AEKAVV
+1621 AEKSVV
-1627 QAAASD
+1627 QAAASG
-1633 VEGAEAGSF
+1633 VEGAEAGNF
-1642 INKALAKVDSVLTE
+1642 INNALVKFDSLLTE

-1662 NATDAVL
+1662 NAADAVL
-1669 TIAGLNNASELQG
+1669 TIAGFNNASELQG

-1758 AMSDTGDVAIQNAG
+1758 AMSDTGDVAIQNGG
-1772 LLELTEL
+1772 LLELTDL

-1823 TVSDMF
+1823 TVSDVF
-1829 ASANTENSGTVEAA
+1829 ASANTENSGTVDAA
-1843 NIAMSEGDKF
+1843 NIAMSDGDKF
-1853 VNEAGA
+1853 VNKAGA
-1859 TAKADKLDISGG
+1859 TATSDKLDLAGG
-1871 EFVNEAGDTSGIVLT
+1871 EFVNEAGDTSGIALT
-1886 QIGADGQF
+1886 QIGENGQF
-1894 TANGDTTLQQVVSAD
+1894 TANGDTTLQQVGSA
-1909 GIINLNKGN
+1909 GGTINLNKGN

-1933 KAGNFKADKG
+1933 TAGNFKADKG

-1963 DAEGNVTGLL
+1963 DAEGNVTGFL
-1973 GNNVVNISGTNKTP
+1973 GNNVVNISGLNKTP
-1987 IINNEDSAEDK
+1987 VINNEDSAEDK

-2025 VLDVAKIELD
+2025 VLDVAEIRLD
-2035 GKADSINLKGGVLQ
+2035 GSKADSINLKGGVIQ

-2062 AIRIDATDAETGTVQ
+2062 AIRIDAVDPETGTVQ
-2077 LPTTVL
+2077 LPTEVL

-2095 KSGLNV
+2095 KTGLNV

-2107 LDDDY
+2107 LDDDW
-2112 FSASLIVSV
+2112 FSSSLIVSV

-2130 NAANLTINFLG
+2130 NAADLTINFLG
-2141 EMTAPFT
+2141 QMTAPFT
-2148 ITTANDLEK
+2148 VTTANDLEK

-2173 TLHNEFADEYNK
+2173 TLHNEFAKEYDKEN
-2185 DTDASQTI
+2185 DANQTVRA
-2193 KGLIIG
+2193 LVIG
-2199 AESNDPNTNSINIS
+2199 ATSNDENTNSINIS
-2213 MGFKDVSHTD
+2213 MGFKDITHAD
-2223 KVTIEGGKELVLVGN
+2223 KVTIEGGKELALVGN
-2238 TVNAIPEGSFGDD
+2238 AVNAIPEASFGDE

-2258 SADGGSIDVNNGTFT
+2258 AADGGSIDVNNGKFT

-2300 KNGEFADWTIANN
+2300 KNGEFADWTIANS

-2347 GKGPTFDVAGS
+2347 GTGPTFDVAGS

-2557 KGEVDATGVADTTVS
+2557 KGEVDATGVADTKVS

-2723 AGGEVN
+2723 AGGDVN

-2845 GPEVWPDKDNHVQI
+2845 GPEVWTDKDNHVQI

-3110 KFADKPI
+3110 KLADKSV
-3117 ILGAAFSY
+3117 ILGGAFSY

-3196 SLGARAEATIPAGK
+3196 NLGARAEATIPAGK

>member
-1 MNKIY
+1 MNKIF
-6 KKIWNR
+6 KKVWNR
-12 SRGCFVAVSE
+12 RRGCFVAVSE
-22 AMTAASQSSKA
+22 AMTAASQ
-33 GVIIGTVAFLTA
+33 
-45 VGNNAGATDITV
+45 NAGKAAVVTAGLVLGLMSTPTYAIYKHIYAGQSTAGQNLDYAEQDYSLNLHGNYTVGAGSNVSWSVRGKASFNIGPADTVTTVNGNLLLNSWHSGDLGHFTWDRSNSILVNNTGTLYIGDYDEIGNLTRGGTNGSNNLTEFRLKDSSSITINGRGFSNTTFVQEGNSVLSINGSGMVFDGPLQVNGNSRVDVHSNLQTRSNSYMTGGTINPYGNWINTGSFNLQGGNVTAANGSLTNNGTV
-57 TQSQAVSGNYGQ
+57 TQT
-69 VVIGGNLGTKE
+69 GGNF
-80 VTIRTPNSIGYS
+80 S
-92 SDSRQYQGSDP
+92 S
-103 SKIDY
+103 
-108 SYDPHLRTPFSTGY
+108 
-122 YVNGRRVGENEFFN
+122 
-136 YWSNSAGGSSVNAD
+136 
-150 LQSTISA
+150 
-157 GSSLVANNLT
+157 
-167 LSSNTASAV
+167 
-176 TKLTYLGIGYHM
+176 KLTG
-188 SGQGGDGGWTYAY
+188 SGTYNY
-201 AGTDTSDPQ
+201 
-210 TKNGVSNLVNN
+210 N
-221 GGSLIAGSINLC
+221 GGSFNAAKVSGDIVVNIASGLGASTSNFEGGNINNRGTL
-233 PGCNYIQNSGSSNI
+233 
-247 DDITGD
+247 T
-253 GKVIIN
+253 VN
-259 GGEVT
+259 GGWY
-264 TNGLLTLNPAKAANL
+264 K
-279 SVKDLNTLASL
+279 SL
-290 NAISYAAGT
+290 NNYGT
-299 KASLGAF
+299 ANF
-306 RPMSDKIQIGNATLK
+306 NGNATIAK
-321 IEGDYTQSIRDQASS
+321 TTNSGTINTYGDVNFSDRLNTSGTLNTHDGVWSFGSAGVLAVNGGVVQTNNAS
-336 AIKNKYG
+336 
-343 SGVNVQFT
+343 NVFDELGTTAQQELHYI
-351 GNVATDNSLD
+351 G
-361 LSNGWTSTVLNSV
+361 LNSV
-374 FDENRRADY
+374 
-383 LFHTLNWNGEGQDKV
+383 V
-398 IGTGDISKNFGV
+398 
-410 KNVENVGSIT
+410 
-420 VNSGATFAILGDNAS
+420 
-435 TRLAGNEFIADHGTL
+435 
-450 IFGANGLAS
+450 
-459 GGTATNVSIVNNGT
+459 
-473 LKVFAGEFSINN
+473 
-485 LNLDGLLNNS
+485 
-495 GTLRLNDF
+495 
-503 NMGNNGRLVSSGT
+503 
-516 LQADRSKLFSIEDSH
+516 
-531 IDGLNVVDLGR
+531 
-542 PQPQEVR
+542 PQEVKTS
-549 QQLTEFFRK
+549 LTDFFTQ
-558 YVPENQKVLDE
+558 YAPGSIAQKL
-569 IANHASFTGGKVIV
+569 INHTSFTGGTVVVSGVNI
-583 RNAHL
+583 
-588 TETQRDDLIKAFK
+588 TQTQADDLTKAFK
-601 DKFGG
+601 DQFGS
-606 NTALEFQGTISGVS
+606 NTKLEFQGTIAGVS

-657 VVGNSGLRNN
+657 VVGDSGLRNN

-699 RFTLAERIISAV
+699 RFTLADKIISVA
-711 GDGAKLILGSLGIKD
+711 GKGAKLILGSLGVKD
-726 SSVYQGQAEQVHLS
+726 SSVYQGQAEEVQLS
-740 DKGELKVAAGDYL
+740 NGGELRIAAGDYL
-753 VKNLNSSGGKTTV
+753 VKNHTSSGGITTV
-766 DKNAVFNSENAT
+766 NSNSTFRSDKATLTGAT
-778 FTEKAV
+778 F
-784 LENNGETVLGTLTGW
+784 ENNGTTELGSLEGW
-799 NGAEVHNNSKLTV
+799 NGARLTNNKKLTV
-812 NGITQFGGRFINNAN
+812 TGETQFGGIFTNNKDATL
-827 AKLVGTADLDGTL
+827 KGTAHFDGTL
-840 QNSQGASLIANTVN
+840 VNTQGANLIANTVN
-854 VNGTLRNFG
+854 VIGTLENLG
-863 YMEALDNSTVFG
+863 YMEALDDSTVYG
-875 TLENP
+875 TLYNP
-880 GEIRLFN
+880 GEIHLFN
-887 TAIGSRGDGDIGT
+887 TAIGARVDEKGGH
-900 IGNTYTLK
+900 IGNTFTLI
-908 ATGKTQVSGL
+908 ATGKTQVAGL
-918 IANAQGAVAE
+918 ISNAAT
-928 FSGDDAELLILD
+928 GDARFTGEGSELTILD

-948 TLIADSLIVNDGGY
+948 ELRADSLVVNAGGR
-962 FINGDNAQQTFT
+962 FINGDENQQTF
-974 ASPLRL
+974 AVSPLRRKAL
-980 RAVAR
+980 AR
-985 AVARATEQLKN
+985 AVERAVEIVANKN
-996 LTVSEGGT
+996 VIGT
-1004 KTNNGL
+1004 QENNGIG
-1010 AYYGTGTIAGEF
+1010 YYGAGTISGTFNNYA
-1022 INATGAEAF
+1022 GAEAF
-1031 GGVSDI
+1031 GGISEH
-1037 FVDGSGLGITNT
+1037 FADGAGLEITST
-1049 GSIKNAGTFTFGGTL
+1049 GQLHNAGTFTFGGHL
-1064 NNSGSISG
+1064 
-1072 DGLIV
+1072 
-1077 FKRAGLGNDTFTN
+1077 TN
-1090 AGQIKTGSLEADNI
+1090 AGTIDGDGTIIFAKSGLDANSFTNSGTITVGSLQADGIN
-1104 KYVQTAGS
+1104 YSQTAGNLTS
-1112 LSSASGWF
+1112 GNGWF
-1120 SNSTVDLTGG
+1120 SNSVVALTGG
-1130 TIEHTV
+1130 EMSHDL
-1136 LGSGNTYNL
+1136 LGEGNTYNL
-1145 GAGSGSNDAATFT
+1145 GLGSGSNDTALFT
-1158 VGTLDSSSVVNINR
+1158 VATLDSSSTVNINQ
-1172 GATLRT
+1172 GATLRA
-1178 EHIAM
+1178 EKIAM

-1200 DQVFADLDY
+1200 DQVFSDLDF
-1209 STLNLDAVNPDDK
+1209 STLNLDASGPDDK
-1222 VEVTSNPQIVTGVG
+1222 VEVSSNPQIVTGIG
-1236 NVIDSVAEGVAFQ
+1236 DVIGSVAEGIAFK

-1272 VAIGD
+1272 VALGD
-1277 VPAERRG
+1277 VPADRRG

-1292 KAAERFDVDL
+1292 KAAERFNVDL
-1302 ANSIKATA
+1302 ANSIKATIE
-1310 AGTLAYATFAN
+1310 GNQAYATFAN

-1326 ETTDNPG
+1326 ETTENPG
-1333 ATSLVVGVNEKGA
+1333 ATSLVVGVNDRGHG
-1346 IVVPS
+1346 VVPT
-1351 SGIPNVLSQ
+1351 SGTPNVLSQ

-1379 SHFVLVGQSQ
+1379 SHFVLVGQAN
-1389 PNPNLAPVEL
+1389 PNPNHAPIKL
-1399 ADGTM
+1399 ADGTVY
-1404 WVGGNRNDNGTVT
+1404 VGGQKAGAEDVT
-1417 PSKLTLGSYGSASAT
+1417 PAKLTLGSYGSATAT
-1432 KGHLAQLNIGI
+1432 RGHLAALNVGVDPA
-1443 SPVNNQLGG
+1443 SGHAGV
-1452 AGGQVIVKNGVF
+1452 GGQVVVKNGEFIV
-1464 TIDTLNNGSAGYGE
+1464 DALNNGSSGLGD

-1488 DDTTTQLIVTNYA
+1488 NDKTAQLTVGTYT
-1501 AVDGSAMSNHGLFK
+1501 AVSGGSMSNHGIFK
-1515 AENIASRNT
+1515 ATTIATTNTESSYRN
-1524 NNSFVNHGTFEI
+1524 FGTFEV
-1536 GTADISGYLDN
+1536 GTADISGKIDN
-1547 KGTASFDDLTLREYG
+1547 MGTATFKELTLREVG
-1562 TVNRQDAELTA
+1562 SVNEKDATLTA
-1573 GKLTVAGNA
+1573 EKLTVAGNA
-1582 LAGAS
+1582 LSGAD
-1587 GTYAIR
+1587 GRHPIH
-1593 GELDNQGKL
+1593 GELENKGQL
-1602 SVTDE
+1602 TVSDE

-1621 AEKAVV
+1621 AEKATV

-1633 VEGAEAGSF
+1633 VEGSEAGNF
-1642 INKALAKVDSVLTE
+1642 INKALAKVDSLLTE

-1669 TIAGLNNASELQG
+1669 SIAGLNNASELQG

-1718 VEGGLVNN
+1718 VEGGLVSN

-1739 GQVSN
+1739 GQVKN
-1744 DASAYFKDAGVTEI
+1744 AAEAQFKDSGVTKIEM
-1758 AMSDTGDVAIQNAG
+1758 AEATDVAIANEG
-1772 LLELTEL
+1772 HLELADLKLLKGKIEGGSVGSKE
-1779 QLTKGTISGGTVG
+1779 LTKADVQKDASVEAESVQFNHLNNVG
-1792 VKETTI
+1792 
-1798 ASVKADGVIDAA
+1798 SVKATNFAA
-1810 SVGFKDLTNEGVI
+1810 
-1823 TVSDMF
+1823 
-1829 ASANTENSGTVEAA
+1829 ANAENSGTVEAG
-1843 NIAMSEGDKF
+1843 NIVMAENDRF
-1853 VNEAGA
+1853 VNMLDG
-1859 TAKADKLDISGG
+1859 TTKADKLDIAGG

-1886 QIGADGQF
+1886 QIGAGGQL
-1894 TANGDTTLQQVVSAD
+1894 TANGDTKLQQVVSE
-1909 GIINLNKGN
+1909 GGTINLNQGS

-1933 KAGNFKADKG
+1933 TAGNFKADKG

-1973 GNNVVNISGTNKTP
+1973 GNNVVNISGPNKTP
-1987 IINNEDSAEDK
+1987 VINNEESAEKK

-2238 TVNAIPEGSFGDD
+2238 AVNAIPEGSFGDD

-2442 LDVGSVFDVI
+2442 LDVGSVFDVL

-2486 DDMTIADGGKSE
+2486 DDMTIGDGGKSE
-2498 NSGFEKGDILTVAT
+2498 NAGFEKGDILTVAT
-2512 GGQHA
+2512 GAEHS

-2524 NNVTIQ
+2524 NNVTVQ
-2530 TGATSTVD
+2530 DGATSTVED
-2538 AGAKETITGT
+2538 GAKETINDA
-2548 YDIAGDRIN
+2548 YVVAGDRTN
-2557 KGEVDATGVADTTVS
+2557 KGEVDATGVENTQVT
-2572 GKLDNQGKSEYDDMT
+2572 GTLDNQGTSNYDDMT
-2587 IQAGGNSD
+2587 VEADGKSD

-2602 DILTIE
+2602 DILTIA

-2621 NNQTVEKGGSS
+2621 NNQTVKEGGTS

-2645 YVIEGDKTNK
+2645 YVIEGDKTNR

-2693 SGYEKGDILTVDKGG
+2693 SGYEKGDILTIDKGG

-2723 AGGEVN
+2723 AGGDVN
-2729 NTGDIETEKLTID
+2729 NTGDIETEKLKID
-2742 DGLVNIGEGSLNAGE
+2742 DGLVNIGEGSLNVGE

-2845 GPEVWPDKDNHVQI
+2845 GPEVWTDKDNHVQI

-2876 AILSDGKSA
+2876 SILTDGKSA
-2885 FNTTSDVAKVTVE
+2885 FSTTSDVAKVTVE

-2917 NGYITDGN
+2917 NGYITGGN

-2989 LNCKSGDAGAD
+2989 LNCKSGDPGAD

-3015 KTKVL
+3015 KTKIL

-3053 KNEAFTEYGVMR
+3053 KNEAFTENGVMR
-3065 EWERGNHLWID
+3065 EWERGNDLWID
-3076 IIGGKQKYKSLSATG
+3076 VIGGKQKYKSLSATG

-3099 NSYGFIMGYDR
+3099 NSYGFVMGYDR

-3234 GKKVWS
+3234 VKKVWS

-3308 GTNVNLGV
+3308 GTNVNLGI

>member
-1 MNKIY
+1 MNKIF
-6 KKIWNR
+6 KKVWNR
-12 SRGCFVAVSE
+12 KRGCFVAVSE
-22 AMTAASQSSKA
+22 AMTAASQ
-33 GVIIGTVAFLTA
+33 
-45 VGNNAGATDITV
+45 NAGKAAVITVGLALALASTPSYAIYKHIYGGESTAGQNLDYAEQDYSLNLHGNYTVGAGSNVSWSVRGKASFNIGPDNTVTTVNGNLLLHSWHSEDLGHFTWDRSNSILVNSTGSLYIGDYDEIGNLTRGGTDKSNNLTEFRLKDSSSITINGRGFSNTTFVQEGNSVLSVNGSGMVFDGPFHIDGNSRVDVHNNLQTRSNTYMTGGTINPYGNWINTGSFNLQGGNVNAGNGSLINNGTV
-57 TQSQAVSGNYGQ
+57 TQTGGNFSSKLTGSGTYNYNGGSFNASKVSGDIVVNIASGLGASTSNFEGGNINNRGTLTVNGGWYKNLNNYGTANFNGNATIAKTTNYGTINSYGAVNFTDKLNTSGTLNTHDGVWSFGPSGVLAVSGGIVQTNNSFN
-69 VVIGGNLGTKE
+69 VFDSLGTTAQQE
-80 VTIRTPNSIGYS
+80 L
-92 SDSRQYQGSDP
+92 
-103 SKIDY
+103 
-108 SYDPHLRTPFSTGY
+108 H
-122 YVNGRRVGENEFFN
+122 YVG
-136 YWSNSAGGSSVNAD
+136 
-150 LQSTISA
+150 
-157 GSSLVANNLT
+157 
-167 LSSNTASAV
+167 
-176 TKLTYLGIGYHM
+176 
-188 SGQGGDGGWTYAY
+188 
-201 AGTDTSDPQ
+201 
-210 TKNGVSNLVNN
+210 
-221 GGSLIAGSINLC
+221 
-233 PGCNYIQNSGSSNI
+233 
-247 DDITGD
+247 
-253 GKVIIN
+253 
-259 GGEVT
+259 
-264 TNGLLTLNPAKAANL
+264 
-279 SVKDLNTLASL
+279 
-290 NAISYAAGT
+290 
-299 KASLGAF
+299 
-306 RPMSDKIQIGNATLK
+306 
-321 IEGDYTQSIRDQASS
+321 
-336 AIKNKYG
+336 
-343 SGVNVQFT
+343 
-351 GNVATDNSLD
+351 
-361 LSNGWTSTVLNSV
+361 LNSV
-374 FDENRRADY
+374 LPQE
-383 LFHTLNWNGEGQDKV
+383 
-398 IGTGDISKNFGV
+398 V
-410 KNVENVGSIT
+410 KS
-420 VNSGATFAILGDNAS
+420 S
-435 TRLAGNEFIADHGTL
+435 
-450 IFGANGLAS
+450 
-459 GGTATNVSIVNNGT
+459 
-473 LKVFAGEFSINN
+473 
-485 LNLDGLLNNS
+485 
-495 GTLRLNDF
+495 LNDF
-503 NMGNNGRLVSSGT
+503 FTKYAPGSIA
-516 LQADRSKLFSIEDSH
+516 QKLI
-531 IDGLNVVDLGR
+531 
-542 PQPQEVR
+542 
-549 QQLTEFFRK
+549 
-558 YVPENQKVLDE
+558 
-569 IANHASFTGGKVIV
+569 NHASFTGGKVV
-583 RNAHL
+583 VTGVEL
-588 TETQRDDLIKAFK
+588 TQTQADDLKKAFK

-606 NTALEFQGTISGVS
+606 NTALEFQGTIAGVS
-620 HDDKLTVAKTN
+620 HDDRLTIAKTN

-643 IFVDRNLEGENGAI
+643 IFVDRKLEGENGAI
-657 VVGNSGLRNN
+657 VVGDSGLRNN

-690 GGKSDGTGT
+690 GGKSDGTGNH
-699 RFTLAERIISAV
+699 FTLAERIISAV

-778 FTEKAV
+778 FTDKAV

-948 TLIADSLIVNDGGY
+948 TLLADSLIVNDGGY
-962 FINGDNAQQTFT
+962 FINGDDAQQTFT

-980 RAVAR
+980 RVVAR

-1064 NNSGSISG
+1064 NNSGSITG

-1249 WGTVAF
+1249 WGTVVF

-1292 KAAERFDVDL
+1292 KAAERFNVDL

-1351 SGIPNVLSQ
+1351 SGTPNVLSQ

-1399 ADGTM
+1399 ADGTV

-1536 GTADISGYLDN
+1536 GIADISGYLDN

-1607 LTVAGEVTNSGELN
+1607 LTVAGDVSNSGELN
-1621 AEKAVV
+1621 AEKSVV

-1633 VEGAEAGSF
+1633 VEGAEAGNF
-1642 INKALAKVDSVLTE
+1642 INNALVKFDSLLTE

-1662 NATDAVL
+1662 NAADAVL

-1758 AMSDTGDVAIQNAG
+1758 AMSDTGDVAIQNGG
-1772 LLELTEL
+1772 LLDLTDL

-1798 ASVKADGVIDAA
+1798 ASVKVDGVIDAA

-1823 TVSDMF
+1823 TVSDVF
-1829 ASANTENSGTVEAA
+1829 ASANTENSSTVDAA
-1843 NIAMSEGDKF
+1843 NIAMSDGNKF
-1853 VNEAGA
+1853 VNKAGA
-1859 TAKADKLDISGG
+1859 TATSDKLDLAGG
-1871 EFVNEAGDTSGIVLT
+1871 EFVNEAGDTSGIALT
-1886 QIGADGQF
+1886 QIGENGQF
-1894 TANGDTTLQQVVSAD
+1894 TANGDTTLQQVGSA
-1909 GIINLNKGN
+1909 GGTINLNKGN

-1933 KAGNFKADKG
+1933 TAGNFKADKG

-1973 GNNVVNISGTNKTP
+1973 GNNVVNISGPNKTP
-1987 IINNEDSAEDK
+1987 VINNEDSAEDK

-2025 VLDVAKIELD
+2025 VLDVAEIRLD
-2035 GKADSINLKGGVLQ
+2035 GSKADSINLKGGVIQ

-2062 AIRIDATDAETGTVQ
+2062 AIRIDAVDPETGTVQ
-2077 LPTTVL
+2077 LPTEVL

-2095 KSGLNV
+2095 KTGLNV

-2107 LDDDY
+2107 LDDDW
-2112 FSASLIVSV
+2112 FSSSLIVSV

-2130 NAANLTINFLG
+2130 NAADLTINFLG
-2141 EMTAPFT
+2141 QMTAPFT
-2148 ITTANDLEK
+2148 VTTANDLEK

-2173 TLHNEFADEYNK
+2173 TLHNEFAKEYDKEN
-2185 DTDASQTI
+2185 DANQTVRA
-2193 KGLIIG
+2193 LVIG
-2199 AESNDPNTNSINIS
+2199 ATSNDENTNSINIS
-2213 MGFKDVSHTD
+2213 MGFKDITHAD
-2223 KVTIEGGKELVLVGN
+2223 KVRIEGGKELALVGN
-2238 TVNAIPEGSFGDD
+2238 AVNAIPEASFGDE

-2258 SADGGSIDVNNGTFT
+2258 AADGGSIDVNNGKFT

-2300 KNGEFADWTIANN
+2300 KNGEFADWTIANS

-2347 GKGPTFDVAGS
+2347 GTGPTFDVAGS

-2557 KGEVDATGVADTTVS
+2557 KGEVDATGVADTKVS

-2723 AGGEVN
+2723 AGGDVN

-2845 GPEVWPDKDNHVQI
+2845 GPEVWTDKDNHVQI

-3110 KFADKPI
+3110 KLADKSV
-3117 ILGAAFSY
+3117 ILGGAFSY

-3210 ANIVPHAGLRYVWA
+3210 ANIVPHAGIRYVWA
-3224 KSGKY
+3224 KSGNY

>member
-1 MNKIY
+1 MNKIF
-6 KKIWNR
+6 KKVFNR
-12 SRGCFVAVSE
+12 SRGVFVAVSE
-22 AMTAASQSSKA
+22 AVSSASQQNKKSVLVAAAVLSVIASPAVALTTIDGDVVGKDARFHFQGRGPSLADSHTINGNLTWNLGREGDFRRSFLCVSIGAGFFSSLSNTLI
-33 GVIIGTVAFLTA
+33 VN
-45 VGNNAGATDITV
+45 GNFNINNNSWVHIAHNGDE
-57 TQSQAVSGNYGQ
+57 
-69 VVIGGNLGTKE
+69 GGNIYSALNISKDLN
-80 VTIRTPNSIGYS
+80 IS
-92 SDSRQYQGSDP
+92 SDSELSL
-103 SKIDY
+103 I
-108 SYDPHLRTPFSTGY
+108 
-122 YVNGRRVGENEFFN
+122 
-136 YWSNSAGGSSVNAD
+136 SNGGSGND
-150 LQSTISA
+150 PTIHASLNVGGTVYNSGRLISYGGTQA
-157 GSSLVANNLT
+157 GR
-167 LSSNTASAV
+167 
-176 TKLTYLGIGYHM
+176 TYGSFSI
-188 SGQGGDGGWTYAY
+188 
-201 AGTDTSDPQ
+201 
-210 TKNGVSNLVNN
+210 NNLVNN
-221 GGSLIAGSINLC
+221 GTFVFDSPNALNGTFNNITQAGGYFQQGGTN
-233 PGCNYIQNSGSSNI
+233 
-247 DDITGD
+247 DFH
-253 GKVIIN
+253 IN
-259 GGEVT
+259 GTLTVSGGTVG
-264 TNGLLTLNPAKAANL
+264 NNDAIVVGADQGKFSVGQGLNLAGGAVGNL
-279 SVKDLNTLASL
+279 SVLTHVGGSVMVSAGSYEIGTLNKSNGTLTNKSTL
-290 NAISYAAGT
+290 TVSNFNQSNGT
-299 KASLGAF
+299 TTNSGNLT
-306 RPMSDKIQIGNATLK
+306 IGNANLGGTLNST
-321 IEGDYTQSIRDQASS
+321 GTL
-336 AIKNKYG
+336 NL
-343 SGVNVQFT
+343 T
-351 GNVATDNSLD
+351 GNVVTRGNL
-361 LSNGWTSTVLNSV
+361 TST
-374 FDENRRADY
+374 
-383 LFHTLNWNGEGQDKV
+383 G
-398 IGTGDISKNFGV
+398 
-410 KNVENVGSIT
+410 
-420 VNSGATFAILGDNAS
+420 
-435 TRLAGNEFIADHGTL
+435 
-450 IFGANGLAS
+450 
-459 GGTATNVSIVNNGT
+459 
-473 LKVFAGEFSINN
+473 N
-485 LNLDGLLNNS
+485 LNNRGNWTETNRYTIAANLNNS
-495 GTLRLNDF
+495 GSVNF
-503 NMGNNGRLVSSGT
+503 QNGFEFSNGRLTSSGT
-516 LQADRSKLFSIEDSH
+516 VQTNNVFDVFDSIGETGQQDLNYV
-531 IDGLNVVDLGR
+531 GLGSSV
-542 PQPQEVR
+542 PQEVKTS
-549 QQLTEFFRK
+549 LTDFFLK
-558 YVPENQKVLDE
+558 YLPGKLAQNL
-569 IANHASFTGGKVIV
+569 ISHASFTGGKVV
-583 RNAHL
+583 VTGVEL
-588 TETQRDDLIKAFK
+588 TQTQADDLKKAFK

-606 NTALEFQGTISGVS
+606 NTALEFQGTIAGVS
-620 HDDKLTVAKTN
+620 HDDRLTVAKTN

-643 IFVDRNLEGENGAI
+643 IFVDRKLEGENGAI
-657 VVGNSGLRNN
+657 VVGDSGLRNN

-690 GGKSDGTGT
+690 GGKSDGTGN

-726 SSVYQGQAEQVHLS
+726 FSVYQGQAEQVHLS

-778 FTEKAV
+778 FTDKAV

-887 TAIGSRGDGDIGT
+887 TAIGSRGEGDIGT

-1064 NNSGSISG
+1064 NNSGSITG

-1158 VGTLDSSSVVNINR
+1158 VGTLDSSSYVEIRR

-1183 DGHKTTNLQG
+1183 NGNKTTNLVG

-1200 DQVFADLDY
+1200 DQIFTDLDY
-1209 STLNLDAVNPDDK
+1209 STLNLDAVNPEDK
-1222 VEVTSNPQIVTGVG
+1222 VEVSSNPQIVTGIG
-1236 NVIDSVAEGVAFQ
+1236 NVIGSVAQGIAFQ

-1277 VPAERRG
+1277 VPADRRG

-1292 KAAERFDVDL
+1292 KAAERFNVDL
-1302 ANSIKATA
+1302 ANSIRATA
-1310 AGTLAYATFAN
+1310 DGTLAYATFAN

-1326 ETTDNPG
+1326 ESAANPG
-1333 ATSLVVGVNEKGA
+1333 ATSLVIGVNDRTA
-1346 IVVPS
+1346 VVVPT
-1351 SGIPNVLSQ
+1351 SGTPNVLNQS
-1360 NMGFMNVTGVTDG
+1360 MGFMNVTGVSDG
-1373 LYINNG
+1373 LYINSG
-1379 SHFVLVGQSQ
+1379 SHFVLVGQAQ

-1399 ADGTM
+1399 ADGAV
-1404 WVGGNRNDNGTVT
+1404 WVGGNKNIDGSVT
-1417 PSKLTLGSYGSASAT
+1417 PSKLTLGSYGSASET
-1432 KGHLAQLNIGI
+1432 KGHLGELNIGV
-1443 SPVNNQLGG
+1443 SPANPALGG
-1452 AGGQVIVKNGVF
+1452 AGGQVIVKNGEF
-1464 TIDTLNNGSAGYGE
+1464 TVDVLNNGSAGYGN
-1478 DREGLVIGNA
+1478 DKEGLVIGNA
-1488 DDTTTQLIVTNYA
+1488 DDTATLLIVGTYT
-1501 AVDGSAMSNHGLFK
+1501 AVDGSAMSNHGIFK
-1515 AENIASRNT
+1515 AQNIASRNT
-1524 NNSFVNHGTFEI
+1524 NNSFVNYGTFEI
-1536 GTADISGYLDN
+1536 GTADISGYVEN
-1547 KGTASFDDLTLREYG
+1547 NGQAAFNELTLREYG
-1562 TVNRQDAELTA
+1562 SVNKQGAELTA
-1573 GKLTVAGNA
+1573 GKLTVSGNA

-1587 GTYAIR
+1587 GTYGIR
-1593 GELDNQGKL
+1593 GSLENQGKL

-1607 LTVAGEVTNSGELN
+1607 LTVAGDMTNSGEVDIAKLT
-1621 AEKAVV
+1621 V
-1627 QAAASD
+1627 QAATPVQDAT
-1633 VEGAEAGSF
+1633 AGSF
-1642 INKALAKVDSVLTE
+1642 INNALAKVDSMLTE
-1656 AGSIVS
+1656 AGSFVT
-1662 NATDAVL
+1662 NAADAVL
-1669 TIAGLNNASELQG
+1669 TIAGLKGASELNG
-1682 TVNNDGTIKVEGTQS
+1682 TVTNDGTLKVDGTAS
-1697 VTVADGEL
+1697 VTVASGEL
-1705 NNNGSMENTNALN
+1705 NNNGTMENTNALN
-1718 VEGGLVNN
+1718 VTGGTVGNN
-1726 KGNLALTGLNITG
+1726 GSLALNGLNITG
-1739 GQVSN
+1739 GQVQNSAQADQFKDSGTTQIEMA
-1744 DASAYFKDAGVTEI
+1744 DASDVGIANEGHLELSNLMLLKGMIQGGSVGSKDVTL
-1758 AMSDTGDVAIQNAG
+1758 ADVRQDASIEAEKVQLKELNNAG
-1772 LLELTEL
+1772 TVKVIEFAATKTEN
-1779 QLTKGTISGGTVG
+1779 TGTVEAG
-1792 VKETTI
+1792 HLVLAENDRFLNQ
-1798 ASVKADGVIDAA
+1798 AAGSVKADQLV
-1810 SVGFKDLTNEGVI
+1810 LN
-1823 TVSDMF
+1823 
-1829 ASANTENSGTVEAA
+1829 
-1843 NIAMSEGDKF
+1843 
-1853 VNEAGA
+1853 
-1859 TAKADKLDISGG
+1859 GG
-1871 EFVNEAGDTSGIVLT
+1871 EFVNAGGNTSDIALT
-1886 QIGADGQF
+1886 QIATGGQF
-1894 TANGDTTLQQVVSAD
+1894 TSDGDSNLQKVVSNE
-1909 GIINLNKGN
+1909 GTINLNKGN
-1918 LNIAELDAKDSVYNQ
+1918 LNIAELDAKNSVYNQ
-1933 KAGNFKADKG
+1933 LGGHFKADKG
-1943 FFENST
+1943 FFADST
-1949 LNIMGGVFDASEVR
+1949 LNIKGGIFDASEVR
-1963 DAEGNVTGLL
+1963 DSEGNVTGLL
-1973 GNNVVNISGTNKTP
+1973 GNNTVNISGGNKTP
-1987 IINNEDSAEDK
+1987 VIDNEDSAEVK
-1998 AHYKDNLTQVLAG
+1998 SHYKDNLTQVIAG
-2011 VVNSDTTVNIMEGG
+2011 VVNSDTTVNIMAGG

-2121 TDKIANAFE
+2121 TDKISNAFE

-2141 EMTAPFT
+2141 QMTAPFT

-2238 TVNAIPEGSFGDD
+2238 AVNAIPEGSFGDD

-2273 FGSHGGSTPTVG
+2273 FGSHGGVTPTVG
-2285 WILSSNIGENGSLEA
+2285 WILSSNIGENGALEA

-2326 NSLTGNG
+2326 NSLTGSG
-2333 AAVNEGKLSLDEKD
+2333 STVNEGKVSLDEKD
-2347 GKGPTFDVAGS
+2347 GSLPVFDVTGN
-2358 FTNKG
+2358 FLNKG
-2363 ENSILDASKVEKVT
+2363 QNSVLDASKVDKVT
-2377 VSGTHVNEGQADY
+2377 VSGTHANEGKANY
-2390 KDMLVAEGGSS
+2390 NDMLIAEGGSS
-2401 TNSGTEQG
+2401 NNSGTEKG

-2416 SHANT
+2416 THTNS
-2421 GTSIWNGVTVAE
+2421 GTSTWNGVTVADK
-2433 NGKGENAGK
+2433 GKGENAGK
-2442 LDVGSVFDVI
+2442 LDVGTVFDVI

-2457 KGAEAVLDATKTAV
+2457 KGKDAVLDATKTAV
-2471 TNVAGILRNE
+2471 TTVAGLLRNE

-2486 DDMTIADGGKSE
+2486 DDMTVASGGTSN
-2498 NSGFEKGDILTVAT
+2498 NSGYEKGDILTVAN
-2512 GGQHA
+2512 GGQHT

-2524 NNVTIQ
+2524 NNVTVQ

-2538 AGAKETITGT
+2538 VGGKETINDT
-2548 YDIAGDRIN
+2548 YDIAGDRTN
-2557 KGEVDATGVADTTVS
+2557 KGEVDATKVANTQVS
-2572 GKLDNQGKSEYDDMT
+2572 GTLDNQGTSNYDDMT
-2587 IQAGGNSD
+2587 VASGGTSN

-2602 DILTIE
+2602 DILTI
-2608 DGGEHTNSGTSIW
+2608 DPDGEHN
-2621 NNQTVEKGGSS
+2621 
-2632 VTEEGGKETINDK
+2632 
-2645 YVIEGDKTNK
+2645 
-2655 GEVDAKGVENTE
+2655 
-2667 VKGNLDNQGKSEYDD
+2667 
-2682 MTIGDGGKSDN
+2682 
-2693 SGYEKGDILTVDKGG
+2693 
-2708 EHDNSGTS
+2708 NSGTS

-2723 AGGEVN
+2723 AGGDVN
-2729 NTGDIETEKLTID
+2729 NTGDIETGKLTID
-2742 DGLVNIGEGSLNAGE
+2742 DGLVKIDGGSLKAEE
-2757 TDLNGGDLVIGNDKD
+2757 TDLNGGDLVIGND
-2772 RTPENRVTAEINPKD
+2772 REPTEENHVKAEINPTG

-2831 TTNVTTGPGGGIAV
+2831 TNNVTTGPGGGIAV
-2845 GPEVWPDKDNHVQI
+2845 GPNVWTDKDNHVQI

-2876 AILSDGKSA
+2876 SILSDGKSA
-2885 FNTTSDVAKVTVE
+2885 FNTTSDIAKVTVE

-2917 NGYITDGN
+2917 NGYITGGN
-2925 ESDGMWTGG
+2925 ETDGMWTGG
-2934 WTGDNLYALPQDGSG
+2934 WTGENLYALPQDGSG
-2949 INWILKLHNDPS
+2949 INWILTLHNDPS

-2977 DIAIPNIANDDM
+2977 DIAIPNIANDD
-2989 LNCKSGDAGAD
+2989 LLQCKSGDAGAD
-3000 FVCRVLRDK
+3000 FICRVLRDK

-3015 KTKVL
+3015 KTKVI

-3034 VAMNDLNS
+3034 VSMNDLNT
-3042 ATDSIEGRVSM
+3042 AADSIEGRVSM
-3053 KNEAFTEYGVMR
+3053 RNEAFTEYGVMR
-3065 EWERGNHLWID
+3065 EWERGNDLWVD
-3076 IIGGKQKYKSLSATG
+3076 VIGGKQKYKSLSATG
-3091 ISKAGYDT
+3091 ISKARFDT
-3099 NSYGFIMGYDR
+3099 NAYGLVMGYDR
-3110 KFADKPI
+3110 KLAGKSV

-3137 KTKNKYNSFG
+3137 KTKNKYDSFG

-3155 PVEKVNLIGTLSW
+3155 PVDRVNLIGTLSW

-3189 DVKTNMF
+3189 DVKTNLF
-3196 SLGARAEATIPAGK
+3196 SLGARAEATLPVGK
-3210 ANIVPHAGLRYVWA
+3210 ANVIPHAGLRYVWA
-3224 KSGKY
+3224 KSGSY

-3234 GKKVWS
+3234 GKKVWG
-3240 NKADATNT
+3240 NTPDATNT
-3248 FQLPIGVAVRTDI
+3248 FQLPVGVAVRGDI
-3261 ATASGWNV
+3261 MTASGWNV
-3269 RPQADVTVI
+3269 RPQADLTLI
-3278 PQFGDTKQKTK
+3278 PQFGDTEQKTK

-3308 GTNVNLGV
+3308 GTNINLGV

-3321 PATIGVRYGFT
+3321 PATFGVRYGFT

-3337 KADHMFKLEARYRF
+3337 KADHAFKFEARYRF

>member
-1 MNKIY
+1 MNKIF
-6 KKIWNR
+6 KKVWNR
-12 SRGCFVAVSE
+12 KRGCFVAVSE
-22 AMTAASQSSKA
+22 AMTAASQ
-33 GVIIGTVAFLTA
+33 
-45 VGNNAGATDITV
+45 NAGKAAVITVGLALALASTPSYAIYKHIYAGESTAGQNLDYAEQDYSLNLHGNYTVGAGSNVSWSVRGKASFNIGPDNTVTTVNGNLLLHSWHSEDLGHFTWDRSNSILVNSTGSLYIGDYDEIGNLTRGGTDKSNNLTEFRLKDSSSITINGRGFSNTTFVQEGNSVLSVNGSGMVFDGPFHIDGNSRVDVHNNLQTRSNTYMTGGTINPYGNWINTGSFNLQGGNVNAGNGSLINNGTV
-57 TQSQAVSGNYGQ
+57 TQTGGNFSSKLTGSGTYNYNGGSFNASKVSGAIVVNIASGLGASTSNFEGGNINNRGTLTVNGGWYKNLNNYGTANFNGNATIAKTTNYGTINSYGAVNFTDKLNTSGTLNTHDGVWSFGPSGVLAVSGGIVQTNNAFN
-69 VVIGGNLGTKE
+69 VFDSLGTTAQQE
-80 VTIRTPNSIGYS
+80 L
-92 SDSRQYQGSDP
+92 
-103 SKIDY
+103 
-108 SYDPHLRTPFSTGY
+108 H
-122 YVNGRRVGENEFFN
+122 YVG
-136 YWSNSAGGSSVNAD
+136 
-150 LQSTISA
+150 
-157 GSSLVANNLT
+157 
-167 LSSNTASAV
+167 
-176 TKLTYLGIGYHM
+176 
-188 SGQGGDGGWTYAY
+188 
-201 AGTDTSDPQ
+201 
-210 TKNGVSNLVNN
+210 
-221 GGSLIAGSINLC
+221 
-233 PGCNYIQNSGSSNI
+233 
-247 DDITGD
+247 
-253 GKVIIN
+253 
-259 GGEVT
+259 
-264 TNGLLTLNPAKAANL
+264 
-279 SVKDLNTLASL
+279 
-290 NAISYAAGT
+290 
-299 KASLGAF
+299 
-306 RPMSDKIQIGNATLK
+306 
-321 IEGDYTQSIRDQASS
+321 
-336 AIKNKYG
+336 
-343 SGVNVQFT
+343 
-351 GNVATDNSLD
+351 
-361 LSNGWTSTVLNSV
+361 LNSV
-374 FDENRRADY
+374 LPQE
-383 LFHTLNWNGEGQDKV
+383 
-398 IGTGDISKNFGV
+398 V
-410 KNVENVGSIT
+410 KS
-420 VNSGATFAILGDNAS
+420 S
-435 TRLAGNEFIADHGTL
+435 
-450 IFGANGLAS
+450 
-459 GGTATNVSIVNNGT
+459 
-473 LKVFAGEFSINN
+473 
-485 LNLDGLLNNS
+485 
-495 GTLRLNDF
+495 LNDF
-503 NMGNNGRLVSSGT
+503 FTKYAPGSIA
-516 LQADRSKLFSIEDSH
+516 QKLI
-531 IDGLNVVDLGR
+531 
-542 PQPQEVR
+542 
-549 QQLTEFFRK
+549 
-558 YVPENQKVLDE
+558 
-569 IANHASFTGGKVIV
+569 NHASFTGGKVV
-583 RNAHL
+583 VTGVEL
-588 TETQRDDLIKAFK
+588 TQTQADDLKKAFK

-606 NTALEFQGTISGVS
+606 NTALEFQGTIAGVS
-620 HDDKLTVAKTN
+620 HDDRLTVAKTN

-643 IFVDRNLEGENGAI
+643 IFVDRKLEGENGAI
-657 VVGNSGLRNN
+657 VVGDSGLRNN

-690 GGKSDGTGT
+690 GGKSDGTGN

-778 FTEKAV
+778 FTDKAV

-985 AVARATEQLKN
+985 AVAGATEQLKN

-1064 NNSGSISG
+1064 NNSGSITG

-1077 FKRAGLGNDTFTN
+1077 FKRAGLGNDTVTN
-1090 AGQIKTGSLEADNI
+1090 AGQINVGSLEAANV

-1292 KAAERFDVDL
+1292 KAAERFNVDL

-1351 SGIPNVLSQ
+1351 SGTPNVLSQ

-1399 ADGTM
+1399 ADGTV

-1524 NNSFVNHGTFEI
+1524 NNSFVNHRTFEI

-1607 LTVAGEVTNSGELN
+1607 LTVAGDVSNSGELN
-1621 AEKAVV
+1621 AEKSVV

-1633 VEGAEAGSF
+1633 VEGAEAGNF
-1642 INKALAKVDSVLTE
+1642 INNALVKFDSLLTE

-1662 NATDAVL
+1662 NAADAVL

-1758 AMSDTGDVAIQNAG
+1758 AMSDTGDVAIQNGG
-1772 LLELTEL
+1772 LLDLTDL

-1823 TVSDMF
+1823 TVSDVF
-1829 ASANTENSGTVEAA
+1829 ASANTENSGTVDAA
-1843 NIAMSEGDKF
+1843 NIAMSDGDKF
-1853 VNEAGA
+1853 VNKAGA
-1859 TAKADKLDISGG
+1859 TATSDKLDLAGG
-1871 EFVNEAGDTSGIVLT
+1871 EFVNEAGDTSGIALT
-1886 QIGADGQF
+1886 QIGENGQF
-1894 TANGDTTLQQVVSAD
+1894 TANGDTTLQQVGSA
-1909 GIINLNKGN
+1909 GGTINLNKGN

-1933 KAGNFKADKG
+1933 TAGNFKADKG

-1973 GNNVVNISGTNKTP
+1973 GNNVVNISGPNKTP
-1987 IINNEDSAEDK
+1987 VINNEDSAEDK

-2025 VLDVAKIELD
+2025 VLDVAEIKLD
-2035 GKADSINLKGGVLQ
+2035 GTKADSINLKGGVLQ

-2062 AIRIDATDAETGTVQ
+2062 AIRIDAADPETGTVQ
-2077 LPTTVL
+2077 LPTEVL

-2095 KSGLNV
+2095 KTGLNV

-2107 LDDDY
+2107 LDDDW
-2112 FSASLIVSV
+2112 FSSSLIVSV

-2141 EMTAPFT
+2141 QMTAPFT
-2148 ITTANDLEK
+2148 VTTANDLEK

-2185 DTDASQTI
+2185 GTDASQTI

-2238 TVNAIPEGSFGDD
+2238 AVNAIPEGSFGDD

-2273 FGSHGGSTPTVG
+2273 FGSHGGVTPTVG
-2285 WILSSNIGENGSLEA
+2285 WILSSNIGENGALEA

-2313 GNVHVHSNAILHT
+2313 GNVYVHSNAILHT

-2333 AAVNEGKLSLDEKD
+2333 STVNEGKLSLDEKD
-2347 GKGPTFDVAGS
+2347 GNAPVFDVVGSFLNKGP
-2358 FTNKG
+2358 
-2363 ENSILDASKVEKVT
+2363 NSVLDASKVDQ
-2377 VSGTHVNEGQADY
+2377 VSVYGTHVNEGNAEY
-2390 KDMLVAEGGSS
+2390 HDMMIAPDGSS
-2401 TNSGTEQG
+2401 NNSGTEKG
-2409 NILTVEG
+2409 NILTVQG
-2416 SHANT
+2416 SHANS
-2421 GTSIWNGVTVAE
+2421 GTSIWNGVTVADK
-2433 NGKGENAGK
+2433 GKGENAGK
-2442 LDVGSVFDVI
+2442 LDVGSVFDVL

-2498 NSGFEKGDILTVAT
+2498 NAGFEKGDILTVAT
-2512 GGQHA
+2512 GAEHS

-2524 NNVTIQ
+2524 NNVTVQ
-2530 TGATSTVD
+2530 DGATSTVEE
-2538 AGAKETITGT
+2538 GAKETINDA
-2548 YDIAGDRIN
+2548 YVVAGDRTN
-2557 KGEVDATGVADTTVS
+2557 KGEVDATGVENTEVT
-2572 GKLDNQGKSEYDDMT
+2572 GTLDNQGTSNYDDMT
-2587 IQAGGNSD
+2587 VEAGGKSD

-2602 DILTIE
+2602 DILTIA

-2621 NNQTVEKGGSS
+2621 NNQTVKEGGTS
-2632 VTEEGGKETINDK
+2632 VTEEGGKETINDE

-2693 SGYEKGDILTVDKGG
+2693 SGYEKGDILTIDKGG

-2723 AGGEVN
+2723 AGGDVN
-2729 NTGDIETEKLTID
+2729 NTGDIETEKLKID

-2772 RTPENRVTAEINPKD
+2772 RTPENRVTAEINPTD

-2817 SPTVPSGTPSRLVI
+2817 SPTVPGGTPSRLVI

-2845 GPEVWPDKDNHVQI
+2845 GPEVWTDKDNHVQI

-2865 FAKDSLTVIDS
+2865 FAKGSLTVIDS
-2876 AILSDGKSA
+2876 SILTDGKSA

-2898 PGANLVLGNIEE
+2898 PSANLVLGNIEE

-2917 NGYITDGN
+2917 NGYITGGN

-2989 LNCKSGDAGAD
+2989 LNCKSGDPGAD

-3015 KTKVL
+3015 KTKIL

-3065 EWERGNHLWID
+3065 EWERGNDLWID
-3076 IIGGKQKYKSLSATG
+3076 VIGGKQKYKSLSATG

-3099 NSYGFIMGYDR
+3099 NSYGFVMGYDR

-3196 SLGARAEATIPAGK
+3196 SLGARAEATIPAGT

>member
-1 MNKIY
+1 MNKIF
-6 KKIWNR
+6 KKIWNQ

-22 AMTAASQSSKA
+22 AMTSACQNSGKTAVILSGLLSLSNVYALTTVNGNIELGNLREDTKRTLVDSYVINGNATANVAELNISWTSKNYRDMENQSLQVNGNLDSNCPLFVIAHRGDGASRLSGALSVQGNLNLHSGLLRVGSGNSNSGGVVTSSLNVGGTINIASGATLDNRPDYHHVQFQLNAGAIDSSGVFDISSVESGAANVGYLTVRGGNFRQASSVQTYVANSIALLGGTLNNQDSLYVGGKNGNFSVENTLTLAGGVLGNRTLLTQAGGTVNVSAGSYDFITLNKSNGTLNNQSVLSIVNFNQSNGSTNNNGKLTIGNANLFGSLNNTDTLTLTGNVTSRGNLTNSGNLNNRGNWTETNRVTIA
-33 GVIIGTVAFLTA
+33 GNLNNTGSVNFQNGFQFGNGRLTSSGTIQTNNALDIFDSLGTTGQQDLHYVALNSTVPQEAKTSLTDFFLKYLPGTVAKSL
-45 VGNNAGATDITV
+45 
-57 TQSQAVSGNYGQ
+57 
-69 VVIGGNLGTKE
+69 
-80 VTIRTPNSIGYS
+80 
-92 SDSRQYQGSDP
+92 
-103 SKIDY
+103 
-108 SYDPHLRTPFSTGY
+108 
-122 YVNGRRVGENEFFN
+122 
-136 YWSNSAGGSSVNAD
+136 AD
-150 LQSTISA
+150 
-157 GSSLVANNLT
+157 
-167 LSSNTASAV
+167 
-176 TKLTYLGIGYHM
+176 
-188 SGQGGDGGWTYAY
+188 
-201 AGTDTSDPQ
+201 
-210 TKNGVSNLVNN
+210 
-221 GGSLIAGSINLC
+221 
-233 PGCNYIQNSGSSNI
+233 
-247 DDITGD
+247 
-253 GKVIIN
+253 
-259 GGEVT
+259 
-264 TNGLLTLNPAKAANL
+264 
-279 SVKDLNTLASL
+279 
-290 NAISYAAGT
+290 
-299 KASLGAF
+299 
-306 RPMSDKIQIGNATLK
+306 
-321 IEGDYTQSIRDQASS
+321 
-336 AIKNKYG
+336 
-343 SGVNVQFT
+343 
-351 GNVATDNSLD
+351 
-361 LSNGWTSTVLNSV
+361 
-374 FDENRRADY
+374 
-383 LFHTLNWNGEGQDKV
+383 
-398 IGTGDISKNFGV
+398 
-410 KNVENVGSIT
+410 
-420 VNSGATFAILGDNAS
+420 
-435 TRLAGNEFIADHGTL
+435 
-450 IFGANGLAS
+450 
-459 GGTATNVSIVNNGT
+459 
-473 LKVFAGEFSINN
+473 
-485 LNLDGLLNNS
+485 
-495 GTLRLNDF
+495 
-503 NMGNNGRLVSSGT
+503 
-516 LQADRSKLFSIEDSH
+516 
-531 IDGLNVVDLGR
+531 
-542 PQPQEVR
+542 
-549 QQLTEFFRK
+549 
-558 YVPENQKVLDE
+558 
-569 IANHASFTGGKVIV
+569 HASFTGGKVIV
-583 RNAHL
+583 TGVNL
-588 TETQRDDLIKAFK
+588 TQTQAADLTKAFK
-601 DKFGG
+601 EQFGSA
-606 NTALEFQGTISGVS
+606 TTLEFQGTIAGVS

-643 IFVDRNLEGENGAI
+643 IFVDRKLEGENGAI

-690 GGKSDGTGT
+690 GGKSDGTGN
-699 RFTLAERIISAV
+699 RFTLAEKVISAV
-711 GDGAKLILGSLGIKD
+711 GSGAKLILGSLGIKD
-726 SSVYQGQAEQVHLS
+726 SSLYQGQASEVNLS
-740 DKGELKVAAGDYL
+740 NGGELRIAAGDYL
-753 VKNLNSSGGKTTV
+753 VTNHTSSGGTTTV
-766 DKNAVFNSENAT
+766 DKNSTFRSDNGT
-778 FTEKAV
+778 FTDKAV
-784 LENNGETVLGTLTGW
+784 LENNGETVLGALNGW
-799 NGAEVHNNSKLTV
+799 NSAEVRNNGKLTV
-812 NGITQFGGRFINNAN
+812 SGNTQVGGRFINNAN
-827 AKLVGTADLDGTL
+827 AKLVGTADIDGTL
-840 QNSQGASLIANTVN
+840 QNSQGARLIANTVN

-887 TAIGSRGDGDIGT
+887 TAIGSRGDGNIGT

-918 IANAQGAVAE
+918 IANASGAVAE
-928 FSGDDAELLILD
+928 FTGDDSELTVLS

-948 TLIADSLIVNDGGY
+948 TLIADSLVINNGGY
-962 FINGDNAQQTFT
+962 FINGDNAQQTFAT
-974 ASPLRL
+974 SPLRL
-980 RAVAR
+980 RKVAR

-996 LTVSEGGT
+996 LTVSEGGS
-1004 KTNNGL
+1004 KTNNGI
-1010 AYYGTGTIAGEF
+1010 AYYGTGSIAGEF
-1022 INATGAEAF
+1022 INASGAEAF

-1049 GSIKNAGTFTFGGTL
+1049 GAIKNAGTFTFGGTL
-1064 NNSGSISG
+1064 NNSGSITG

-1130 TIEHTV
+1130 TIEHAV

-1209 STLNLDAVNPDDK
+1209 STLNLDAVNPEDK
-1222 VEVTSNPQIVTGVG
+1222 VEVSSNPQIVTGIG
-1236 NVIDSVAEGVAFQ
+1236 NVIGSVAQGIAFQ

-1277 VPAERRG
+1277 VPADRRG

-1292 KAAERFDVDL
+1292 KAAERFNVDL

-1326 ETTDNPG
+1326 ESAANPG
-1333 ATSLVVGVNEKGA
+1333 ATSLVVGVNDSA
-1346 IVVPS
+1346 AVVVPT
-1351 SGIPNVLSQ
+1351 SGTPNVLNQS
-1360 NMGFMNVTGVTDG
+1360 MGFMNVTGVSDG
-1373 LYINNG
+1373 LYINSG
-1379 SHFVLVGQSQ
+1379 SHFVLVGQAQ

-1399 ADGTM
+1399 ADGAV
-1404 WVGGNRNDNGTVT
+1404 WVGGNRNDNGNLT
-1417 PSKLTLGSYGSASAT
+1417 PSKLTLGSYGSAAAT
-1432 KGHLAQLNIGI
+1432 KGHLAELNIGI
-1443 SPVNNQLGG
+1443 SPANNKIGG
-1452 AGGQVIVKNGVF
+1452 AGGQVIVKNGEF
-1464 TIDTLNNGSAGYGE
+1464 TVDVLNNGSAGYGN

-1488 DDTTTQLIVTNYA
+1488 DDTATQLIVGSYT
-1501 AVDGSAMSNHGLFK
+1501 AVDGSAMSNHGIFK
-1515 AENIASRNT
+1515 AQNIASRNT
-1524 NNSFVNHGTFEI
+1524 NNSFVNHGTFDI
-1536 GTADISGYLDN
+1536 GTADISGYLEN
-1547 KGTASFDDLTLREYG
+1547 NGTADFNELTLREYG
-1562 TVNRQDAELTA
+1562 SVNKQGAELTA
-1573 GKLTVAGNA
+1573 GKLTVSGNA

-1587 GTYAIR
+1587 GTYGIR
-1593 GELDNQGKL
+1593 GSLENQGKL

-1607 LTVAGEVTNSGELN
+1607 LTVAGDMTNSGEVDIAKLT
-1621 AEKAVV
+1621 V
-1627 QAAASD
+1627 QAATPVQDAT
-1633 VEGAEAGSF
+1633 AGSF
-1642 INKALAKVDSVLTE
+1642 INNALAKMDSLLTE
-1656 AGSIVS
+1656 AGSLVT
-1662 NATDAVL
+1662 NAADAVL
-1669 TIAGLNNASELQG
+1669 TIAGLNGASELNG
-1682 TVNNDGTIKVEGTQS
+1682 TVTNDGTLKVDGTQS
-1697 VTVADGEL
+1697 VTVASGEL
-1705 NNNGSMENTNALN
+1705 NNNGTMENTNALN
-1718 VEGGLVNN
+1718 VTGGTVGNN
-1726 KGNLALTGLNITG
+1726 GSLALNGLNVTG
-1739 GQVSN
+1739 GQVQNSAQAAQFKDSGTTKIEMA
-1744 DASAYFKDAGVTEI
+1744 DASDVGIANEGHLELSNLMLLKGMIQGGSVGSKDVTLADVRQDASIEAEKVQFKELN
-1758 AMSDTGDVAIQNAG
+1758 NAG
-1772 LLELTEL
+1772 TVKVIEFAATKTEN
-1779 QLTKGTISGGTVG
+1779 TGTVEAG
-1792 VKETTI
+1792 HLVLAENDRFLNQ
-1798 ASVKADGVIDAA
+1798 AAGSVKADQLV
-1810 SVGFKDLTNEGVI
+1810 LN
-1823 TVSDMF
+1823 
-1829 ASANTENSGTVEAA
+1829 
-1843 NIAMSEGDKF
+1843 
-1853 VNEAGA
+1853 
-1859 TAKADKLDISGG
+1859 GG
-1871 EFVNEAGDTSGIVLT
+1871 EFVNAGGNTSDIALT
-1886 QIGADGQF
+1886 QIATGGQF
-1894 TANGDTTLQQVVSAD
+1894 TSDGDSNLQKVVSNE
-1909 GIINLNKGN
+1909 GTINLNKGN
-1918 LNIAELDAKDSVYNQ
+1918 LNIAELDAKNSVYNQ
-1933 KAGNFKADKG
+1933 LGGHFKADKG
-1943 FFENST
+1943 FFADST
-1949 LNIMGGVFDASEVR
+1949 LNIKGGIFDASEVR
-1963 DAEGNVTGLL
+1963 DSEGNVTGLL
-1973 GNNVVNISGTNKTP
+1973 GNNTVNISGGNKTP
-1987 IINNEDSAEDK
+1987 VIDNEDSAENK
-1998 AHYKDNLTQVLAG
+1998 SHYKDNLTQVIAG
-2011 VVNSDTTVNIMEGG
+2011 VVNSDTTVNIMAGG

-2238 TVNAIPEGSFGDD
+2238 AVNAIPEGSFGDD

-2273 FGSHGGSTPTVG
+2273 FGSHGGVTPTVG
-2285 WILSSNIGENGSLEA
+2285 WILSSNIGENGALEA

-2326 NSLTGNG
+2326 NSLTGSG
-2333 AAVNEGKLSLDEKD
+2333 STVNEGKLSLDEKD
-2347 GKGPTFDVAGS
+2347 GNLPVFDVTGN
-2358 FTNKG
+2358 FLNKG
-2363 ENSILDASKVEKVT
+2363 QNSVLDASKVDKVT
-2377 VSGTHVNEGQADY
+2377 VSGTHANEGKADY
-2390 KDMLVAEGGSS
+2390 NDMLIAEGGSS
-2401 TNSGTEQG
+2401 NNSGTEKG

-2416 SHANT
+2416 THANS
-2421 GTSIWNGVTVAE
+2421 GTSIWNGVTVADS
-2433 NGKGENAGK
+2433 GKGENSGN

-2457 KGAEAVLDATKTAV
+2457 KGKDAVLDATKTAV
-2471 TNVAGILRNE
+2471 TTVAGLLRNE

-2486 DDMTIADGGKSE
+2486 DDMTVASGGKSE
-2498 NSGFEKGDILTVAT
+2498 NTGFEQGDILTVANGGQHTNSGTSIWNNVTVQTGATSTVDVGGKETINGTYDIAGDRTNKGEVDATKVANTQVSGSLDNQGTSNYDDMTVASGGISNNSGFEKGDILTIED
-2512 GGQHA
+2512 GGEHI

-2524 NNVTIQ
+2524 NNQTIQ
-2530 TGATSTVD
+2530 VGGSATTEE
-2538 AGAKETITGT
+2538 GGKETINDK
-2548 YDIAGDRIN
+2548 YVIAGDKTN
-2557 KGEVDATGVADTTVS
+2557 KGEVDATKVTDTLVS
-2572 GKLDNQGKSEYDDMT
+2572 GTLDNQGKSEYDDMT
-2587 IQAGGNSD
+2587 IQGGGTSN

-2602 DILTIE
+2602 DILTIDP
-2608 DGGEHTNSGTSIW
+2608 DG
-2621 NNQTVEKGGSS
+2621 V
-2632 VTEEGGKETINDK
+2632 
-2645 YVIEGDKTNK
+2645 
-2655 GEVDAKGVENTE
+2655 
-2667 VKGNLDNQGKSEYDD
+2667 
-2682 MTIGDGGKSDN
+2682 
-2693 SGYEKGDILTVDKGG
+2693 
-2708 EHDNSGTS
+2708 HDNSGTS

-2723 AGGEVN
+2723 AGGDVN
-2729 NTGDIETEKLTID
+2729 NIGDIETGKLTID
-2742 DGLVNIGEGSLNAGE
+2742 DGLVKIDGGSLKAEE
-2757 TDLNGGDLVIGNDKD
+2757 TDLNGGDLVIGND
-2772 RTPENRVTAEINPKD
+2772 REPSEENHVKAEINPEG

-2805 PKGGLDWADSIG
+2805 PTGGLDWADSIG

-2831 TTNVTTGPGGGIAV
+2831 TNNVTTGPGGGIAV
-2845 GPEVWPDKDNHVQI
+2845 GPNVWSDKDNHVQI
-2859 GNGDLY
+2859 GNGDLF

-2876 AILSDGKSA
+2876 SILTDGKSA
-2885 FNTTSDVAKVTVE
+2885 FNTTSDIAKVTVE
-2898 PGANLVLGNIEE
+2898 QGANLVLGNIDE

-2917 NGYITDGN
+2917 NGYITGGN
-2925 ESDGMWTGG
+2925 ESDDGMWTGG

-2949 INWILKLHNDPS
+2949 INWILTLHNDPS

-2977 DIAIPNIANDDM
+2977 DIAIPNIANDD
-2989 LNCKSGDAGAD
+2989 LLHCKSGDAGAD

-3015 KTKVL
+3015 KTKVI

-3034 VAMNDLNS
+3034 VSMNDLNT
-3042 ATDSIEGRVSM
+3042 AADSIEGRISM
-3053 KNEAFTEYGVMR
+3053 RNEAFTEYGVMR
-3065 EWERGNHLWID
+3065 EWERGNDLWVD
-3076 IIGGKQKYKSLSATG
+3076 VIGGKQKYKSLSATG
-3091 ISKAGYDT
+3091 ISKAGFDT
-3099 NSYGFIMGYDR
+3099 NAYGLVMGYDR
-3110 KFADKPI
+3110 KLAGKSV

-3125 NHGSL
+3125 SHGSL

-3137 KTKNKYNSFG
+3137 KTKNKYDSFG

-3155 PVEKVNLIGTLSW
+3155 PVDRVNLIGTLSW

-3189 DVKTNMF
+3189 DVKTNLF

-3210 ANIVPHAGLRYVWA
+3210 ANIVPHAGLRYVLA

-3261 ATASGWNV
+3261 ATASGWNI

-3321 PATIGVRYGFT
+3321 PATFGVRYGFT

-3337 KADHMFKLEARYRF
+3337 KADHTFKFEARYRF

>member
-1 MNKIY
+1 MNKIF
-6 KKIWNR
+6 KKVWNR
-12 SRGCFVAVSE
+12 KRGCFVAVSE
-22 AMTAASQSSKA
+22 AMTAASQ
-33 GVIIGTVAFLTA
+33 
-45 VGNNAGATDITV
+45 NAGKAAVITVGLALALASTPSYAIYKHIYAGESTAGQNLDYAEQDYSLNLHGNYTVGAGSNVSWSVRGRAAFNIGPDNTVTTVNGNLLLHSWNSGDLGHFTWDRSNSILVNNTGSLYIGDYDEIGNLTRGGTDKSNNLTEFRLKDSSSITINGRGFSNTTFVQEGNSVLSVNGSGMIFDGPFHINGNSRVDVHNNLQTRSNTYMTGGTINPYGNWINTGSFNLQGGNVNAGNGSLINNGTV
-57 TQSQAVSGNYGQ
+57 TQTGGNFSSKLTGSGTYNYNGGSFNASKVSGDIVVNIASGLGASTSNFEGGNINNRGTLTVNGGWYKNLNNYGTANFNGNATIAKTTNYGTINSYGAVNFTDKLNTSGTLNTHDGVWSFGPSGVLAVSGGIVQTNNSFN
-69 VVIGGNLGTKE
+69 VFDSLGTTAQQE
-80 VTIRTPNSIGYS
+80 L
-92 SDSRQYQGSDP
+92 
-103 SKIDY
+103 
-108 SYDPHLRTPFSTGY
+108 H
-122 YVNGRRVGENEFFN
+122 YVG
-136 YWSNSAGGSSVNAD
+136 
-150 LQSTISA
+150 
-157 GSSLVANNLT
+157 
-167 LSSNTASAV
+167 
-176 TKLTYLGIGYHM
+176 
-188 SGQGGDGGWTYAY
+188 
-201 AGTDTSDPQ
+201 
-210 TKNGVSNLVNN
+210 
-221 GGSLIAGSINLC
+221 
-233 PGCNYIQNSGSSNI
+233 
-247 DDITGD
+247 
-253 GKVIIN
+253 
-259 GGEVT
+259 
-264 TNGLLTLNPAKAANL
+264 
-279 SVKDLNTLASL
+279 
-290 NAISYAAGT
+290 
-299 KASLGAF
+299 
-306 RPMSDKIQIGNATLK
+306 
-321 IEGDYTQSIRDQASS
+321 
-336 AIKNKYG
+336 
-343 SGVNVQFT
+343 
-351 GNVATDNSLD
+351 
-361 LSNGWTSTVLNSV
+361 LNSV
-374 FDENRRADY
+374 LPQE
-383 LFHTLNWNGEGQDKV
+383 
-398 IGTGDISKNFGV
+398 V
-410 KNVENVGSIT
+410 KS
-420 VNSGATFAILGDNAS
+420 S
-435 TRLAGNEFIADHGTL
+435 
-450 IFGANGLAS
+450 
-459 GGTATNVSIVNNGT
+459 
-473 LKVFAGEFSINN
+473 
-485 LNLDGLLNNS
+485 
-495 GTLRLNDF
+495 LNDF
-503 NMGNNGRLVSSGT
+503 FTKYAPGSIA
-516 LQADRSKLFSIEDSH
+516 QKLI
-531 IDGLNVVDLGR
+531 
-542 PQPQEVR
+542 
-549 QQLTEFFRK
+549 
-558 YVPENQKVLDE
+558 
-569 IANHASFTGGKVIV
+569 NHASFTGGKVV
-583 RNAHL
+583 VTGVEL
-588 TETQRDDLIKAFK
+588 TQTQADDLKKAFK

-606 NTALEFQGTISGVS
+606 NTALEFQGTIAGVS
-620 HDDKLTVAKTN
+620 HDDRLTVAKTN
-631 ELYDNVEHLRDV
+631 ELYGNVEHLRDV
-643 IFVDRNLEGENGAI
+643 IFVDRKLEGENGAI
-657 VVGNSGLRNN
+657 VVGDSGLRNN

-690 GGKSDGTGT
+690 GGKSDGTGN

-766 DKNAVFNSENAT
+766 DKNAVFNSENAI
-778 FTEKAV
+778 FTDKAV

-1037 FVDGSGLGITNT
+1037 FVDGNGLGITNT

-1064 NNSGSISG
+1064 NNSGSITG

-1077 FKRAGLGNDTFTN
+1077 FKRAGGNDTFTN
-1090 AGQIKTGSLEADNI
+1090 AGQINVGSLEAANV

-1183 DGHKTTNLQG
+1183 YGHKTTNLQG

-1292 KAAERFDVDL
+1292 KAAERFNVDL

-1351 SGIPNVLSQ
+1351 SGTPNVLSQ

-1399 ADGTM
+1399 ADGTV

-2238 TVNAIPEGSFGDD
+2238 AVNAIPEGSFGDD

-2512 GGQHA
+2512 GAEHS

-2524 NNVTIQ
+2524 NNVTVQ
-2530 TGATSTVD
+2530 DGATSTVED
-2538 AGAKETITGT
+2538 GAKETINDA
-2548 YDIAGDRIN
+2548 YVVAGDRTN
-2557 KGEVDATGVADTTVS
+2557 KGEVDATGVENTQVT
-2572 GKLDNQGKSEYDDMT
+2572 GTLDNQGTSNYDDMT
-2587 IQAGGNSD
+2587 VEAGGKSD

-2602 DILTIE
+2602 DILTIA

-2621 NNQTVEKGGSS
+2621 NNQTVKEGGTS

-2645 YVIEGDKTNK
+2645 YVIEGDKTNR

-2693 SGYEKGDILTVDKGG
+2693 SGYEKGDILTIDKGG

-2723 AGGEVN
+2723 AGGDVN

-2845 GPEVWPDKDNHVQI
+2845 GPEVWTDKDNHVQI

-2876 AILSDGKSA
+2876 SILTDGKSA

-2898 PGANLVLGNIEE
+2898 PGANLILGNIEE

-2917 NGYITDGN
+2917 NGYITGGN
-2925 ESDGMWTGG
+2925 ESDGRWTGG

-2961 KIWVNATLAD
+2961 TIWVNATLAD

-2989 LNCKSGDAGAD
+2989 LNCKSGDPGAD

-3015 KTKVL
+3015 KTKIL

-3053 KNEAFTEYGVMR
+3053 KNEAFTENGVMR
-3065 EWERGNHLWID
+3065 EWERGNDLWID
-3076 IIGGKQKYKSLSATG
+3076 VIGGKQKYKSLSATG

-3099 NSYGFIMGYDR
+3099 NSYGFVMGYDR

>member
-1 MNKIY
+1 MNKIF
-6 KKIWNR
+6 KKVWNR
-12 SRGCFVAVSE
+12 KRGCFVAVSE
-22 AMTAASQSSKA
+22 AMTAASQ
-33 GVIIGTVAFLTA
+33 
-45 VGNNAGATDITV
+45 NAGKAAVITVGLALALASTPSYAIYKHIYAGESTAGQNLDYAEQDYSLNLHGNYTVGAGSNVSWSVRGKASFNIGPDNTVTTVNGNLLLHSWHSEDLGHFTWDRSNSILVNSTGSLYIGDYDEIGNLTRGGTDKSNNLTEFRLKDSSSITINGRGFSNTTFVQEGNSVLSVNGSGMVFDGPFHINGNSRVDVHNNLQTRSNTYMTGGTINPYGNWINTGSFNLQGGNVNAGNGSLINNGTV
-57 TQSQAVSGNYGQ
+57 TQTGGNFSSKLTGSGTYNYNGGSFNASKVSGDIVVNIASGLGASTSNFEGGNINNRGTLTVNGGWYKNLNNYGTANFNGNATIAKTTNYGTINSYGAVNFTDKLNTSGTLNTHDGVWSFGPSGVLAVSGGIVQTNNSFN
-69 VVIGGNLGTKE
+69 VFDSLGTTAQQE
-80 VTIRTPNSIGYS
+80 L
-92 SDSRQYQGSDP
+92 
-103 SKIDY
+103 
-108 SYDPHLRTPFSTGY
+108 H
-122 YVNGRRVGENEFFN
+122 YVG
-136 YWSNSAGGSSVNAD
+136 
-150 LQSTISA
+150 
-157 GSSLVANNLT
+157 
-167 LSSNTASAV
+167 
-176 TKLTYLGIGYHM
+176 
-188 SGQGGDGGWTYAY
+188 
-201 AGTDTSDPQ
+201 
-210 TKNGVSNLVNN
+210 
-221 GGSLIAGSINLC
+221 
-233 PGCNYIQNSGSSNI
+233 
-247 DDITGD
+247 
-253 GKVIIN
+253 
-259 GGEVT
+259 
-264 TNGLLTLNPAKAANL
+264 
-279 SVKDLNTLASL
+279 
-290 NAISYAAGT
+290 
-299 KASLGAF
+299 
-306 RPMSDKIQIGNATLK
+306 
-321 IEGDYTQSIRDQASS
+321 
-336 AIKNKYG
+336 
-343 SGVNVQFT
+343 
-351 GNVATDNSLD
+351 
-361 LSNGWTSTVLNSV
+361 LNSV
-374 FDENRRADY
+374 LPQE
-383 LFHTLNWNGEGQDKV
+383 
-398 IGTGDISKNFGV
+398 V
-410 KNVENVGSIT
+410 KS
-420 VNSGATFAILGDNAS
+420 S
-435 TRLAGNEFIADHGTL
+435 
-450 IFGANGLAS
+450 
-459 GGTATNVSIVNNGT
+459 
-473 LKVFAGEFSINN
+473 
-485 LNLDGLLNNS
+485 
-495 GTLRLNDF
+495 LNDF
-503 NMGNNGRLVSSGT
+503 FTKYAPGSIA
-516 LQADRSKLFSIEDSH
+516 QKLI
-531 IDGLNVVDLGR
+531 
-542 PQPQEVR
+542 
-549 QQLTEFFRK
+549 
-558 YVPENQKVLDE
+558 
-569 IANHASFTGGKVIV
+569 NHASFTGGKVV
-583 RNAHL
+583 VTGVEL
-588 TETQRDDLIKAFK
+588 TQTQADDLKKAFK

-918 IANAQGAVAE
+918 IANAQGAFAE

-1090 AGQIKTGSLEADNI
+1090 AGQINVGSLEAANV

-1158 VGTLDSSSVVNINR
+1158 VGTLDSSSVVDINR

-1292 KAAERFDVDL
+1292 KAAERFNVDL

-1399 ADGTM
+1399 ADGTV

-1593 GELDNQGKL
+1593 GKLDNQGKL

-2512 GGQHA
+2512 GAEHS

-2524 NNVTIQ
+2524 NNVTVQ
-2530 TGATSTVD
+2530 DGATSTVED
-2538 AGAKETITGT
+2538 GAKETINDA
-2548 YDIAGDRIN
+2548 YVVAGDRTN
-2557 KGEVDATGVADTTVS
+2557 KGEVDATGVENTQVT
-2572 GKLDNQGKSEYDDMT
+2572 GTLDNQGTSNYDDMT
-2587 IQAGGNSD
+2587 VEAGGKSD

-2602 DILTIE
+2602 DILTIA

-2621 NNQTVEKGGSS
+2621 NNQTVKEGGTS

-2645 YVIEGDKTNK
+2645 YVIEGDKTNR

-2693 SGYEKGDILTVDKGG
+2693 SGYEKGDILTIDKGG

-2723 AGGEVN
+2723 AGGDVN

-2845 GPEVWPDKDNHVQI
+2845 GPEVWTDKDNHVQI

-2876 AILSDGKSA
+2876 SILTDGKSA

-2898 PGANLVLGNIEE
+2898 PGANLILGNIEE

-2917 NGYITDGN
+2917 NGYITGGN
-2925 ESDGMWTGG
+2925 ESDGRWTGG

-2989 LNCKSGDAGAD
+2989 LNCKSGDPGAD

-3015 KTKVL
+3015 KTKIL

-3053 KNEAFTEYGVMR
+3053 KNEAFTENGVMR
-3065 EWERGNHLWID
+3065 EWERGNDLWID
-3076 IIGGKQKYKSLSATG
+3076 VIGGKQKYKSLSATG

-3099 NSYGFIMGYDR
+3099 NSYGFVMGYDR

>member
-1 MNKIY
+1 MNKIF
-6 KKIWNR
+6 KKVWNKR
-12 SRGCFVAVSE
+12 RGCFVAVSE
-22 AMTAASQSSKA
+22 AMTAASQNTGKAAVITAGLALALASTPSYAIYKHIYAGESTAGQNLDYAEQDYSLNLHGNYTVGAGSNVSWSVRGRAAFNIGPDNTVTTVNGNLLLHSWKSGDLGHFTWDRSNSILVNSTGSLYIGDYDEIGNLTRGGTNGSNNLTEFRLKDSSSITIN
-33 GVIIGTVAFLTA
+33 GRGFSNTTFVQEGNSVLSINGSGMVFDGPFHINGNSRVDVHNNLQTRSNTYMTGGTINPY
-45 VGNNAGATDITV
+45 GNWINTGSFNLQGGNVNAGNGSLINNGTV
-57 TQSQAVSGNYGQ
+57 TQTGGNFSSKLTGSGTYNYNGGSFNASKVSGDIIVNIASGLGASTSNFEGGNINNRGTLTVNGGWYKNLNNYGTANFNGNATIAKTTNYGTINSYGAVNFTDKLNTSGTLNTHDGVWSFGPSGVLAVSGGIVQTNNTFN
-69 VVIGGNLGTKE
+69 VFDSLGTTAQQE
-80 VTIRTPNSIGYS
+80 L
-92 SDSRQYQGSDP
+92 
-103 SKIDY
+103 
-108 SYDPHLRTPFSTGY
+108 H
-122 YVNGRRVGENEFFN
+122 YVG
-136 YWSNSAGGSSVNAD
+136 
-150 LQSTISA
+150 
-157 GSSLVANNLT
+157 
-167 LSSNTASAV
+167 
-176 TKLTYLGIGYHM
+176 
-188 SGQGGDGGWTYAY
+188 
-201 AGTDTSDPQ
+201 
-210 TKNGVSNLVNN
+210 
-221 GGSLIAGSINLC
+221 
-233 PGCNYIQNSGSSNI
+233 
-247 DDITGD
+247 
-253 GKVIIN
+253 
-259 GGEVT
+259 
-264 TNGLLTLNPAKAANL
+264 
-279 SVKDLNTLASL
+279 
-290 NAISYAAGT
+290 
-299 KASLGAF
+299 
-306 RPMSDKIQIGNATLK
+306 
-321 IEGDYTQSIRDQASS
+321 
-336 AIKNKYG
+336 
-343 SGVNVQFT
+343 
-351 GNVATDNSLD
+351 
-361 LSNGWTSTVLNSV
+361 LNSV
-374 FDENRRADY
+374 LPQE
-383 LFHTLNWNGEGQDKV
+383 
-398 IGTGDISKNFGV
+398 V
-410 KNVENVGSIT
+410 KS
-420 VNSGATFAILGDNAS
+420 S
-435 TRLAGNEFIADHGTL
+435 
-450 IFGANGLAS
+450 
-459 GGTATNVSIVNNGT
+459 
-473 LKVFAGEFSINN
+473 
-485 LNLDGLLNNS
+485 
-495 GTLRLNDF
+495 LNDF
-503 NMGNNGRLVSSGT
+503 FTKYAPGSIA
-516 LQADRSKLFSIEDSH
+516 QKLI
-531 IDGLNVVDLGR
+531 
-542 PQPQEVR
+542 
-549 QQLTEFFRK
+549 
-558 YVPENQKVLDE
+558 
-569 IANHASFTGGKVIV
+569 NHASFTGGKIVITGV
-583 RNAHL
+583 NL
-588 TETQRDDLIKAFK
+588 TQTQADDLAKAFK
-601 DKFGG
+601 TKFGSA
-606 NTALEFQGTISGVS
+606 TTLEFQGTIAGVS

-643 IFVDRNLEGENGAI
+643 IFVDRKLEAENGAV

-690 GGKSDGTGT
+690 GGKSDGSGN
-699 RFTLAERIISAV
+699 RFNLAEKVISAV

-726 SSVYQGQAEQVHLS
+726 SSLYQGQAAEVNLS
-740 DKGELKVAAGDYL
+740 NGGELKITAGDYL
-753 VKNLNSSGGKTTV
+753 VRNHSSAGGTTTV
-766 DKNAVFNSENAT
+766 DKNSTFRSDNAT
-778 FTEKAV
+778 FTDKAV
-784 LENNGETVLGTLTGW
+784 LENNGETILGALNGW
-799 NGAEVHNNSKLTV
+799 NSAEVRNNSKLTV
-812 NGITQFGGRFINNAN
+812 NGNTQFGGRFINNAN
-827 AKLVGTADLDGTL
+827 AKLVGTADIDGTL
-840 QNSQGASLIANTVN
+840 QNSQGARLIANTVN

-887 TAIGSRGDGDIGT
+887 THIGSRGSGDIGT

-918 IANAQGAVAE
+918 LANAPGAIAE
-928 FSGDDAELLILD
+928 FSGNDSELVILS
-940 GGVVSNNG
+940 GGSVSNNG
-948 TLIADSLIVNDGGY
+948 TLIADSLVVNEGGY
-962 FINGDNAQQTFT
+962 FINGDNAQKTFT

-980 RAVAR
+980 RAVTR
-985 AVARATEQLKN
+985 AVAKATEQLKN

-1010 AYYGTGTIAGEF
+1010 AYYGTGSIAGEF
-1022 INATGAEAF
+1022 INAAGAEAY

-1037 FVDGSGLGITNT
+1037 FADGSGLGITNT
-1049 GSIKNAGTFTFGGTL
+1049 GSIRNAGTFTFGGSL
-1064 NNSGSISG
+1064 NNSGSITG

-1090 AGQIKTGSLEADNI
+1090 AGQINVVSLEADNI

-1112 LSSASGWF
+1112 LSSPSGWF
-1120 SNSTVDLTGG
+1120 SNSTVELTGG
-1130 TIEHTV
+1130 TIEHAV

-1145 GAGSGSNDAATFT
+1145 GSGSGSNDAATFM

-1178 EHIAM
+1178 EKIAM
-1183 DGHKTTNLQG
+1183 TGQKTTSLQG

-1209 STLNLDAVNPDDK
+1209 RTLNLDAANPNDK
-1222 VEVTSNPQIVTGVG
+1222 VEVSSNPQIVTGVG
-1236 NVIDSVAEGVAFQ
+1236 NVIDSVAEGIAFK

-1277 VPAERRG
+1277 VPADRRG

-1292 KAAERFDVDL
+1292 KAAERFNVDL
-1302 ANSIKATA
+1302 ANSIRATA

-1326 ETTDNPG
+1326 ESVSNPD
-1333 ATSLVVGVNEKGA
+1333 AASLVVGVNDRSA
-1346 IVVPS
+1346 VIIPT
-1351 SGIPNVLSQ
+1351 SGTPNVLNQ

-1399 ADGTM
+1399 ADGAV
-1404 WVGGNRNDNGTVT
+1404 WVGGNKNIDGSVT
-1417 PSKLTLGSYGSASAT
+1417 PSKLTLGSYGSASET
-1432 KGHLAQLNIGI
+1432 KGHLGELNIGI
-1443 SPVNNQLGG
+1443 SPANPALGG

-1607 LTVAGEVTNSGELN
+1607 LTVAGDVSNSGELN
-1621 AEKAVV
+1621 AEKSVV

-1633 VEGAEAGSF
+1633 VEGAEAGNF
-1642 INKALAKVDSVLTE
+1642 INNALVKFDSLLTE

-1662 NATDAVL
+1662 NAADAVL

-1758 AMSDTGDVAIQNAG
+1758 AMSDTGDVAIQNGG
-1772 LLELTEL
+1772 LLDLTDL

-1798 ASVKADGVIDAA
+1798 ASVKVDGVIDAA

-1823 TVSDMF
+1823 TVSDVF
-1829 ASANTENSGTVEAA
+1829 ASANTENSGTVDAA
-1843 NIAMSEGDKF
+1843 NIAMSDGDKF
-1853 VNEAGA
+1853 VNKAGA
-1859 TAKADKLDISGG
+1859 TATSDKLDLAGG
-1871 EFVNEAGDTSGIVLT
+1871 EFVNEAGDTSGIALT
-1886 QIGADGQF
+1886 QIGENGQF
-1894 TANGDTTLQQVVSAD
+1894 TANGDTTLQQVGSA
-1909 GIINLNKGN
+1909 GGTINLNKGN

-1933 KAGNFKADKG
+1933 TAGNFKADKG

-1973 GNNVVNISGTNKTP
+1973 GNNVVNISGPNKTP
-1987 IINNEDSAEDK
+1987 VINNEDSAEDK

-2025 VLDVAKIELD
+2025 VLDVAEIKLD
-2035 GKADSINLKGGVLQ
+2035 GTKADSINLKGGVLQ

-2062 AIRIDATDAETGTVQ
+2062 AIRIDAADPETGTVQ
-2077 LPTTVL
+2077 LPTEVL

-2095 KSGLNV
+2095 KTGLNV

-2107 LDDDY
+2107 LDDDW
-2112 FSASLIVSV
+2112 FSSSLIVSV

-2141 EMTAPFT
+2141 QMTAPFT
-2148 ITTANDLEK
+2148 VTTANDLEK

-2185 DTDASQTI
+2185 ENDANQTV
-2193 KGLIIG
+2193 KGLVIG
-2199 AESNDPNTNSINIS
+2199 AASNDENTNSINIS
-2213 MGFKDVSHTD
+2213 MGFKDITHAD
-2223 KVTIEGGKELVLVGN
+2223 KVTIEGGKELALVGN
-2238 TVNAIPEGSFGDD
+2238 AVNAIPEASFGDD

-2258 SADGGSIDVNNGTFT
+2258 AADGGSVDVNNGKFT
-2273 FGSHGGSTPTVG
+2273 FGSHGGVTPTVG
-2285 WILSSNIGENGSLEA
+2285 WILSSNIAENGSLEA
-2300 KNGEFADWTIANN
+2300 KNGEFADWTIAND

-2326 NSLTGNG
+2326 NGLTGNG

-2347 GKGPTFDVAGS
+2347 GTGPTFDVAGS

-2363 ENSILDASKVEKVT
+2363 ENSVLDASKVEKVT
-2377 VSGTHVNEGQADY
+2377 VSGTHVNEGKADY

-2421 GTSIWNGVTVAE
+2421 GTSIWNGVTVADK
-2433 NGKGENAGK
+2433 GKGENAGK

-2471 TNVAGILRNE
+2471 TNVAGLLRNE

-2557 KGEVDATGVADTTVS
+2557 KGEVDTTGVADTKVS

-2693 SGYEKGDILTVDKGG
+2693 SGYEKGDILTIDKGG

-2723 AGGEVN
+2723 AGGDVN
-2729 NTGDIETEKLTID
+2729 NTGDIETEKLKID

-2831 TTNVTTGPGGGIAV
+2831 TNNVTTGPGGGIAV
-2845 GPEVWPDKDNHVQI
+2845 GPNVWTDKDNHVQI
-2859 GNGDLY
+2859 GNGDLF

-2876 AILSDGKSA
+2876 SILTDGKSA

-2917 NGYITDGN
+2917 NGYITGGN

-2989 LNCKSGDAGAD
+2989 LNCKSGDPGAD

-3015 KTKVL
+3015 KTTIL

-3053 KNEAFTEYGVMR
+3053 KNEAFTENGVMR
-3065 EWERGNHLWID
+3065 EWERGNDLWID
-3076 IIGGKQKYKSLSATG
+3076 VIGGKQKYKSLSATG

-3099 NSYGFIMGYDR
+3099 NSYGFVMGYDR

-3130 DSTGDVL
+3130 DSTGEVL

-3196 SLGARAEATIPAGK
+3196 NLGARAEATIPAGK

>member
-1 MNKIY
+1 MNKIF
-6 KKIWNR
+6 KKIWNKR
-12 SRGCFVAVSE
+12 RGCFVAVSE
-22 AMTAASQSSKA
+22 AMSSVCQGKTKAVLAASLLLVAQVPAFALVTINGDVVGKDPQFQFQGRGPALADSHTINGNLTWNLGREGDFRRSFLCVSIGAGYFSSLSNTLI
-33 GVIIGTVAFLTA
+33 VN
-45 VGNNAGATDITV
+45 GNFNINNNSWVHIAHNGDE
-57 TQSQAVSGNYGQ
+57 
-69 VVIGGNLGTKE
+69 GGNIYSALNISKDLN
-80 VTIRTPNSIGYS
+80 IS
-92 SDSRQYQGSDP
+92 SDSELSL
-103 SKIDY
+103 I
-108 SYDPHLRTPFSTGY
+108 
-122 YVNGRRVGENEFFN
+122 
-136 YWSNSAGGSSVNAD
+136 SNGGSGND
-150 LQSTISA
+150 PTIHASLNVGGTVYNSGRLISYGGTQA
-157 GSSLVANNLT
+157 GR
-167 LSSNTASAV
+167 
-176 TKLTYLGIGYHM
+176 TYGSFSI
-188 SGQGGDGGWTYAY
+188 
-201 AGTDTSDPQ
+201 
-210 TKNGVSNLVNN
+210 NNLVNN
-221 GGSLIAGSINLC
+221 GTFVFDSPNALNGTFNNITQAGGYFQQGGTN
-233 PGCNYIQNSGSSNI
+233 
-247 DDITGD
+247 DFH
-253 GKVIIN
+253 IN
-259 GGEVT
+259 GTLTVSGGTVG
-264 TNGLLTLNPAKAANL
+264 NNDAIVVGADQGKFSVGQGLNLAGGAVGNL
-279 SVKDLNTLASL
+279 SVLTHVGGSVMVSAGSYGIGTLNKSNGTLTNKSTL
-290 NAISYAAGT
+290 TVSNFNQSNGT
-299 KASLGAF
+299 TTNSGNLT
-306 RPMSDKIQIGNATLK
+306 IGNANLGGTLNST
-321 IEGDYTQSIRDQASS
+321 GTL
-336 AIKNKYG
+336 NL
-343 SGVNVQFT
+343 T
-351 GNVATDNSLD
+351 GNVVTRGNL
-361 LSNGWTSTVLNSV
+361 TST
-374 FDENRRADY
+374 
-383 LFHTLNWNGEGQDKV
+383 G
-398 IGTGDISKNFGV
+398 
-410 KNVENVGSIT
+410 
-420 VNSGATFAILGDNAS
+420 
-435 TRLAGNEFIADHGTL
+435 
-450 IFGANGLAS
+450 
-459 GGTATNVSIVNNGT
+459 
-473 LKVFAGEFSINN
+473 N
-485 LNLDGLLNNS
+485 LNNRGNWTETNRYTIAANLNNS
-495 GTLRLNDF
+495 GSVNF
-503 NMGNNGRLVSSGT
+503 QNGFEFSNGRLTSSGT
-516 LQADRSKLFSIEDSH
+516 VQTNNVFDVFDSIGETGQQDLNYV
-531 IDGLNVVDLGR
+531 GLGSSV
-542 PQPQEVR
+542 PQEVKTS
-549 QQLTEFFRK
+549 LTDFFLK
-558 YVPENQKVLDE
+558 YLPGKLAQNL
-569 IANHASFTGGKVIV
+569 ISHASFTGGKVV
-583 RNAHL
+583 VTGVEL
-588 TETQRDDLIKAFK
+588 TQTQADDLKKAFK

-606 NTALEFQGTISGVS
+606 NTALEFQGTIAGVS
-620 HDDKLTVAKTN
+620 HDDRLTVAKTN

-643 IFVDRNLEGENGAI
+643 IFVDRKLEGENGAI
-657 VVGNSGLRNN
+657 VVGDSGLRNN

-690 GGKSDGTGT
+690 GGKSDGTGN

-726 SSVYQGQAEQVHLS
+726 FSVYQGQAEQVHLS

-778 FTEKAV
+778 FTDKAV

-887 TAIGSRGDGDIGT
+887 TAIGSRGEGDIGT

-1064 NNSGSISG
+1064 NNSGSITG

-1158 VGTLDSSSVVNINR
+1158 VGTLDSSSYVEIRR

-1183 DGHKTTNLQG
+1183 NGNKTTNLVG

-1200 DQVFADLDY
+1200 DQIFTDLDY
-1209 STLNLDAVNPDDK
+1209 STLNLDAVNPEDK
-1222 VEVTSNPQIVTGVG
+1222 VEVSSNPQIVTGIG
-1236 NVIDSVAEGVAFQ
+1236 NVIGSVAQGIAFQ

-1277 VPAERRG
+1277 VPADRRG

-1292 KAAERFDVDL
+1292 KAAERFNVDL
-1302 ANSIKATA
+1302 ANSIRATA
-1310 AGTLAYATFAN
+1310 DGTLAYATFAN

-1326 ETTDNPG
+1326 ESAANPG
-1333 ATSLVVGVNEKGA
+1333 ATSLVIGVNDRTA
-1346 IVVPS
+1346 VVVPT
-1351 SGIPNVLSQ
+1351 SGTPNVLNQS
-1360 NMGFMNVTGVTDG
+1360 MGFMNVTGVSDG
-1373 LYINNG
+1373 LYINSG
-1379 SHFVLVGQSQ
+1379 SHFVLVGQAQ

-1399 ADGTM
+1399 ADGAV
-1404 WVGGNRNDNGTVT
+1404 WVGGNKNIDGSVT
-1417 PSKLTLGSYGSASAT
+1417 PSKLTLGSYGSASET
-1432 KGHLAQLNIGI
+1432 KGHLGELNIGV
-1443 SPVNNQLGG
+1443 SPANPALGG
-1452 AGGQVIVKNGVF
+1452 AGGQVIVKNGEF
-1464 TIDTLNNGSAGYGE
+1464 TVDVLNNGSAGYGN
-1478 DREGLVIGNA
+1478 DKEGLVIGNA
-1488 DDTTTQLIVTNYA
+1488 DDTATLLIVGTYT
-1501 AVDGSAMSNHGLFK
+1501 AVDGSAMSNHGIFK
-1515 AENIASRNT
+1515 AQNIASRNT
-1524 NNSFVNHGTFEI
+1524 NNSFVNYGTFEI
-1536 GTADISGYLDN
+1536 GTADISGYVEN
-1547 KGTASFDDLTLREYG
+1547 NGQAAFNELTLREYG
-1562 TVNRQDAELTA
+1562 SVNKQGAELTA
-1573 GKLTVAGNA
+1573 GKLTVSGNA

-1587 GTYAIR
+1587 GTYGIR
-1593 GELDNQGKL
+1593 GSLENQGKL

-1607 LTVAGEVTNSGELN
+1607 LTVAGDMTNSGEVDIAKLT
-1621 AEKAVV
+1621 V
-1627 QAAASD
+1627 QAATPVQDAT
-1633 VEGAEAGSF
+1633 AGSF
-1642 INKALAKVDSVLTE
+1642 INNALAKVDSMLTE
-1656 AGSIVS
+1656 AGSFVT
-1662 NATDAVL
+1662 NAADAVL
-1669 TIAGLNNASELQG
+1669 TIAGLKGASELNG
-1682 TVNNDGTIKVEGTQS
+1682 TVTNDGTLKVDGTAS
-1697 VTVADGEL
+1697 VTVASGEL
-1705 NNNGSMENTNALN
+1705 NNNGTMENTNALN
-1718 VEGGLVNN
+1718 VTGGTVGNN
-1726 KGNLALTGLNITG
+1726 GSLALNGLNITG
-1739 GQVSN
+1739 GQVQNSAQADQFKDSGTTQIEMA
-1744 DASAYFKDAGVTEI
+1744 DASDVGIANEGHLELSNLMLLKGMIQGGSVGSKDVTL
-1758 AMSDTGDVAIQNAG
+1758 ADVRQDASIEAEKVQLKELNNAG
-1772 LLELTEL
+1772 TVKVIEFAATKTEN
-1779 QLTKGTISGGTVG
+1779 TGTVEAG
-1792 VKETTI
+1792 HLVLAENDRFLNQ
-1798 ASVKADGVIDAA
+1798 AAGSVKADQLV
-1810 SVGFKDLTNEGVI
+1810 LN
-1823 TVSDMF
+1823 
-1829 ASANTENSGTVEAA
+1829 
-1843 NIAMSEGDKF
+1843 
-1853 VNEAGA
+1853 
-1859 TAKADKLDISGG
+1859 GG
-1871 EFVNEAGDTSGIVLT
+1871 EFVNAGGNTSDIALT
-1886 QIGADGQF
+1886 QIATGGQF
-1894 TANGDTTLQQVVSAD
+1894 TSDGDSNLQKVVSNE
-1909 GIINLNKGN
+1909 GTINLNKGN
-1918 LNIAELDAKDSVYNQ
+1918 LNIAELDAKNSVYNQ
-1933 KAGNFKADKG
+1933 LGGHFKADKG
-1943 FFENST
+1943 FFADST
-1949 LNIMGGVFDASEVR
+1949 LNIKGGIFDASEVR
-1963 DAEGNVTGLL
+1963 DSEGNVTGLL
-1973 GNNVVNISGTNKTP
+1973 GNNTVNISGGNKTP
-1987 IINNEDSAEDK
+1987 VIDNEDSAEVK
-1998 AHYKDNLTQVLAG
+1998 SHYKDNLTQVIAG
-2011 VVNSDTTVNIMEGG
+2011 VVNSDTTVNIM
-2025 VLDVAKIELD
+2025 A
-2035 GKADSINLKGGVLQ
+2035 GGVLQ

-2121 TDKIANAFE
+2121 TDKISNAFE

-2141 EMTAPFT
+2141 QMTAPFT

-2163 LNPGIVLNTT
+2163 LKPGIVLNTT

-2238 TVNAIPEGSFGDD
+2238 AVNAIPEGSFGDD

-2273 FGSHGGSTPTVG
+2273 FGSHGGVTPTVG
-2285 WILSSNIGENGSLEA
+2285 WILSSNIGENGALEA

-2326 NSLTGNG
+2326 NSLTGSG
-2333 AAVNEGKLSLDEKD
+2333 STVNEGKVSLDEKD
-2347 GKGPTFDVAGS
+2347 GSLPVFDVTGN
-2358 FTNKG
+2358 FLNKG
-2363 ENSILDASKVEKVT
+2363 QNSVLDASKVDKVT
-2377 VSGTHVNEGQADY
+2377 VSGTHANEGKANY
-2390 KDMLVAEGGSS
+2390 NDMLIAEGGSS
-2401 TNSGTEQG
+2401 NNSGTEKG

-2416 SHANT
+2416 THTNS
-2421 GTSIWNGVTVAE
+2421 GTSTWNGVTVADK
-2433 NGKGENAGK
+2433 GKGENAGK
-2442 LDVGSVFDVI
+2442 LDVGTVFDVI

-2457 KGAEAVLDATKTAV
+2457 KGKDAVLDATKTAV
-2471 TNVAGILRNE
+2471 TTVAGLLRNE

-2486 DDMTIADGGKSE
+2486 DDMTVASGGTSN
-2498 NSGFEKGDILTVAT
+2498 NSGYEKGDILTVAN
-2512 GGQHA
+2512 GGQHT

-2524 NNVTIQ
+2524 NNVTVQ
-2530 TGATSTVD
+2530 TGATSTV
-2538 AGAKETITGT
+2538 GVGGKETINDT
-2548 YDIAGDRIN
+2548 YDIAGKRTN
-2557 KGEVDATGVADTTVS
+2557 KGEVDATKVANTQVS
-2572 GKLDNQGKSEYDDMT
+2572 GSLDNQGTSNYDDMTVASGGTSNNSGYEKGDILIIEDGGEHINSGTSIWNNQTVQVGGSATTEEGGKETINDKYVIDGEKTNKGEIDATKVTDTLISGTLDNQGKSEYDDMT
-2587 IQAGGNSD
+2587 IQGGGTSN

-2602 DILTIE
+2602 DILTI
-2608 DGGEHTNSGTSIW
+2608 DPDGEHN
-2621 NNQTVEKGGSS
+2621 
-2632 VTEEGGKETINDK
+2632 
-2645 YVIEGDKTNK
+2645 
-2655 GEVDAKGVENTE
+2655 
-2667 VKGNLDNQGKSEYDD
+2667 
-2682 MTIGDGGKSDN
+2682 
-2693 SGYEKGDILTVDKGG
+2693 
-2708 EHDNSGTS
+2708 NSGTS

-2723 AGGEVN
+2723 AGGDVN
-2729 NTGDIETEKLTID
+2729 NTGDIETGKLTID
-2742 DGLVNIGEGSLNAGE
+2742 DGLVKIDGGSLKAEE
-2757 TDLNGGDLVIGNDKD
+2757 TDLNGGDLVIGND
-2772 RTPENRVTAEINPKD
+2772 REPIEENHVKAEINPKN

-2805 PKGGLDWADSIG
+2805 PTGGLDWADSIG
-2817 SPTVPSGTPSRLVI
+2817 SPTVPGGTPSRLVI
-2831 TTNVTTGPGGGIAV
+2831 TNNVTTGPGGGIAV
-2845 GPEVWPDKDNHVQI
+2845 GPNVWTDKDNHVQI

-2865 FAKDSLTVIDS
+2865 FATNSLTVIDS
-2876 AILSDGKSA
+2876 SILTDGKSA
-2885 FNTTSDVAKVTVE
+2885 FNTTSDIAKVTVE

-2917 NGYITDGN
+2917 NGYITGGN
-2925 ESDGMWTGG
+2925 ETNGMWTGG

-2949 INWILKLHNDPS
+2949 INWILTLHNDPS

-2977 DIAIPNIANDDM
+2977 DIAIPNIANDD
-2989 LNCKSGDAGAD
+2989 LLHCKSGDAGAE

-3015 KTKVL
+3015 KTKVI

-3034 VAMNDLNS
+3034 VSINDLNT
-3042 ATDSIEGRVSM
+3042 AADSIEGRVSM
-3053 KNEAFTEYGVMR
+3053 RNEAFTEYGVMR
-3065 EWERGNHLWID
+3065 EWDRGNDLWVD
-3076 IIGGKQKYKSLSATG
+3076 VIGGKQKYKSLSATG
-3091 ISKAGYDT
+3091 ISKAGFDT
-3099 NSYGFIMGYDR
+3099 NAYGLVMGYDR
-3110 KFADKPI
+3110 KFAGKSV
-3117 ILGAAFSY
+3117 ILGGAFSY

-3137 KTKNKYNSFG
+3137 KTKNKYDSFG

-3155 PVEKVNLIGTLSW
+3155 PVDRVNLIGTLSW

-3189 DVKTNMF
+3189 DVKTNLF
-3196 SLGARAEATIPAGK
+3196 SLGARAEANLPVGK
-3210 ANIVPHAGLRYVWA
+3210 ANVIPHAGLRYVWA
-3224 KSGKY
+3224 KSGSY

-3234 GKKVWS
+3234 GKKVWG
-3240 NKADATNT
+3240 NTPDATNT
-3248 FQLPIGVAVRTDI
+3248 FQLPIGVAVRGDI
-3261 ATASGWNV
+3261 MTVSGWNV
-3269 RPQADVTVI
+3269 RPQADLTFI
-3278 PQFGDTKQKTK
+3278 PQFGDTEQKTK

-3308 GTNVNLGV
+3308 GTSVNLGV

-3321 PATIGVRYGFT
+3321 PTTFGVRYGFT
-3332 GGTKG
+3332 AGTKG
-3337 KADHMFKLEARYRF
+3337 KADHAFKFEYRYRF